1 MKKCTNNRTM
11 SFRRLLSL
19 LLGLVL
25 FMELL
30 PGGLTVVGDA
40 SDAVT
45 VTVDGAKTTQ
55 VTLPQ
60 SGRVTL
66 EAASET
72 GDTDYQ
78 WQIQLDG
85 DWVNIY
91 DATAATLTLT
101 YAMVSPA
108 LEGGSAAVR
117 CAVGGES
124 ASDAVRVTVS
134 YDVEADS
141 ADLNR
146 QKDELAQGMSAA
158 AAPRRTQRRSL
169 RSGAPEYI
177 NITVNYLDA
186 VTGLPIYTGF
196 SATINGGK
204 PYSQTVLSPTYLGY
218 APYWNPGDPDTTD
231 PGAATESAQSL
242 TLSVGADYTGE
253 TYTVNVY
260 YKAIAV
266 PYAVRYYFQNIH
278 DDMYTENVDY
288 YRQSSDL
295 TGTIIANDDLKL
307 DEDRARGFTK
317 LYHYPEAVAADGSTV
332 FECYYDRNYYQ
343 VKLDANGGYGSEHVY
358 ARYGTPFVA
367 TTPTR
372 HGYRFAGWDKLG
384 EDGKGDGKADNPLP
398 TTVPAE
404 NASYI
409 ALWESADTTYTVV
422 YWLKKPES
430 NSKLTAECTAE
441 DMTYITS
448 VTVDAKAGDIVNP
461 RNDPDH
467 MGIYSPKLEE
477 STYICDNRDHMADPN
492 KHTDAC
498 KLGSTLRHYVYD
510 GTQMQVEVQGD
521 GSTVINT
528 VYSRREYTLRFYYGC
543 ASNDSGTPHYYV
555 VGGST
560 YNFGNKDE
568 KTHPCPD
575 VSDYNDMTLL
585 ERVKSVWGEVQVPD
599 GEDMS
604 SLISEEHRA
613 AYKLGTLPED
623 GSYNSSQR
631 KYYYLEFTAPYGAD
645 ISDLWPSEVF
655 DNVPLTDAEKV
666 KHTSNGGSSHLDNDG
681 WGNYAYFA
689 GWNGE
694 FNIKYTQDHSNST
707 IKCYYPLL
715 DDTLLYDESR
725 ISTYGDHSQVS
736 FLAFFDN
743 GANVKWSIP
752 RQWIYKLYVE
762 VLPGHE
768 EDAGVVPRTVDGVPR
783 YYMLYD
789 TVFANDDNT
798 TIGHQTDPP
807 LPGFTC
813 MRDKTGGSEPETNE
827 PLADGRES
835 YTANFYYNRNSY
847 TLTAQNYDEII
858 QYNDVLY
865 QADLD
870 RRMYDLLLMPYPK
883 PLEKYAYE
891 LGGWYTS
898 PGCFPGSEYVPG
910 STMPAHN
917 VALYAGWKPVQ
928 RTVKMFLS
936 LADMREYQAKG
947 DDAQVHYYTQVVDH
961 GSTLGEIADPTDPSG
976 HEYTFG
982 GWFYEKSGKKVAL
995 TPTDTAVKEDLLV
1008 YAEWSHLTAQPYL
1021 IHYVL
1026 KETADAEWK
1035 ALLGHA
1041 SLFSPEDG
1049 KAYTVTNGSGESRT
1063 YIYYAGEGGGY
1074 HQQIAA
1080 DSRGYA
1086 NQGSTRT
1093 FYPKAGDPYNQLY
1106 SGFNT
1111 GHYPTLASHSITM
1124 EEDTPSNPTV
1134 NVFTFY
1140 YVHAATV
1147 SYKVEYR
1154 YHDTGE
1160 LIESE
1165 STGTGSVEKE
1175 TSKAVVTERFAVVKD
1190 CVPDAFYKRL
1200 VLAVVRGED
1209 GTYVGS
1215 PDNVVTFYYTKNIEN
1230 AYYAIH
1236 YMLQNVDAATDVP
1249 QSEGSGTYSNYTES
1263 TVYTEGIGQISA
1275 TISITPQKF
1284 SGFTM
1289 RDTAVVRWGNSSNT
1303 VPVNAGAFSL
1313 TVQKEGTELYVFY
1326 TRNTQN
1332 YVVRYLRY
1340 GSNPHTTRPEDEL
1353 AASKTSSGKY
1363 GAVVSEKAAT
1373 IEGYNCVSNLSQ
1385 SIVLRPDNSQNEI
1398 IFYYEPLQYT
1408 VEYRVWAY
1416 GGGTLNNTL
1425 EVVEGKNS
1433 FKGATPAAKSGY
1445 TFDGWY
1451 QNAECTI
1458 PVREKGTMDDATGKL
1473 TPKRSELLPAP
1484 QTNVF
1489 YARFKAVYGNV
1500 TITREATEDESNGVG
1515 TYVYRLTSED
1525 NPAYVVEVTVAKG
1538 GSTTVY
1544 DLPCGSYKVEQVNSW
1559 SWRYADGAQTVEI
1572 QQDKPKTVTF
1582 DGAAVKEKWLTGSSD
1597 AVVNRRE
1604 A

>member
-124 ASDAVRVTVS
+124 VSDAVRVTVS

-146 QKDELAQGMSAA
+146 QKEALAQGMSAA

-169 RSGAPEYI
+169 RSGAPEYVHV
-177 NITVNYLDA
+177 TVNYLDA
-186 VTGLPIYTGF
+186 VTSLPIYTGF
-196 SATINGGK
+196 SATIKGGEL
-204 PYSQTVLSPTYLGY
+204 YSQTVLSPTYLGY
-218 APYWNPGDPDTTD
+218 APYWNPADPATTD
-231 PGAATESAQSL
+231 PNTATESAQSL
-242 TLSVGADYTGE
+242 TLSVGDDYTGE

-266 PYAVRYYFQNIH
+266 PYAVRYYFQNIN

-307 DEDRARGFTK
+307 DEEQTRGFTK

-372 HGYRFAGWDKLG
+372 HGYRFVGWDKLDENG
-384 EDGKGDGKADNPLP
+384 VGDGEADTLP

-422 YWLKKPES
+422 YWLKNAEGTEYDYMGSQKRSAVAGEVVSGDASWLTADSYICGLTEDAGHTHNEGCKPELFRHS
-430 NSKLTAECTAE
+430 QYEKADEN
-441 DMTYITS
+441 
-448 VTVDAKAGDIVNP
+448 VTI
-461 RNDPDH
+461 
-467 MGIYSPKLEE
+467 E
-477 STYICDNRDHMADPN
+477 
-492 KHTDAC
+492 
-498 KLGSTLRHYVYD
+498 
-510 GTQMQVEVQGD
+510 GD
-521 GSTVINT
+521 GSTT
-528 VYSRREYTLRFYYGC
+528 VNIYYTRKSYTLRFYY
-543 ASNDSGTPHYYV
+543 AKEYVPANDTVNSPANPSDTPVYSV

-560 YNFGNKDE
+560 RPFGFYQETGACARPQKDGKTVNDVESLLYN
-568 KTHPCPD
+568 
-575 VSDYNDMTLL
+575 
-585 ERVKSVWGEVQVPD
+585 VKSGDWGEVAELPTIQQPTGTAYTYTLGTYPD
-599 GEDMS
+599 G
-604 SLISEEHRA
+604 
-613 AYKLGTLPED
+613 G
-623 GSYNSSQR
+623 GYNAKGDR
-631 KYYYLEFTAPYGAD
+631 FHYLEFTVPYGTD
-645 ISDLWPSEVF
+645 LLHLWPTEEVF
-655 DNVPLTDAEKV
+655 GQIKTARSGYDANKANE
-666 KHTSNGGSSHLDNDG
+666 HLG
-681 WGNYAYFA
+681 EGQWGHYAYFA

-694 FNIKYTQDHSNST
+694 YNVKYTQEKTNST
-707 IKCYYPLL
+707 IKCLYPVLN
-715 DDTLLYDESR
+715 DDLLYAKELIGQWGDA
-725 ISTYGDHSQVS
+725 STVN
-736 FLAFFDN
+736 FLGFFDN
-743 GANVKWSIP
+743 GADVSWSIP

-768 EDAGVVPRTVDGVPR
+768 TDEGVAARTVDGVTR

-789 TVFANDDNT
+789 TVFANDDNKD
-798 TIGHQTDPP
+798 IEHQTDPP

-813 MRDKTGGSEPETNE
+813 MRDKVGGSEQEPNE

-847 TLTAQNYDEII
+847 TLTAHNYDQII
-858 QYNDVLY
+858 PYNDVLY
-865 QADLD
+865 QDSLD
-870 RRMYDLLLMPYPK
+870 RRMYDLLLMPYPET
-883 PLEKYAYE
+883 LEKGAYTQ
-891 LGGWYTS
+891 GGWYTS

-910 STMPAHN
+910 STMPEHDIS
-917 VALYAGWKPVQ
+917 LYAKWEPVTYTVRLFKNREAMETYQ
-928 RTVKMFLS
+928 TTGDETLVLEKRTVNHGLV
-936 LADMREYQAKG
+936 LDEI
-947 DDAQVHYYTQVVDH
+947 DDPID
-961 GSTLGEIADPTDPSG
+961 DWSG
-976 HEYTFG
+976 HGYSFN
-982 GWFYEKSGKKVAL
+982 GWFYLKNGKKTAF
-995 TPTDTAVKEDLLV
+995 TPADTAVKDDLLV
-1008 YAEWSHLTAQPYL
+1008 YADWGSHKAQPYL

-1026 KETADAEWK
+1026 KETADEEWK
-1035 ALLGHA
+1035 ALLDDA

-1049 KAYTVTNGSGESRT
+1049 KAYTVTSASGESRT

-1074 HQQIAA
+1074 HRQIAA

-1093 FYPKAGDPYNQLY
+1093 FYPKAGDPYNQMY

-1111 GHYPTLASHSITM
+1111 GYYPTLASHSITM
-1124 EEDTPSNPTV
+1124 GEEPNVAAPTV

-1160 LIESE
+1160 LIVSE
-1165 STGTGSVEKE
+1165 STGTGFVEKE

-1200 VLAVVRGED
+1200 VLAVVED
-1209 GTYVGS
+1209 GNGGYVGS
-1215 PDNVVTFYYTKNIEN
+1215 PDNLVTFYYTKDDKN
-1230 AYYAIH
+1230 AFCAVH
-1236 YMLQNVDAATDVP
+1236 YMLQNIDAASDEP
-1249 QSEGSGTYSNYTES
+1249 SLRPDGTYANYTES
-1263 TVYTEGIGQISA
+1263 TVHTEGIGEIGA
-1275 TISITPQKF
+1275 TLSITPQTF
-1284 SGFTM
+1284 GGFTM
-1289 RDTAVVRWGNSSNT
+1289 RSTASVRWGDSSDT
-1303 VPVNAGAFSL
+1303 VQVNAGAFSL

-1340 GSNPHTTRPEDEL
+1340 GSDPNSAQEGDVLHAPVNG
-1353 AASKTSSGKY
+1353 KGKY
-1363 GAVVSEKAAT
+1363 GAVVTAAAES
-1373 IEGYNCVSNLSQ
+1373 IDGYHCVSTVSQ

-1408 VEYRVWAY
+1408 VEYRVWSY

-1425 EVVEGKNS
+1425 EVVEEKNP
-1433 FKGATPAAKSGY
+1433 FEGAMPTAKSGY
-1445 TFDGWY
+1445 TFVGWY
-1451 QNAECTI
+1451 QDAECTI
-1458 PVREKGTMDDATGKL
+1458 PAGEKGTVDDATGKL
-1473 TPKRSELLPAP
+1473 TPERSKLLPAP

-1489 YARFKAVYGNV
+1489 YARFKAVYGSV
-1500 TITREATEDESNGVG
+1500 TITREVTEDESNGDG
-1515 TYVYRLTSED
+1515 TYVYRLTSKD
-1525 NPAYVVEVTVAKG
+1525 NPAYVVEVTVPKG

-1544 DLPCGSYKVEQVNSW
+1544 DLPCGSYTVEQVNSW
-1559 SWRYADGAQTVEI
+1559 SWRYADGAQTVTVE
-1572 QQDKPKTVTF
+1572 DGKTETVTF
-1582 DGAAVKEKWLTGSSD
+1582 DRAAVKEKWLTGSSA

>member
-45 VTVDGAKTTQ
+45 VTVDGAKTAQ

-85 DWVNIY
+85 AWVNIY

-124 ASDAVRVTVS
+124 ASDPVKVTVS

-146 QKDELAQGMSAA
+146 QRDELTQETSAA
-158 AAPRRTQRRSL
+158 AAASRRTPRRASRS
-169 RSGAPEYI
+169 SAPEYI
-177 NITVNYLDA
+177 NVTVNYLDA
-186 VTGLPIYTGF
+186 VTRLPIYTGF
-196 SATINGGK
+196 SATIKSGE
-204 PYSQTVLSPTYLGY
+204 PYSQKVLSPTYLGY
-218 APYWNPGDPDTTD
+218 APYWNPDDPATTD

-242 TLSVGADYTGE
+242 ALTVGAAYTGE

-278 DDMYTENVDY
+278 DDMYSENVDY
-288 YRQSSDL
+288 YRRDSAL

-307 DEDRARGFTK
+307 DEVRARGFTK

-343 VKLDANGGYGSEHVY
+343 VKLDANGGYGSEYVY

-372 HGYRFAGWDKLG
+372 HGYRFAGWDKLNEKG
-384 EDGKGDGKADNPLP
+384 EGDGKVDELP

-422 YWLKKPES
+422 YWLKNAAGTEYDYMGSQKRSAVAGEVVSGDASWLTADSYICGLTEDAGHTHNEGCKPE
-430 NSKLTAECTAE
+430 LFRH
-441 DMTYITS
+441 S
-448 VTVDAKAGDIVNP
+448 VYEKA
-461 RNDPDH
+461 
-467 MGIYSPKLEE
+467 
-477 STYICDNRDHMADPN
+477 
-492 KHTDAC
+492 
-498 KLGSTLRHYVYD
+498 D
-510 GTQMQVEVQGD
+510 GNVTIEGD
-521 GSTVINT
+521 GSTT
-528 VYSRREYTLRFYYGC
+528 VNIYYTRKSYTLRFYYGH
-543 ASNDSGTPHYYV
+543 AWNDSGTPRYYV

-568 KTHPCPD
+568 KSHPCPD
-575 VSDYNDMTLL
+575 ADSYSDMTLL
-585 ERVKSVWGEVQVPD
+585 EKVQGEWGEVQVPD

-613 AYKLGTLPED
+613 AYTLGTLPED
-623 GSYNSSQR
+623 GSYNSNQH

-655 DNVPLTDAEKV
+655 NKVPLTDAEKAT
-666 KHTSNGGSSHLDNDG
+666 HTSNGGSDHLDNDG

-768 EDAGVVPRTVDGVPR
+768 EDAGVVPRTVDGVTR

-798 TIGHQTDPP
+798 TIGHQTAPP

-813 MRDKTGGSEPETNE
+813 MRDKDGGSEPEPNE

-835 YTANFYYNRNSY
+835 YTANFYHNRNSY

-870 RRMYDLLLMPYPK
+870 RKMYDLLLMPYPK
-883 PLEKYAYE
+883 PLEKYAYK

-910 STMPAHN
+910 STMPEHDIS
-917 VALYAGWKPVQ
+917 LYAKWEPVTY
-928 RTVKMFLS
+928 TVRLFKNRN
-936 LADMREYQAKG
+936 DMETYQTTGKEEL
-947 DDAQVHYYTQVVDH
+947 VYHTQVVNH
-961 GSTLGEIADPTDPSG
+961 GSTLGEIADPIDPSG

-1026 KETADAEWK
+1026 KETADEEWK
-1035 ALLGHA
+1035 ALLDEA
-1041 SLFSPEDG
+1041 SLYSPEDG

-1074 HQQIAA
+1074 HWQIAA

-1106 SGFNT
+1106 SDFNT

-1160 LIESE
+1160 LIESDA
-1165 STGTGSVEKE
+1165 TGGTGVVEKE

-1190 CVPDAFYKRL
+1190 YVPDAFYKRL
-1200 VLAVVRGED
+1200 VLAVVED
-1209 GTYVGS
+1209 GKGGYVGS

-1249 QSEGSGTYSNYTES
+1249 QSVEPGIYSNYTES
-1263 TVYTEGIGQISA
+1263 TVYTEGIGEIGA

-1289 RDTAVVRWGNSSNT
+1289 RSTASVRCGGSSGT
-1303 VPVNAGAFSL
+1303 VQVNDAGAFSL

-1326 TRNTQN
+1326 TRNTQS

-1340 GSNPHTTRPEDEL
+1340 GSDPHTTRPGDVL
-1353 AASKTSSGKY
+1353 HAPVSGTGKY

-1373 IEGYNCVSNLSQ
+1373 IDGYNCVSNLSQ

-1416 GGGTLNNTL
+1416 NGGTLDNTL

-1445 TFDGWY
+1445 TFVGWY
-1451 QNAECTI
+1451 QDAECTI
-1458 PVREKGTMDDATGKL
+1458 PVGEKGTVDDATGKL
-1473 TPKRSELLPAP
+1473 TPERSELLPAP
-1484 QTNVF
+1484 RTNVF

-1500 TITREATEDESNGVG
+1500 TIERKATEDESNGVG
-1515 TYVYRLTSED
+1515 TYVYRLTSKD
-1525 NPAYVVEVTVAKG
+1525 NPAYVVEVTVPAG
-1538 GSTTVY
+1538 DSTTVY
-1544 DLPCGSYKVEQVNSW
+1544 DLPCGDYTVEQVNSW
-1559 SWRYADGAQTVEI
+1559 SWRYADGAQTVTVEDS
-1572 QQDKPKTVTF
+1572 QTKTVTF
-1582 DGAAVKEKWLTGSSD
+1582 AGAAVKEKWLTGSSD
-1597 AVVNRRE
+1597 TVVNRRE

>member
-72 GDTDYQ
+72 GGADYQ

-91 DATAATLTLT
+91 DATAASLTLT

-108 LEGGSAAVR
+108 LEKGSAMVR

-124 ASDAVRVTVS
+124 ASDPVKVTVS
-134 YDVEADS
+134 YDVEAD
-141 ADLNR
+141 AAALNR
-146 QKDELAQGMSAA
+146 QRDELTQETSAAA
-158 AAPRRTQRRSL
+158 AAPRRTPRRAS
-169 RSGAPEYI
+169 RSSAPEYI
-177 NITVNYLDA
+177 NVTVNYLDA
-186 VTGLPIYTGF
+186 VTSLPIYTGF
-196 SATINGGK
+196 SATIKSGE
-204 PYSQTVLSPTYLGY
+204 PYSQKVLSPTYLGY
-218 APYWNPGDPDTTD
+218 APYWNPDDPATAD

-242 TLSVGADYTGE
+242 ALSVGAGYTGE

-266 PYAVRYYFQNIH
+266 SYAVRYYFQNIH
-278 DDMYTENVDY
+278 DDMYSENVDY
-288 YRQSSDL
+288 YRRGSAL
-295 TGTIIANDDLKL
+295 TGTIIANEALGL
-307 DEDRARGFTK
+307 DEEQTRGFTK

-384 EDGKGDGKADNPLP
+384 EDGKGDGKADTPP
-398 TTVPAE
+398 STVPAE

-441 DMTYITS
+441 DMTYITN

-461 RNDPDH
+461 SSDPDRT
-467 MGIYSPKLEE
+467 GTYSPKLEE
-477 STYICDNRDHMADPN
+477 STYICDNRDHMADPSQ
-492 KHTDAC
+492 HTDAC

-510 GTQMQVEVQGD
+510 STQMQVEVQGD

-528 VYSRREYTLRFYYGC
+528 VYSRRAYTLRFYYGH
-543 ASNDSGTPHYYV
+543 AWNDSGTPHYYV

-568 KTHPCPD
+568 KTHPCPAPGVD
-575 VSDYNDMTLL
+575 SYNDMTLL
-585 ERVKSVWGEVQVPD
+585 ERVKGVWGEVQVLD

-623 GSYNSSQR
+623 GSYNSNQR

-655 DNVPLTDAEKV
+655 DKVPLTDAEKAT
-666 KHTSNGGSSHLDNDG
+666 HTLNGGSSHLDNNG

-725 ISTYGDHSQVS
+725 ISTYGDHDRVS

-743 GANVKWSIP
+743 GANVGWSIP
-752 RQWIYKLYVE
+752 IAWHYELYLPTLDNENTEGSVLKNGVYYTLYKTVE
-762 VLPGHE
+762 
-768 EDAGVVPRTVDGVPR
+768 
-783 YYMLYD
+783 
-789 TVFANDDNT
+789 ANDNNYGIDQ
-798 TIGHQTDPP
+798 QTCPP
-807 LPGFTC
+807 LPGFTAPASKDGTRIVHEEG
-813 MRDKTGGSEPETNE
+813 MS
-827 PLADGRES
+827 DGRPS
-835 YTANFYYNRNSY
+835 I
-847 TLTAQNYDEII
+847 TAQYYYTRNEYKLTLQNHNQIEMKTVPYGD
-858 QYNDVLY
+858 
-865 QADLD
+865 DLD
-870 RRMYDLLLMPYPK
+870 GWVDSTRVQYPDT
-883 PLEKYAYE
+883 LERDAYTFS
-891 LGGWYTS
+891 GWYTS
-898 PGCFPGSEYVPG
+898 SGHYEGSEYVRG

-936 LADMREYQAKG
+936 LADMREYQSNG
-947 DDAQVHYYTQVVDH
+947 DEALVHYTQVVDH

-976 HEYTFG
+976 HGYTFG

-1026 KETADAEWK
+1026 KETADAEWRT
-1035 ALLGHA
+1035 LLDDA

-1049 KAYTVTNGSGESRT
+1049 KAYTVTSASGESRT
-1063 YIYYAGEGGGY
+1063 YIYYAGEDGGY

-1093 FYPKAGDPYNQLY
+1093 FYPKAGDPYNQMY
-1106 SGFNT
+1106 SGFNS
-1111 GHYPTLASHSITM
+1111 GYYPTLASHSITM

-1165 STGTGSVEKE
+1165 STGTGSVAKS

-1200 VLAVVRGED
+1200 VLAVVED
-1209 GTYVGS
+1209 GSGGYVGS
-1215 PDNVVTFYYTKNIEN
+1215 PDNLVTFYYTKDDKN
-1230 AYYAIH
+1230 AFCAVH
-1236 YMLQNVDAATDVP
+1236 YMLQNIDAASDEP
-1249 QSEGSGTYSNYTES
+1249 SLQPDGTYANYTES
-1263 TVYTEGIGQISA
+1263 TVHTEGIGEIGA
-1275 TISITPQKF
+1275 TLSITPQTF
-1284 SGFTM
+1284 GGFTM
-1289 RDTAVVRWGNSSNT
+1289 RSTASVRWGDSSDT
-1303 VPVNAGAFSL
+1303 VQVNAGAFSL

-1326 TRNTQN
+1326 TRNTQS

-1340 GSNPHTTRPEDEL
+1340 GSDPHSTQPGDVLHAPVSGT
-1353 AASKTSSGKY
+1353 GKY
-1363 GAVVSEKAAT
+1363 GAVVTAAAES
-1373 IEGYNCVSNLSQ
+1373 IDGYHCVSTVSQ
-1385 SIVLRPDNSQNEI
+1385 SIVLRPDDRQNEI

-1416 GGGTLNNTL
+1416 GGGTLDNTL
-1425 EVVEGKNS
+1425 EVVVEKNP
-1433 FKGATPAAKSGY
+1433 FKGATPTAKSGY

-1458 PVREKGTMDDATGKL
+1458 PAGEKGTMDATGKL

-1500 TITREATEDESNGVG
+1500 TIERKATEDESNGVG
-1515 TYVYRLTSED
+1515 TYVYRLTSQAD
-1525 NPAYVVEVTVAKG
+1525 PTYIVEVTVPAG
-1538 GSTTVY
+1538 RSTTVY
-1544 DLPCGSYKVEQVNSW
+1544 DLPCGDYTVEQVNSW
-1559 SWRYADGAQTVEI
+1559 SWRYADGAQTVTVEDS
-1572 QQDKPKTVTF
+1572 QTKTVTF
-1582 DGAAVKEKWLTGSSD
+1582 DRAAVKEKWLTGSSD

>member
-11 SFRRLLSL
+11 SFRRLLAL

-101 YAMVSPA
+101 YAMVSPT

-124 ASDAVRVTVS
+124 ASDPVKVTVS
-134 YDVEADS
+134 YDVEAD
-141 ADLNR
+141 AAALNR
-146 QKDELAQGMSAA
+146 QRDELTQETSAAA
-158 AAPRRTQRRSL
+158 AAPRRTQRRVS
-169 RSGAPEYI
+169 RSSAPEYI
-177 NITVNYLDA
+177 NVTVNYLDA
-186 VTGLPIYTGF
+186 VTRLPIYTGF
-196 SATINGGK
+196 SATIKSGE
-204 PYSQTVLSPTYLGY
+204 PYSQKVLSPTYLGY
-218 APYWNPGDPDTTD
+218 APYWNPDDPDTAD

-242 TLSVGADYTGE
+242 DLSVGKDYTGE

-266 PYAVRYYFQNIH
+266 SYAVRYYFQNIH
-278 DDMYTENVDY
+278 DDMYSENVDY
-288 YRQSSDL
+288 YRRDSAL
-295 TGTIIANDDLKL
+295 TGTIIANEALGL
-307 DEDRARGFTK
+307 GEEQTRGFTK

-372 HGYRFAGWDKLG
+372 HGYRFAGWDKLNENG
-384 EDGKGDGKADNPLP
+384 VGDGEEDELP

-430 NSKLTAECTAE
+430 NSKLTEDCTAE

-467 MGIYSPKLEE
+467 TGNYSPKLEE
-477 STYICDNRDHMADPN
+477 GTYICDNRDHMADPS

-543 ASNDSGTPHYYV
+543 ASNDSGTPRYYV

-575 VSDYNDMTLL
+575 AGSYSDMTLL
-585 ERVKSVWGEVQVPD
+585 ERVKGVWGEVQVPD
-599 GEDMS
+599 GADMS
-604 SLISEEHRA
+604 SLISEEHKK
-613 AYKLGTLPED
+613 AYTLGTLQAEGD
-623 GSYNSSQR
+623 SYNSNQR

-655 DNVPLTDAEKV
+655 DRVPLTEAEKE
-666 KHTSNGGSSHLDNDG
+666 KHKSNGGSDHLKDDG

-743 GANVKWSIP
+743 GANVGWSIP
-752 RQWIYKLYVE
+752 IAWHYELYLPTLDNKETEGSVLKNGVYYTLYKTVE
-762 VLPGHE
+762 
-768 EDAGVVPRTVDGVPR
+768 
-783 YYMLYD
+783 
-789 TVFANDDNT
+789 ANDNNYD
-798 TIGHQTDPP
+798 IGQQTCPP
-807 LPGFTC
+807 LPGFTAPASKDGTKIVHEEG
-813 MRDKTGGSEPETNE
+813 MS
-827 PLADGRES
+827 DGRPS
-835 YTANFYYNRNSY
+835 I
-847 TLTAQNYDEII
+847 TAQYYYTRNEYKLTLQNHNQIETETVPYGD
-858 QYNDVLY
+858 
-865 QADLD
+865 DLD
-870 RRMYDLLLMPYPK
+870 GRVDSTRVQYPDT
-883 PLEKYAYE
+883 LERDAYTFS
-891 LGGWYTS
+891 GWYTS
-898 PGCFPGSEYVPG
+898 SGHYGGSEYVPG
-910 STMPAHN
+910 STMPANN

-936 LADMREYQAKG
+936 LADMETYQTTGNEAL
-947 DDAQVHYYTQVVDH
+947 VYHTQVVDH

-995 TPTDTAVKEDLLV
+995 TPTDTAVKENLLV

-1026 KETADAEWK
+1026 KETADEEWR
-1035 ALLGHA
+1035 ALLGEA
-1041 SLFSPEDG
+1041 SLYRPEDG

-1063 YIYYAGEGGGY
+1063 YIYYAGEDGGY
-1074 HQQIAA
+1074 HRQIAA

-1140 YVHAATV
+1140 YVHAAKV

-1165 STGTGSVEKE
+1165 STGTGFVEKE

-1230 AYYAIH
+1230 AYYAVH

-1249 QSEGSGTYSNYTES
+1249 SLRTDGTYANYTES
-1263 TVYTEGIGQISA
+1263 TVYTEGIGQIGA
-1275 TISITPQKF
+1275 TISITPQEF

-1289 RDTAVVRWGNSSNT
+1289 RDTASVRWGDNSGT
-1303 VPVNAGAFSL
+1303 VQVNAGAFSL

-1340 GSNPHTTRPEDEL
+1340 GSDPHSTQPGDVLHAPVNGT
-1353 AASKTSSGKY
+1353 GKY
-1363 GAVVSEKAAT
+1363 GAVVTAAAES
-1373 IEGYNCVSNLSQ
+1373 IDGYHCVSTVSQ
-1385 SIVLRPDNSQNEI
+1385 SIVLRPDDRQNEI

-1416 GGGTLNNTL
+1416 NGGTLDNTL
-1425 EVVEGKNS
+1425 EVVEGNNAFRGS
-1433 FKGATPAAKSGY
+1433 VPTAKSGY

-1451 QNAECTI
+1451 QDAACTI
-1458 PVREKGTMDDATGKL
+1458 PVGEKGTVDDATGKL
-1473 TPKRSELLPAP
+1473 TPERSELLPAP

-1515 TYVYRLTSED
+1515 TYVYRLTSQAD
-1525 NPAYVVEVTVAKG
+1525 PTYIVEVTVPAG

-1544 DLPCGSYKVEQVNSW
+1544 DLPCGGYTVEQVNSW
-1559 SWRYADGAQTVEI
+1559 SWRYSDREQTVEI
-1572 QQDKPKTVTF
+1572 QQDKTKTVTF
-1582 DGAAVKEKWLTGSSD
+1582 DGAAVKKKWLTGSSD
-1597 AVVNRRE
+1597 AVVNRSRRE

>member
-85 DWVNIY
+85 DWVSIY
-91 DATAATLTLT
+91 NATAATLTLT

-124 ASDAVRVTVS
+124 VSDAVRVTVS

-141 ADLNR
+141 TDLNR
-146 QKDELAQGMSAA
+146 QKEALAQGMSAA

-186 VTGLPIYTGF
+186 VTSLPIYTGF

-218 APYWNPGDPDTTD
+218 APYWNPTDPATTD
-231 PGAATESAQSL
+231 PNTATVSAQSL
-242 TLSVGADYTGE
+242 TLSVREDYTGE

-288 YRQSSDL
+288 YRRGSAL

-307 DEDRARGFTK
+307 GEEQARGFTK

-372 HGYRFAGWDKLG
+372 HGYRFVGWDKLNEKG
-384 EDGKGDGKADNPLP
+384 EGDGKVDELP

-430 NSKLTAECTAE
+430 NSKPTEDCTAK
-441 DMTYITS
+441 DMTYITN

-461 RNDPDH
+461 RSDPDQT
-467 MGIYSPKLEE
+467 GIYSPKLEE
-477 STYICDNRDHMADPN
+477 STYICDNRDHMADPT

-510 GTQMQVEVQGD
+510 STQMQVEVQGD

-528 VYSRREYTLRFYYGC
+528 VYSRREYTLRFYYGH
-543 ASNDSGTPHYYV
+543 AWNDNGTPHYYV

-560 YNFGNKDE
+560 YNFGNIA
-568 KTHPCPD
+568 HQCPD

-585 ERVKSVWGEVQVPD
+585 ERVKGEWGEVQVPD

-613 AYKLGTLPED
+613 AYTLGTLPED
-623 GSYNSSQR
+623 GSYNSNQH

-655 DNVPLTDAEKV
+655 NKVPLTDAEKAT
-666 KHTSNGGSSHLDNDG
+666 HTSNGGSGHLDNDG

-694 FNIKYTQDHSNST
+694 FNIKYTQDNSNST

-725 ISTYGDHSQVS
+725 ISTYGDSDRVS

-752 RQWIYKLYVE
+752 IAWHYELYLPTLHNENTEGSVLKNGVYYTRYKTVE
-762 VLPGHE
+762 
-768 EDAGVVPRTVDGVPR
+768 
-783 YYMLYD
+783 
-789 TVFANDDNT
+789 ANDNNED
-798 TIGHQTDPP
+798 IGQQTCPP
-807 LPGFTC
+807 LPGFTAPASKDGTKIVHAEG
-813 MRDKTGGSEPETNE
+813 MS
-827 PLADGRES
+827 DGRPS
-835 YTANFYYNRNSY
+835 I
-847 TLTAQNYDEII
+847 TAQYYYTRNEYKLTLQNHNQIETETVPYGD
-858 QYNDVLY
+858 
-865 QADLD
+865 DLD
-870 RRMYDLLLMPYPK
+870 GRVDSTRVQYPDT
-883 PLEKYAYE
+883 LERDAYTFS
-891 LGGWYTS
+891 GWYTS
-898 PGCFPGSEYVPG
+898 SGHYGGSEYVPG
-910 STMPAHN
+910 STMPANN

-936 LADMREYQAKG
+936 LADMETYQTTGKEAL
-947 DDAQVHYYTQVVDH
+947 VYRTQVVDH
-961 GSTLGEIADPTDPSG
+961 GSTLGEIADPTDPSEHG
-976 HEYTFG
+976 YTFG

-1026 KETADAEWK
+1026 KETADAEWR
-1035 ALLGHA
+1035 ALLDDA
-1041 SLFSPEDG
+1041 SLFNPEDG

-1063 YIYYAGEGGGY
+1063 YIYSGKDGGY
-1074 HQQIAA
+1074 HRQIAA

-1106 SGFNT
+1106 SDFNT
-1111 GHYPTLASHSITM
+1111 GYYPTLASHSITM

-1154 YHDTGE
+1154 YHGTGE
-1160 LIESE
+1160 LIESDA
-1165 STGTGSVEKE
+1165 TGGTGVVEKE

-1190 CVPDAFYKRL
+1190 YVPDAFYKRL
-1200 VLAVVRGED
+1200 VLAVVED
-1209 GTYVGS
+1209 GNGGYMGS
-1215 PDNVVTFYYTKNIEN
+1215 PDNVVTFYYTKNTGN
-1230 AYYAIH
+1230 AYYAVH
-1236 YMLQNVDAATDVP
+1236 YMLQNVDAATDEP
-1249 QSEGSGTYSNYTES
+1249 QRVGPGIYSNYTES
-1263 TVYTEGIGQISA
+1263 NVYTEGISEIGA
-1275 TISITPQKF
+1275 TLSITPQKF

-1289 RDTAVVRWGNSSNT
+1289 RDTAVVRWGTDDTNRREDKLENGT
-1303 VPVNAGAFSL
+1303 FTFKVRD
-1313 TVQKEGTELYVFY
+1313 EGTELFVFY
-1326 TRNTQN
+1326 TRNTQT
-1332 YVVRYLRY
+1332 YTTYYLRY
-1340 GSNPHTTRPEDEL
+1340 GADINKLTAGDVL
-1353 AASKTSSGKY
+1353 AASKTGSGKY

-1373 IEGYNCVSNLSQ
+1373 IDGYNCVSNLSQ

-1416 GGGTLNNTL
+1416 NGGTLDNTL
-1425 EVVEGKNS
+1425 EVVEEKNP
-1433 FKGATPAAKSGY
+1433 FEGATPAAKSGY

-1458 PVREKGTMDDATGKL
+1458 PVGEKGKVDTDTKKL
-1473 TPKRSELLPAP
+1473 MPERSELLPAP

-1500 TITREATEDESNGVG
+1500 TIERKATEDESNGNG
-1515 TYVYRLTSED
+1515 TYVYRLTSKD
-1525 NPAYVVEVTVAKG
+1525 NPAYVVEVTVPKG

-1544 DLPCGSYKVEQVNSW
+1544 DLPCGSYTVEQVNSW

-1572 QQDKPKTVTF
+1572 ERDQTRTVTF
-1582 DGAAVKEKWLTGSSD
+1582 DGTAVKKKWLTGSSD

>member
-45 VTVDGAKTTQ
+45 VTVDGAKTAQ

-72 GDTDYQ
+72 GDTGYQ

-91 DATAATLTLT
+91 DATAASLTLT

-108 LEGGSAAVR
+108 LEKGSAMVR

-124 ASDAVRVTVS
+124 VSDAVRVTVS

-146 QKDELAQGMSAA
+146 QKEALAQETSAA
-158 AAPRRTQRRSL
+158 AAPRRTPRRAS
-169 RSGAPEYI
+169 RSSAPEYI
-177 NITVNYLDA
+177 NVTVNYLDA
-186 VTGLPIYTGF
+186 VTSLPIYTGF
-196 SATINGGK
+196 SATIKSGE
-204 PYSQTVLSPTYLGY
+204 PYSQKVLSPTYLGY
-218 APYWNPGDPDTTD
+218 APYWNPDDPATTD
-231 PGAATESAQSL
+231 PNTATVSAQSL
-242 TLSVGADYTGE
+242 ALSVGTDYTE
-253 TYTVNVY
+253 ATYTVNVY

-266 PYAVRYYFQNIH
+266 PYAVRYYFQNIN
-278 DDMYTENVDY
+278 DDMYSENVDY
-288 YRQSSDL
+288 YRQDSAL
-295 TGTIIANDDLKL
+295 TGTIIANEALGL
-307 DEDRARGFTK
+307 GEEQTRGFTK

-372 HGYRFAGWDKLG
+372 HGYRFVGWDKLG
-384 EDGKGDGKADNPLP
+384 ENGEGDGKADTPP
-398 TTVPAE
+398 SAVPAE

-409 ALWESADTTYTVV
+409 ALWKSADTTYTVV

-430 NSKLTAECTAE
+430 NSKLTEDCTAE
-441 DMTYITS
+441 DMTYIAN

-461 RNDPDH
+461 RSDPDH
-467 MGIYSPKLEE
+467 TGIYSPKLEE
-477 STYICDNRDHMADPN
+477 STYICDNRDHMADPSQ
-492 KHTDAC
+492 HTDAC
-498 KLGSTLRHYVYD
+498 KLGSTLRHYVYES
-510 GTQMQVEVQGD
+510 TQMQVEVQGD

-528 VYSRREYTLRFYYGC
+528 VYSRRAYTLRFYYGH
-543 ASNDSGTPHYYV
+543 AWNDNGTPHYYV

-560 YNFGNKDE
+560 YNFGNIA
-568 KTHPCPD
+568 HQCPD

-585 ERVKSVWGEVQVPD
+585 ERVKGVWGEVQVPD

-623 GSYNSSQR
+623 GSYNSNQR

-655 DNVPLTDAEKV
+655 DRVPLTEAEKAT
-666 KHTSNGGSSHLDNDG
+666 HTLNGGSSHLDKDG

-694 FNIKYTQDHSNST
+694 FNIKYTRDHSNST

-725 ISTYGDHSQVS
+725 ISTYGDHDRVS

-743 GANVKWSIP
+743 GANVSWSIP
-752 RQWIYKLYVE
+752 IAWHYELYLPTLDNKETEGSVLKNGVYYTRYKTVE
-762 VLPGHE
+762 
-768 EDAGVVPRTVDGVPR
+768 
-783 YYMLYD
+783 
-789 TVFANDDNT
+789 ANDNNED
-798 TIGHQTDPP
+798 IGQQTCPP
-807 LPGFTC
+807 LPGFTAPASKDGTKIVHAEG
-813 MRDKTGGSEPETNE
+813 MS
-827 PLADGRES
+827 DGRPS
-835 YTANFYYNRNSY
+835 I
-847 TLTAQNYDEII
+847 TAQYYYTRNEYKLTLQNHNQIETETVPYGD
-858 QYNDVLY
+858 
-865 QADLD
+865 DLD
-870 RRMYDLLLMPYPK
+870 GRVDSTRVQYPDT
-883 PLEKYAYE
+883 LERDAYTFS
-891 LGGWYTS
+891 GWYTTS
-898 PGCFPGSEYVPG
+898 GHYEGSEYVRG

-936 LADMREYQAKG
+936 LADMRAYQTNG
-947 DDAQVHYYTQVVDH
+947 DDALVHYTQVVDH
-961 GSTLGEIADPTDPSG
+961 GSTLGEIADPIDPSG

-1026 KETADAEWK
+1026 KETADAEWR
-1035 ALLGHA
+1035 ALLDEA
-1041 SLFSPEDG
+1041 SLYSPEDG

-1074 HQQIAA
+1074 HRQIAA
-1080 DSRGYA
+1080 DTRGYA

-1093 FYPKAGDPYNQLY
+1093 FYPKAGDPYNQMY
-1106 SGFNT
+1106 SGFNS
-1111 GHYPTLASHSITM
+1111 GYYPTLASHSITM
-1124 EEDTPSNPTV
+1124 GEEPNVAAPTV

-1165 STGTGSVEKE
+1165 STGTGVVEKE
-1175 TSKAVVTERFAVVKD
+1175 TPKAVVTERFAVVKD

-1200 VLAVVRGED
+1200 VLAVVED
-1209 GTYVGS
+1209 GKGGYVGS
-1215 PDNVVTFYYTKNIEN
+1215 PDNVVTFYYTKNTGN

-1236 YMLQNVDAATDVP
+1236 YMLQNVDAATDEP
-1249 QSEGSGTYSNYTES
+1249 QCEEPGIYSNYTES
-1263 TVYTEGIGQISA
+1263 TVHTEGIGEIGA
-1275 TISITPQKF
+1275 TLSITPQTF
-1284 SGFTM
+1284 GGFTM
-1289 RDTAVVRWGNSSNT
+1289 RSTASVRWGDSSGT
-1303 VPVNAGAFSL
+1303 VQVNAGAFSL
-1313 TVQKEGTELYVFY
+1313 TVQKEGTELFVFY
-1326 TRNTQN
+1326 TRNTQS
-1332 YVVRYLRY
+1332 YTTYYLRY
-1340 GSNPHTTRPEDEL
+1340 GADINKLTAGDKLL
-1353 AASKTSSGKY
+1353 APKTGTGKY
-1363 GAVVSEKAAT
+1363 GAVVTETAES
-1373 IEGYNCVSNLSQ
+1373 IDGYHCVSTVSQ

-1416 GGGTLNNTL
+1416 GGGVLDNTL
-1425 EVVEGKNS
+1425 EVVEGNNAFRGS
-1433 FKGATPAAKSGY
+1433 VPTAKSGY
-1445 TFDGWY
+1445 TFNGWY
-1451 QNAECTI
+1451 LDAECTI
-1458 PVREKGTMDDATGKL
+1458 PVEEKGTVDTDTKKLMPERGKL
-1473 TPKRSELLPAP
+1473 TPAP

-1489 YARFKAVYGNV
+1489 YAQFKAVYGSV
-1500 TITREATEDESNGVG
+1500 TITREATADESNGVG
-1515 TYVYRLTSED
+1515 TYVYRLTSKD
-1525 NPAYVVEVTVAKG
+1525 NPAYVVEVTVPKG

-1544 DLPCGSYKVEQVNSW
+1544 DLPCGSYTVEQVNSW
-1559 SWRYADGAQTVEI
+1559 SWRYSDSAQTVEI
-1572 QQDKPKTVTF
+1572 EQDQTKTVTF
-1582 DGAAVKEKWLTGSSD
+1582 DRAAVKEKWLTGSSD

>member
-1 MKKCTNNRTM
+1 MKKCINNRTM

-45 VTVDGAKTTQ
+45 VTVDGAKTAQ

-78 WQIQLDG
+78 WQILLDG
-85 DWVNIY
+85 AWVSIY

-101 YAMVSPA
+101 YAMVSPT
-108 LEGGSAAVR
+108 LEKGSAMVR

-124 ASDAVRVTVS
+124 VSDAVRVTVS
-134 YDVEADS
+134 YDVEAD
-141 ADLNR
+141 AAALNR
-146 QKDELAQGMSAA
+146 QRDELTQETSAA
-158 AAPRRTQRRSL
+158 AAPRRTQRRAS
-169 RSGAPEYI
+169 RSSAPEYI
-177 NITVNYLDA
+177 NVTVNYLDA
-186 VTGLPIYTGF
+186 VTRLPIYTGF
-196 SATINGGK
+196 SATIKSGE
-204 PYSQTVLSPTYLGY
+204 PYSQKVLSPTYLGY
-218 APYWNPGDPDTTD
+218 APYWNPDDPATAD

-242 TLSVGADYTGE
+242 DLSVGKDYTGE
-253 TYTVNVY
+253 SYPVNVY

-266 PYAVRYYFQNIH
+266 PYAVRYYFQNIN

-288 YRQSSDL
+288 YRQDRAL
-295 TGTIIANDDLKL
+295 TGTIIANEALGL
-307 DEDRARGFTK
+307 GEAQTRGFTK

-343 VKLDANGGYGSEHVY
+343 VKLDANGGYGSEHIY
-358 ARYGTPFVA
+358 ARFGTPFVA

-372 HGYRFAGWDKLG
+372 HGYRFAGWDKLDENG
-384 EDGKGDGKADNPLP
+384 VGDGKVDALP
-398 TTVPAE
+398 STVPAE

-430 NSKLTAECTAE
+430 NSKPTAECTAE
-441 DMTYITS
+441 DMTYITN

-461 RNDPDH
+461 RSDPDQT
-467 MGIYSPKLEE
+467 GNYSPKLEE
-477 STYICDNRDHMADPN
+477 STYICDNRDHMADPSQ
-492 KHTDAC
+492 HTDAC

-510 GTQMQVEVQGD
+510 STQMQVEVQGD

-528 VYSRREYTLRFYYGC
+528 VYSRRAYTLRFYYGH
-543 ASNDSGTPHYYV
+543 AWNDSGTPHYYV

-568 KTHPCPD
+568 KAHPCPD
-575 VSDYNDMTLL
+575 AGSYNDMTLL
-585 ERVKSVWGEVQVPD
+585 EKVKGEWGEVQVPD

-604 SLISEEHRA
+604 SLISEEHKA
-613 AYKLGTLPED
+613 AYTLGTLPED
-623 GSYNSSQR
+623 GSYNSNQH

-655 DNVPLTDAEKV
+655 DRVPLTDAEKAT
-666 KHTSNGGSSHLDNDG
+666 HTLNGGSSHLDKDG

-694 FNIKYTQDHSNST
+694 FNIKYTRDHSNST

-725 ISTYGDHSQVS
+725 ISTYGDHDRVS

-743 GANVKWSIP
+743 GANVSWSIP
-752 RQWIYKLYVE
+752 IAWHYELYLPTLDNENTEGSVLKNGVYYTLYKTVE
-762 VLPGHE
+762 
-768 EDAGVVPRTVDGVPR
+768 
-783 YYMLYD
+783 
-789 TVFANDDNT
+789 ANDNNEGID
-798 TIGHQTDPP
+798 HQTCPP
-807 LPGFTC
+807 LPGFTAPASKDGTKIDHKEG
-813 MRDKTGGSEPETNE
+813 MS
-827 PLADGRES
+827 DGRPS
-835 YTANFYYNRNSY
+835 I
-847 TLTAQNYDEII
+847 TAQYYYTRNEYKLTLQNHNQIETETVPYGD
-858 QYNDVLY
+858 
-865 QADLD
+865 DLD
-870 RRMYDLLLMPYPK
+870 GRVDSTRVQYPDT
-883 PLEKYAYE
+883 LERDAYTFS
-891 LGGWYTS
+891 GWYTS
-898 PGCFPGSEYVPG
+898 SGHYGGSEYVPG

-928 RTVKMFLS
+928 RTVKMFRS
-936 LADMREYQAKG
+936 LADMREYQSTGNEAL
-947 DDAQVHYYTQVVDH
+947 VHYTQVVDH

-976 HEYTFG
+976 HGYTFG

-1026 KETADAEWK
+1026 KETADPEWK
-1035 ALLGHA
+1035 ALLDEA
-1041 SLFSPEDG
+1041 SLYSPQDR

-1074 HQQIAA
+1074 HRQIAA

-1093 FYPKAGDPYNQLY
+1093 FYPKAGDPYNQMY

-1111 GHYPTLASHSITM
+1111 GYYPTLASHSITM
-1124 EEDTPSNPTV
+1124 GEEPNVAAPTV

-1160 LIESE
+1160 LIVSE
-1165 STGTGSVEKE
+1165 STGTGSAAKS
-1175 TSKAVVTERFAVVKD
+1175 TSKAVVTERFAVVQD

-1200 VLAVVRGED
+1200 VLAVVED
-1209 GTYVGS
+1209 GNGGYVGS
-1215 PDNVVTFYYTKNIEN
+1215 PDNLVTFYYTKDDKN
-1230 AYYAIH
+1230 AFCAVH
-1236 YMLQNVDAATDVP
+1236 YMLQNIDAASDEP
-1249 QSEGSGTYSNYTES
+1249 SLQPDGTYDNYTES
-1263 TVYTEGIGQISA
+1263 TVHTEGIGEIGA
-1275 TISITPQKF
+1275 TLSITPQTF
-1284 SGFTM
+1284 GGFTM
-1289 RDTAVVRWGNSSNT
+1289 RSTASVRWGDSSDT
-1303 VPVNAGAFSL
+1303 VQVNAGAFSL

-1326 TRNTQN
+1326 TRNTQS

-1340 GSNPHTTRPEDEL
+1340 GSNPNSAQEGDVLHAPVNGT
-1353 AASKTSSGKY
+1353 GKY
-1363 GAVVSEKAAT
+1363 GAVVTAAAES
-1373 IEGYNCVSNLSQ
+1373 IDGYHCVSTVSQ

-1408 VEYRVWAY
+1408 VEYRVWSY
-1416 GGGTLNNTL
+1416 GGGTLNKTL
-1425 EVVEGKNS
+1425 EVVEEKNP
-1433 FKGATPAAKSGY
+1433 FEGATPAAKSGY

-1458 PVREKGTMDDATGKL
+1458 PVGEKGTVDDATGKL

-1500 TITREATEDESNGVG
+1500 TIERKATEDESNGVG
-1515 TYVYRLTSED
+1515 TYVYRLTSKD
-1525 NPAYVVEVTVAKG
+1525 NPAYVVEVTVPKG

-1544 DLPCGSYKVEQVNSW
+1544 DLPCGDYTVEQVNSW
-1559 SWRYADGAQTVEI
+1559 SWRYADGAQTVTVEDS
-1572 QQDKPKTVTF
+1572 QTKTVTF
-1582 DGAAVKEKWLTGSSD
+1582 DRAAVKEKWLTGSSD

>member
-45 VTVDGAKTTQ
+45 VTVNGAKTAQ

-60 SGRVTL
+60 SGRVTM

-85 DWVNIY
+85 AWVSIY

-108 LEGGSAAVR
+108 LEKGSAMVR

-124 ASDAVRVTVS
+124 ASDPVKVTVA
-134 YDVEADS
+134 YDVEAD
-141 ADLNR
+141 AAALNR
-146 QKDELAQGMSAA
+146 QRDELTQETSAA
-158 AAPRRTQRRSL
+158 AAPRRTPRRAS
-169 RSGAPEYI
+169 RSSAPEYI
-177 NITVNYLDA
+177 NVTVNYLDA
-186 VTGLPIYTGF
+186 VTRLPIYTGF
-196 SATINGGK
+196 SATIKGGEL
-204 PYSQTVLSPTYLGY
+204 YSQTVLSPTYLGY
-218 APYWNPGDPDTTD
+218 APYWNPGDPDTND
-231 PGAATESAQSL
+231 PDTATESAQSL
-242 TLSVGADYTGE
+242 ALSVGKDYTGE

-266 PYAVRYYFQNIH
+266 SYAVRYYFQNIH
-278 DDMYTENVDY
+278 DDMYSENVDY
-288 YRQSSDL
+288 YRRGSAL
-295 TGTIIANDDLKL
+295 TGTIIANEALGL
-307 DEDRARGFTK
+307 DEEKTRGFTK

-372 HGYRFAGWDKLG
+372 HGYRFVGWDKLDENG
-384 EDGKGDGKADNPLP
+384 VGDGKTDELP

-422 YWLKKPES
+422 YWLKNAAGTEYDYMGSQKRSAVAGEVVSGDASWLTADSYICGLTGDAGHTHNEGCKPE
-430 NSKLTAECTAE
+430 LFRH
-441 DMTYITS
+441 S
-448 VTVDAKAGDIVNP
+448 VYE
-461 RNDPDH
+461 R
-467 MGIYSPKLEE
+467 
-477 STYICDNRDHMADPN
+477 ADKN
-492 KHTDAC
+492 VTI
-498 KLGSTLRHYVYD
+498 
-510 GTQMQVEVQGD
+510 EGD
-521 GSTVINT
+521 GSTT
-528 VYSRREYTLRFYYGC
+528 VNIYYTRKSYTLRFYYGH
-543 ASNDSGTPHYYV
+543 AWNDSGTPRYYV

-568 KTHPCPD
+568 KGHPCPD
-575 VSDYNDMTLL
+575 ADSYSDMTLL
-585 ERVKSVWGEVQVPD
+585 EKVKGEWGEVQVPD

-623 GSYNSSQR
+623 GSYNSNQR

-655 DNVPLTDAEKV
+655 DKVPLTDAEKAT
-666 KHTSNGGSSHLDNDG
+666 HTSNGGSGHLDNDG

-725 ISTYGDHSQVS
+725 ISTYGDHDRVS

-752 RQWIYKLYVE
+752 IAWHYELYLPTLDNENTEGSVLKNGVYYTLYKTVE
-762 VLPGHE
+762 
-768 EDAGVVPRTVDGVPR
+768 
-783 YYMLYD
+783 
-789 TVFANDDNT
+789 ANDNNEGID
-798 TIGHQTDPP
+798 HQTCPP
-807 LPGFTC
+807 LPGFTAPASKDGTRIVHEEG
-813 MRDKTGGSEPETNE
+813 MS
-827 PLADGRES
+827 DGRLS
-835 YTANFYYNRNSY
+835 I
-847 TLTAQNYDEII
+847 TAQYYYTRNEYKLTLQNHNQIETETVPYGD
-858 QYNDVLY
+858 
-865 QADLD
+865 DLD
-870 RRMYDLLLMPYPK
+870 GRVDSTRVQYPDT
-883 PLEKYAYE
+883 LERDAYTFS
-891 LGGWYTS
+891 GWYTS
-898 PGCFPGSEYVPG
+898 SGHYGGSEYVPG

-928 RTVKMFLS
+928 RTVKMFRS
-936 LADMREYQAKG
+936 LADMREYQSNG
-947 DDAQVHYYTQVVDH
+947 DEALVHYTRVVDH
-961 GSTLGEIADPTDPSG
+961 GSTLGEIADPTDPSEHG
-976 HEYTFG
+976 YTFG

-1026 KETADAEWK
+1026 KETADEEWK
-1035 ALLGHA
+1035 ALLDEA
-1041 SLFSPEDG
+1041 SLYSPEDG

-1074 HQQIAA
+1074 HRQIAT

-1111 GHYPTLASHSITM
+1111 GYYPTLASHSITM
-1124 EEDTPSNPTV
+1124 GEEPNVAAPTV

-1165 STGTGSVEKE
+1165 STGTGVVEKE
-1175 TSKAVVTERFAVVKD
+1175 TPKAVVTERFAVVKD

-1200 VLAVVRGED
+1200 VLAVVED
-1209 GTYVGS
+1209 GKGGYVGS

-1230 AYYAIH
+1230 AYYAVH
-1236 YMLQNVDAATDVP
+1236 YMLQNVDAVTDVP
-1249 QSEGSGTYSNYTES
+1249 SLRTDGTYANYTES
-1263 TVYTEGIGQISA
+1263 TVYTEGIGQIGA
-1275 TISITPQKF
+1275 TLSITPQTF
-1284 SGFTM
+1284 GGFTM
-1289 RDTAVVRWGNSSNT
+1289 RSTASVRWGDSSGT
-1303 VPVNAGAFSL
+1303 VQVNDAGAFPL

-1326 TRNTQN
+1326 TRNTQS

-1340 GSNPHTTRPEDEL
+1340 GSDPHSAQPSDVLHAPVNGT
-1353 AASKTSSGKY
+1353 GKY
-1363 GAVVSEKAAT
+1363 GAVVTAAAES
-1373 IEGYNCVSNLSQ
+1373 IDGYHCVSTVSQ
-1385 SIVLRPDNSQNEI
+1385 SIVLRPDDRQNEI

-1416 GGGTLNNTL
+1416 NGGTLDNTL
-1425 EVVEGKNS
+1425 EVVEGNNAFRGS
-1433 FKGATPAAKSGY
+1433 VPTAKSGY
-1445 TFDGWY
+1445 TFVGWY
-1451 QNAECTI
+1451 QDAACTI
-1458 PVREKGTMDDATGKL
+1458 PVGEKGTVDATGQL

-1500 TITREATEDESNGVG
+1500 TIERKATEDESNGVG
-1515 TYVYRLTSED
+1515 TYVYRLTSKD
-1525 NPAYVVEVTVAKG
+1525 NPAYVVEVTVPKG

-1544 DLPCGSYKVEQVNSW
+1544 DLPCGDYTVEQVNSW
-1559 SWRYADGAQTVEI
+1559 SWRYADGAQTVTVEDS
-1572 QQDKPKTVTF
+1572 QTKTVTF
-1582 DGAAVKEKWLTGSSD
+1582 DRSAVKEKWLTGGSD

>member
-45 VTVDGAKTTQ
+45 VTVNGAKTAQ

-60 SGRVTL
+60 SGRVTM

-85 DWVNIY
+85 AWVNIY
-91 DATAATLTLT
+91 DATAASLTLT

-108 LEGGSAAVR
+108 LEKGSAMVR

-124 ASDAVRVTVS
+124 ASDPVKVTVA
-134 YDVEADS
+134 YDVEAD
-141 ADLNR
+141 AAALNR
-146 QKDELAQGMSAA
+146 QRDELTQETSAAA
-158 AAPRRTQRRSL
+158 AAPRRTPRRAS
-169 RSGAPEYI
+169 RSSAPEYI
-177 NITVNYLDA
+177 NVTVNYLDA
-186 VTGLPIYTGF
+186 VTRLPIYTGF
-196 SATINGGK
+196 SATIKSGE

-218 APYWNPGDPDTTD
+218 APYWNPDDPDTTD
-231 PGAATESAQSL
+231 PNTATVSAQSL
-242 TLSVGADYTGE
+242 ALTVGADYTGE

-266 PYAVRYYFQNIH
+266 SYAVRYYFQNIH
-278 DDMYTENVDY
+278 DDMYSENVDY
-288 YRQSSDL
+288 YRRDRAL
-295 TGTIIANDDLKL
+295 TGTIIANEALGL
-307 DEDRARGFTK
+307 GEEQTRGFTK

-372 HGYRFAGWDKLG
+372 HGYRFAGWDKLDENG
-384 EDGKGDGKADNPLP
+384 VGDGKVDALSS
-398 TTVPAE
+398 TVPAE

-422 YWLKKPES
+422 YWLKNAAGTEYDYMGSQKRPAVAGQVVSGDASWLTADSYICGLTEDAGHTHNEGCKPE
-430 NSKLTAECTAE
+430 LFRH
-441 DMTYITS
+441 S
-448 VTVDAKAGDIVNP
+448 VYEKAD
-461 RNDPDH
+461 
-467 MGIYSPKLEE
+467 
-477 STYICDNRDHMADPN
+477 RDV
-492 KHTDAC
+492 TI
-498 KLGSTLRHYVYD
+498 
-510 GTQMQVEVQGD
+510 EGD
-521 GSTVINT
+521 GSTT
-528 VYSRREYTLRFYYGC
+528 VNIYYTRKSYTLRFYYGH
-543 ASNDSGTPHYYV
+543 AWNDSGTPRYYV

-568 KTHPCPD
+568 KGHPCPD
-575 VSDYNDMTLL
+575 ADSYSDMTLL
-585 ERVKSVWGEVQVPD
+585 EKVKGEWGEVQVPD

-613 AYKLGTLPED
+613 AYTLGTLPED
-623 GSYNSSQR
+623 GSYNSNQH

-645 ISDLWPSEVF
+645 ISALWPSEVF
-655 DNVPLTDAEKV
+655 NKVPLTDAEKAT
-666 KHTSNGGSSHLDNDG
+666 HTSNGGSGHLDNDG

-725 ISTYGDHSQVS
+725 ISTYGDHDRVS

-743 GANVKWSIP
+743 GANVRWSIP

-768 EDAGVVPRTVDGVPR
+768 KDDGVAERTVDGVTR

-789 TVFANDDNT
+789 TVFANDDNKD
-798 TIGHQTDPP
+798 IEHQTDPP

-813 MRDKTGGSEPETNE
+813 MRDKVGGSEQEPNE

-835 YTANFYYNRNSY
+835 YTAIFYYNRNSY
-847 TLTAQNYDEII
+847 TLTAHNYDEII

-910 STMPAHN
+910 STMPEHDIS
-917 VALYAGWKPVQ
+917 LYAKWEPVTYTVRLFKNREAMETYQ
-928 RTVKMFLS
+928 RTGDKTLVLYERTVNHG
-936 LADMREYQAKG
+936 LAME
-947 DDAQVHYYTQVVDH
+947 
-961 GSTLGEIADPTDPSG
+961 EIDDPTDDWSG
-976 HEYTFG
+976 HGYSFN
-982 GWFYEKSGKKVAL
+982 GWFYLKNGKKTAF
-995 TPTDTAVKEDLLV
+995 TPEDTAVKEDLLV
-1008 YAEWSHLTAQPYL
+1008 YADWGSHKAQPYL

-1035 ALLGHA
+1035 ALLDDA

-1074 HQQIAA
+1074 HRQIAA

-1093 FYPKAGDPYNQLY
+1093 FYPKAGDPYNQMY
-1106 SGFNT
+1106 SGFNS
-1111 GHYPTLASHSITM
+1111 GYYPTLASHSITM
-1124 EEDTPSNPTV
+1124 GEEPNVAAPTV

-1140 YVHAATV
+1140 YVHAAAV

-1160 LIESE
+1160 LIA
-1165 STGTGSVEKE
+1165 STTADGTGQVTKS

-1200 VLAVVRGED
+1200 VLAVVED
-1209 GTYVGS
+1209 GNGGYVGS
-1215 PDNVVTFYYTKNIEN
+1215 PDNVVTFYYTKNTKN
-1230 AYYAIH
+1230 TYYAIH
-1236 YMLQNVDAATDVP
+1236 YMLQNVDAATDEP
-1249 QSEGSGTYSNYTES
+1249 QRVGPGTYSNYTES
-1263 TVYTEGIGQISA
+1263 TVYTEGISEIGAYINV
-1275 TISITPQKF
+1275 TPQKF

-1289 RDTAVVRWGNSSNT
+1289 RDTAVVRWGTDDANRREDTLENGT
-1303 VPVNAGAFSL
+1303 FTFKVRD
-1313 TVQKEGTELYVFY
+1313 EGTELFVFY

-1340 GSNPHTTRPEDEL
+1340 GSDPHHNPQPGDEL
-1353 AASKTSSGKY
+1353 HAPASGTGKY
-1363 GAVVSEKAAT
+1363 GAVVTAT
-1373 IEGYNCVSNLSQ
+1373 AESIDGYHCVSTVSQ
-1385 SIVLRPDNSQNEI
+1385 SIVLRPDDRQNEI

-1425 EVVEGKNS
+1425 EVVEEKNP
-1433 FKGATPAAKSGY
+1433 FEGAMPTAKSGY

-1458 PVREKGTMDDATGKL
+1458 PVGEKGKVDTDTKKL
-1473 TPKRSELLPAP
+1473 MPERSKLLPAP

-1500 TITREATEDESNGVG
+1500 TITREAKEDESNGVG
-1515 TYVYRLTSED
+1515 TYVYRLISQAEPT
-1525 NPAYVVEVTVAKG
+1525 YIVEVTVPKG

-1544 DLPCGSYKVEQVNSW
+1544 DLPCGSYTVEQVNSW
-1559 SWRYADGAQTVEI
+1559 SWRYDADGAQMVTVEDS
-1572 QQDKPKTVTF
+1572 QTKTVTF
-1582 DGAAVKEKWLTGSSD
+1582 AGASTKDKWLTGSSD

>member
-108 LEGGSAAVR
+108 LEKGSAMVR

-124 ASDAVRVTVS
+124 ASDPVKVTVS
-134 YDVEADS
+134 YDVEAD
-141 ADLNR
+141 AAALNR
-146 QKDELAQGMSAA
+146 QRDELTQETSAAA
-158 AAPRRTQRRSL
+158 AAPRRTPRRAS
-169 RSGAPEYI
+169 RSSAPEYI
-177 NITVNYLDA
+177 NVTVNYLDA
-186 VTGLPIYTGF
+186 VTRLPIYTGF
-196 SATINGGK
+196 SATIKGGEL
-204 PYSQTVLSPTYLGY
+204 YSQKVLSPTYLGY
-218 APYWNPGDPDTTD
+218 APYWNPDDPDTND
-231 PGAATESAQSL
+231 PGAAAESAQSL
-242 TLSVGADYTGE
+242 DLSVGKDYTGE
-253 TYTVNVY
+253 SYTVNVY

-266 PYAVRYYFQNIH
+266 SYAVRYYFQNIH

-288 YRQSSDL
+288 YRQDRAL
-295 TGTIIANDDLKL
+295 TGTIIANEALGL
-307 DEDRARGFTK
+307 GEEQARGFTK

-358 ARYGTPFVA
+358 ARFGTPFVA

-372 HGYRFAGWDKLG
+372 HGYSFAGWDKLNEKG
-384 EDGKGDGKADNPLP
+384 EGDGKVDELP

-409 ALWESADTTYTVV
+409 ALWKSADTTYTVV

-430 NSKLTAECTAE
+430 NSKPTAECTAE
-441 DMTYITS
+441 DMTYITN

-461 RNDPDH
+461 RSDPDQT
-467 MGIYSPKLEE
+467 GNYSPKLEE
-477 STYICDNRDHMADPN
+477 STYICDNRDHMADPSQ
-492 KHTDAC
+492 HTDAC

-510 GTQMQVEVQGD
+510 STQMQVEVQGD

-528 VYSRREYTLRFYYGC
+528 VYSRREYTLRFYYGH
-543 ASNDSGTPHYYV
+543 AWNDSGTLHYYV

-560 YNFGNKDE
+560 YNFGNIA
-568 KTHPCPD
+568 HQCPD

-585 ERVKSVWGEVQVPD
+585 ERVKGVWGEVQVPD
-599 GEDMS
+599 GADMS

-623 GSYNSSQR
+623 GSYNSNQR

-655 DNVPLTDAEKV
+655 DKVPLTDAEKAT
-666 KHTSNGGSSHLDNDG
+666 HTLNGGSGHLDNDG

-752 RQWIYKLYVE
+752 IAWHYELYLPTLDNKETEGSVLKNGVYYTLYKTVE
-762 VLPGHE
+762 
-768 EDAGVVPRTVDGVPR
+768 
-783 YYMLYD
+783 
-789 TVFANDDNT
+789 ANDNNED
-798 TIGHQTDPP
+798 IGQQTCPP
-807 LPGFTC
+807 LPGFTAPASKDGTKIVHEEG
-813 MRDKTGGSEPETNE
+813 MS
-827 PLADGRES
+827 DGRPS
-835 YTANFYYNRNSY
+835 I
-847 TLTAQNYDEII
+847 TAQYYYTRNEYKLTLQNHSQIDAETPP
-858 QYNDVLY
+858 YGD
-865 QADLD
+865 DLD
-870 RRMYDLLLMPYPK
+870 GWVVAFTPVQYPDT
-883 PLEKYAYE
+883 LERGAYTFS
-891 LGGWYTS
+891 GWYTS
-898 PGCFPGSEYVPG
+898 SGHYEGSEYVPG

-928 RTVKMFLS
+928 RTVKMFRS
-936 LADMREYQAKG
+936 LADMREYQSNG
-947 DDAQVHYYTQVVDH
+947 DEALVHRTQVVDH

-976 HEYTFG
+976 HGYTFG

-1026 KETADAEWK
+1026 KETADKEWK
-1035 ALLGHA
+1035 ALLDEA
-1041 SLFSPEDG
+1041 SLYSPEDG

-1063 YIYYAGEGGGY
+1063 YIYSGKDGGY
-1074 HQQIAA
+1074 HRQIAA

-1106 SGFNT
+1106 SDFNT
-1111 GHYPTLASHSITM
+1111 GYYPTLASHSITM
-1124 EEDTPSNPTV
+1124 GEEPNVAAPTV

-1154 YHDTGE
+1154 YHGTGE
-1160 LIESE
+1160 LIVSE
-1165 STGTGSVEKE
+1165 STGTGFVEKE

-1200 VLAVVRGED
+1200 VLAVVED
-1209 GTYVGS
+1209 GSGGYVGS

-1236 YMLQNVDAATDVP
+1236 HMLQNVDAATDEP
-1249 QSEGSGTYSNYTES
+1249 QCVEPGTYSNYTES
-1263 TVYTEGIGQISA
+1263 TVYTEGIGQIGA
-1275 TISITPQKF
+1275 TISITPQEF

-1289 RDTAVVRWGNSSNT
+1289 RDTASVRWGDSSDT
-1303 VPVNAGAFSL
+1303 VQVNAGAFSL
-1313 TVQKEGTELYVFY
+1313 TVQKEGTELFVFY

-1340 GSNPHTTRPEDEL
+1340 GSDPHSAQPGDVLHAPVNGT
-1353 AASKTSSGKY
+1353 GKY
-1363 GAVVSEKAAT
+1363 GAVVTAAAES
-1373 IEGYNCVSNLSQ
+1373 IGGYHCVSTVSQ
-1385 SIVLRPDNSQNEI
+1385 SIVLRPDNRQNEI

-1416 GGGTLNNTL
+1416 NGGTLDNTL
-1425 EVVEGKNS
+1425 EVVEGNNAFRGS
-1433 FKGATPAAKSGY
+1433 VPTAKSGY

-1458 PVREKGTMDDATGKL
+1458 PVGEKGTVDDATGQL
-1473 TPKRSELLPAP
+1473 TPERSELLPAP

-1500 TITREATEDESNGVG
+1500 TITREAREDESNGDG
-1515 TYVYRLTSED
+1515 TYVYRLTSKD
-1525 NPAYVVEVTVAKG
+1525 NPAYVVEVTVPKG

-1544 DLPCGSYKVEQVNSW
+1544 DLPCGSYTVEQVKSW
-1559 SWRYADGAQTVEI
+1559 SWRYADGAQTV
-1572 QQDKPKTVTF
+1572 TVKDSETQTVKF
-1582 DGAAVKEKWLTGSSD
+1582 DGAAVKKKWLTGSSD

>member
-124 ASDAVRVTVS
+124 VSDAVRVTVS
-134 YDVEADS
+134 YDVEAD
-141 ADLNR
+141 AAALNR
-146 QKDELAQGMSAA
+146 QRDELTQGMSAA
-158 AAPRRTQRRSL
+158 AAPRRTQRRSP

-186 VTGLPIYTGF
+186 VTRLPIYTGF

-204 PYSQTVLSPTYLGY
+204 LYSQTVLSPTYLGY
-218 APYWNPGDPDTTD
+218 APYWYPDDPDTTD
-231 PGAATESAQSL
+231 PGAATVSAQSL

-260 YKAIAV
+260 YKAIEV
-266 PYAVRYYFQNIH
+266 PYAVRYYFQNIN
-278 DDMYTENVDY
+278 DDMYSENVDY
-288 YRQSSDL
+288 YGRGSAL

-307 DEDRARGFTK
+307 DEEQASGFTK

-384 EDGKGDGKADNPLP
+384 EDGVGDGEEDELP

-422 YWLKKPES
+422 YWLKNAEGTEYDYMGSQKRSAVAGQVVSGDASWLTADSYICGLTEDAGHTHNEGCKPELFRHS
-430 NSKLTAECTAE
+430 QYEKADEN
-441 DMTYITS
+441 
-448 VTVDAKAGDIVNP
+448 VTI
-461 RNDPDH
+461 
-467 MGIYSPKLEE
+467 E
-477 STYICDNRDHMADPN
+477 
-492 KHTDAC
+492 
-498 KLGSTLRHYVYD
+498 
-510 GTQMQVEVQGD
+510 GD
-521 GSTVINT
+521 GSTT
-528 VYSRREYTLRFYYGC
+528 VNIYYTRKSYTLRFYYGH
-543 ASNDSGTPHYYV
+543 AWNDSGTPRYYV

-560 YNFGNKDE
+560 YNFGNIA
-568 KTHPCPD
+568 HQCPD

-585 ERVKSVWGEVQVPD
+585 ERVKGEWGEVQVPD

-613 AYKLGTLPED
+613 AYTLGTLPED
-623 GSYNSSQR
+623 GSYNSNQH

-655 DNVPLTDAEKV
+655 NKVPLTDAEKAT
-666 KHTSNGGSSHLDNDG
+666 HTSNGGSGHLDNDG

-694 FNIKYTQDHSNST
+694 FNIKYTQDNSNST

-725 ISTYGDHSQVS
+725 ISTYGDSDRVS

-813 MRDKTGGSEPETNE
+813 MRDKDGGSEPEPNE

-883 PLEKYAYE
+883 PLEKYAYK

-910 STMPAHN
+910 STMPEHDIS
-917 VALYAGWKPVQ
+917 LYAKWEPVTY
-928 RTVKMFLS
+928 TVRLFKNRK
-936 LADMREYQAKG
+936 DMETYQTTGKEEL
-947 DDAQVHYYTQVVDH
+947 VYHTQVVDH

-1026 KETADAEWK
+1026 KETADPEWK
-1035 ALLGHA
+1035 ALLDEA
-1041 SLFSPEDG
+1041 SLYSPEDG

-1074 HQQIAA
+1074 HRQIAA

-1106 SGFNT
+1106 SGFNS
-1111 GHYPTLASHSITM
+1111 GYYPTLASHSITM

-1154 YHDTGE
+1154 YHGTGE
-1160 LIESE
+1160 LIESDA
-1165 STGTGSVEKE
+1165 TGGTGVVEKE

-1190 CVPDAFYKRL
+1190 YVPDAFYKRL
-1200 VLAVVRGED
+1200 VLAVVED
-1209 GTYVGS
+1209 GNGGYMGS
-1215 PDNVVTFYYTKNIEN
+1215 PDNVVTFYYTKNTKN
-1230 AYYAIH
+1230 TYYAIH
-1236 YMLQNVDAATDVP
+1236 YMLQNVDAATDEP
-1249 QSEGSGTYSNYTES
+1249 SLQPDGTYANYTES
-1263 TVYTEGIGQISA
+1263 TVYTEGISEIGA

-1289 RDTAVVRWGNSSNT
+1289 RDTAVVRWGTDDANRREDTLENGT
-1303 VPVNAGAFSL
+1303 FTFKVRD
-1313 TVQKEGTELYVFY
+1313 EGTELFVFY
-1326 TRNTQN
+1326 TRNTQT
-1332 YVVRYLRY
+1332 YTTYYLRY
-1340 GSNPHTTRPEDEL
+1340 GSDPHSTQPGDVLHEPVSGT
-1353 AASKTSSGKY
+1353 GKY
-1363 GAVVSEKAAT
+1363 GAVVTAAAKS
-1373 IEGYNCVSNLSQ
+1373 IDGYNCVSNLSQ

-1425 EVVEGKNS
+1425 EVVEEKNP
-1433 FKGATPAAKSGY
+1433 FEGATPAAKSGY

-1458 PVREKGTMDDATGKL
+1458 PVGEKGTMDATGKL
-1473 TPKRSELLPAP
+1473 TPERSKLLPAP

-1500 TITREATEDESNGVG
+1500 TIERKTTEDESNGVG

-1525 NPAYVVEVTVAKG
+1525 NPAYVVEVTVPAG

-1544 DLPCGSYKVEQVNSW
+1544 DLPCGSYTVEQVNSW
-1559 SWRYADGAQTVEI
+1559 SWRYSDREQTVEI
-1572 QQDKPKTVTF
+1572 EKDETKTVTF
-1582 DGAAVKEKWLTGSSD
+1582 DRAAVKEKWLTGSSD

>member
-117 CAVGGES
+117 CAAGDES

-134 YDVEADS
+134 YDVEAD
-141 ADLNR
+141 AAALNR
-146 QKDELAQGMSAA
+146 QKEALAQGMSAA
-158 AAPRRTQRRSL
+158 AAPRRTQRRSP
-169 RSGAPEYI
+169 RSGTPEYI
-177 NITVNYLDA
+177 NVTVNYLDA
-186 VTGLPIYTGF
+186 VTSLPIYTGF
-196 SATINGGK
+196 SATIKGGEL
-204 PYSQTVLSPTYLGY
+204 YSQTVLSPTYLGY
-218 APYWNPGDPDTTD
+218 APYWNPTDPATTD
-231 PGAATESAQSL
+231 PNTATVSAQSL
-242 TLSVGADYTGE
+242 ALSVGDDYTGE

-266 PYAVRYYFQNIH
+266 PYAVRYYFQNIN

-288 YRQSSDL
+288 YRRDSAL
-295 TGTIIANDDLKL
+295 TGTIIANEALGL
-307 DEDRARGFTK
+307 GEEQTRGFTK
-317 LYHYPEAVAADGSTV
+317 LYHYPETVAADGSTV

-372 HGYRFAGWDKLG
+372 HGYRFAGWDKLDENG
-384 EDGKGDGKADNPLP
+384 VGDGKADTPP
-398 TTVPAE
+398 STVPAE

-422 YWLKKPES
+422 YWLKNAAGTEYDYMGSQKRSAVAGEVVSGDASWLTADSYICGLTEDAGHTHNEGCKPE
-430 NSKLTAECTAE
+430 LFRH
-441 DMTYITS
+441 S
-448 VTVDAKAGDIVNP
+448 VYEKADENVTI
-461 RNDPDH
+461 
-467 MGIYSPKLEE
+467 K
-477 STYICDNRDHMADPN
+477 
-492 KHTDAC
+492 
-498 KLGSTLRHYVYD
+498 
-510 GTQMQVEVQGD
+510 GD
-521 GSTVINT
+521 GSTT
-528 VYSRREYTLRFYYGC
+528 VNIYYTRKSYTLRFYYGH
-543 ASNDSGTPHYYV
+543 AWNDSGTPRYYV

-568 KTHPCPD
+568 KGHPCPD
-575 VSDYNDMTLL
+575 ADSYNDMTLL
-585 ERVKSVWGEVQVPD
+585 EKVKGEWGEVQVPD

-604 SLISEEHRA
+604 SLISEEHKA
-613 AYKLGTLPED
+613 AYRLGTLPED
-623 GSYNSSQR
+623 GSYSNQH

-655 DNVPLTDAEKV
+655 NKVPLTDAEKE
-666 KHTSNGGSSHLDNDG
+666 KHTLNGGSGHLDNDG

-725 ISTYGDHSQVS
+725 ISTYGDHDRVS

-743 GANVKWSIP
+743 GANVRWSIP

-768 EDAGVVPRTVDGVPR
+768 EDEGVAARTVDGVTR

-789 TVFANDDNT
+789 TVFADDDNKD
-798 TIGHQTDPP
+798 IEHQTDPP

-813 MRDKTGGSEPETNE
+813 MRNKTGGSERE
-827 PLADGRES
+827 PNGTLADGRES
-835 YTANFYYNRNSY
+835 YTANFYYNRNRY

-910 STMPAHN
+910 STMPEHDIS
-917 VALYAGWKPVQ
+917 LYAKWKPVTYTVRLFKNREAMETYQ
-928 RTVKMFLS
+928 RTGDKTLVLYERTVNHG
-936 LADMREYQAKG
+936 LALDEI
-947 DDAQVHYYTQVVDH
+947 DDPID
-961 GSTLGEIADPTDPSG
+961 DWSG
-976 HEYTFG
+976 HGYSFN
-982 GWFYEKSGKKVAL
+982 GWFYLKNGKKTAF
-995 TPTDTAVKEDLLV
+995 TPEDTAVKDNLLV
-1008 YAEWSHLTAQPYL
+1008 YADWGSHKAQPYL

-1035 ALLGHA
+1035 ELLDDA

-1074 HQQIAA
+1074 HRQIAG
-1080 DSRGYA
+1080 DTRGYA

-1093 FYPKAGDPYNQLY
+1093 FYPKAGDPYNQMY
-1106 SGFNT
+1106 SGFNS
-1111 GHYPTLASHSITM
+1111 GYYPTLASHSITM
-1124 EEDTPSNPTV
+1124 GEEPNVAVPTV

-1160 LIESE
+1160 LIVSE
-1165 STGTGSVEKE
+1165 STGTGFVEKE

-1190 CVPDAFYKRL
+1190 YVPDAFYKRL
-1200 VLAVVRGED
+1200 VLAVVED
-1209 GTYVGS
+1209 GKGGYVGS

-1230 AYYAIH
+1230 AYYAVH

-1249 QSEGSGTYSNYTES
+1249 SLRTDGTYANYTES
-1263 TVYTEGIGQISA
+1263 TVYTEGIGQIGA
-1275 TISITPQKF
+1275 TISITPQTF
-1284 SGFTM
+1284 GGFTM
-1289 RDTAVVRWGNSSNT
+1289 RSTASVRWGDSSGT
-1303 VPVNAGAFSL
+1303 VQVNAGAFSL
-1313 TVQKEGTELYVFY
+1313 TVQKEGTELFVFY

-1340 GSNPHTTRPEDEL
+1340 GSNPNSAQEGDVLHAPVNGT
-1353 AASKTSSGKY
+1353 GKY
-1363 GAVVSEKAAT
+1363 GAVVTAAAES
-1373 IEGYNCVSNLSQ
+1373 IDGYHCVSTVSQ
-1385 SIVLRPDNSQNEI
+1385 SIVLRPDDSQNEI

-1425 EVVEGKNS
+1425 EVVEEKNP
-1433 FKGATPAAKSGY
+1433 FEGAMPTAKSGY
-1445 TFDGWY
+1445 TFVGWY
-1451 QNAECTI
+1451 QDAACTI
-1458 PVREKGTMDDATGKL
+1458 PVGEKGTVDDATGKL
-1473 TPKRSELLPAP
+1473 TPERSELLPAP

-1515 TYVYRLTSED
+1515 TYVYRLTSKD
-1525 NPAYVVEVTVAKG
+1525 NPAYVVEVTVPKG

-1544 DLPCGSYKVEQVNSW
+1544 DLPCGDYTVEQVKSW
-1559 SWRYADGAQTVEI
+1559 SWRYSDREQTVEI
-1572 QQDKPKTVTF
+1572 EKDQTKTVTF
-1582 DGAAVKEKWLTGSSD
+1582 DRAAVKEKWLTGSSD

>member
-108 LEGGSAAVR
+108 LEKGSAMVR

-134 YDVEADS
+134 YDVEAD
-141 ADLNR
+141 AAALNR
-146 QKDELAQGMSAA
+146 QRDELTQETSAA
-158 AAPRRTQRRSL
+158 AAPRRTPRRAS
-169 RSGAPEYI
+169 RSSAPEYI
-177 NITVNYLDA
+177 NVTVNYLDA

-196 SATINGGK
+196 SATIKSGE
-204 PYSQTVLSPTYLGY
+204 PYSQKVLSPTYLGY
-218 APYWNPGDPDTTD
+218 APYWNPADPATAD
-231 PGAATESAQSL
+231 PGAAAESAQSL
-242 TLSVGADYTGE
+242 DLSVGKDYTRE

-266 PYAVRYYFQNIH
+266 PYAVRYYFQNIN
-278 DDMYTENVDY
+278 DDMYTENVDL
-288 YRQSSDL
+288 YRRDSAL
-295 TGTIIANDDLKL
+295 TGTIIANEALGL
-307 DEDRARGFTK
+307 GEEQTRGFTK

-372 HGYRFAGWDKLG
+372 HGYRFVGWDKLG
-384 EDGKGDGKADNPLP
+384 ENGEGDGKADTPP
-398 TTVPAE
+398 STVPAE

-422 YWLKKPES
+422 YWLKNAAGTEYDYMGSQKRSAVAGEVVSGDASWLTADSYICGLTEDAGHTHNESCKPELFRHS
-430 NSKLTAECTAE
+430 QYEKADEN
-441 DMTYITS
+441 
-448 VTVDAKAGDIVNP
+448 VTI
-461 RNDPDH
+461 
-467 MGIYSPKLEE
+467 E
-477 STYICDNRDHMADPN
+477 
-492 KHTDAC
+492 
-498 KLGSTLRHYVYD
+498 
-510 GTQMQVEVQGD
+510 GD
-521 GSTVINT
+521 GSTT
-528 VYSRREYTLRFYYGC
+528 VNIYYTRKSYTLRFYYGH
-543 ASNDSGTPHYYV
+543 AWNDSGTPRYYV

-568 KTHPCPD
+568 KSHPCPD
-575 VSDYNDMTLL
+575 AGSYSDMTLL
-585 ERVKSVWGEVQVPD
+585 EKVKGEWGEVQVPD

-604 SLISEEHRA
+604 SLISEEHKA
-613 AYKLGTLPED
+613 AYTLGTLPED
-623 GSYNSSQR
+623 GSYNSNQH

-655 DNVPLTDAEKV
+655 NKVPLTDAERE
-666 KHTSNGGSSHLDNDG
+666 KHTLNGGLDHLKDDG

-725 ISTYGDHSQVS
+725 ISAYGDPDRVS

-743 GANVKWSIP
+743 GANVRWSIP

-768 EDAGVVPRTVDGVPR
+768 EDEGVAARTVDGVTR

-813 MRDKTGGSEPETNE
+813 MRNKTGGSERE
-827 PLADGRES
+827 PNGTLADGRES

-847 TLTAQNYDEII
+847 TLTAHNYDEINTFDNI
-858 QYNDVLY
+858 PYQYS
-865 QADLD
+865 LD
-870 RRMYDLLLMPYPK
+870 RKMYDLLLMPYPGT
-883 PLEKYAYE
+883 LEKGAYT

-898 PGCFPGSEYVPG
+898 PGCFPGSKYVSG
-910 STMPAHN
+910 STMPEHDIS
-917 VALYAGWKPVQ
+917 LYAKWEPVTYTVRLFKNRKDMETYQ
-928 RTVKMFLS
+928 TTGDETLVIEKRTVN
-936 LADMREYQAKG
+936 
-947 DDAQVHYYTQVVDH
+947 H
-961 GSTLGEIADPTDPSG
+961 GLVLDEIDDPTDDWSG
-976 HEYTFG
+976 HGYSFN
-982 GWFYEKSGKKVAL
+982 GWFYLKNGKKTAF
-995 TPTDTAVKEDLLV
+995 TPADTAVKDNLLV
-1008 YAEWSHLTAQPYL
+1008 YADWGSHKAQPYL

-1026 KETADAEWK
+1026 KETANEEWK
-1035 ALLGHA
+1035 ALLDEA
-1041 SLFSPEDG
+1041 SLYSPEDG

-1074 HQQIAA
+1074 HRQIAA

-1093 FYPKAGDPYNQLY
+1093 FYPKAGDPYNQMY
-1106 SGFNT
+1106 SGFNS
-1111 GHYPTLASHSITM
+1111 GYYPTLASHSITM
-1124 EEDTPSNPTV
+1124 GEEPNVAAPTV

-1160 LIESE
+1160 LIVSE
-1165 STGTGSVEKE
+1165 STGTGFVEKE

-1200 VLAVVRGED
+1200 VLAVVED
-1209 GTYVGS
+1209 GSGGYVGS
-1215 PDNVVTFYYTKNIEN
+1215 PDNLVTFYYTKDDKN
-1230 AYYAIH
+1230 AFCAVH
-1236 YMLQNVDAATDVP
+1236 YMLQNIDAASDEP
-1249 QSEGSGTYSNYTES
+1249 SLQPDGTYANYTES
-1263 TVYTEGIGQISA
+1263 TVHTEGIGEIGA
-1275 TISITPQKF
+1275 TLSITPQTF
-1284 SGFTM
+1284 GGFTM
-1289 RDTAVVRWGNSSNT
+1289 RSTASVRWGDSSDT
-1303 VPVNAGAFSL
+1303 VRVNAGAFSL

-1340 GSNPHTTRPEDEL
+1340 GSDPHKPQPGDVLHAPVNGT
-1353 AASKTSSGKY
+1353 GKY
-1363 GAVVSEKAAT
+1363 GAVVTAAAES
-1373 IEGYNCVSNLSQ
+1373 IDGYHCVSTVSQ

-1416 GGGTLNNTL
+1416 GGGALDNTL
-1425 EVVEGKNS
+1425 EVVVEKNP

-1458 PVREKGTMDDATGKL
+1458 PVGEKGTVDDATDKL

-1500 TITREATEDESNGVG
+1500 TIERKATEDESNGVG
-1515 TYVYRLTSED
+1515 TYVYRLTSKD
-1525 NPAYVVEVTVAKG
+1525 NPAYVVEVTVPAG

-1559 SWRYADGAQTVEI
+1559 SWRYSDREQTVEI
-1572 QQDKPKTVTF
+1572 EKDQTKTVTF

>member
-1 MKKCTNNRTM
+1 MKKCINNRTM

-45 VTVDGAKTTQ
+45 VTVDGTKTTQ

-108 LEGGSAAVR
+108 LEKGSAMVR

-124 ASDAVRVTVS
+124 ASDPVKVTVS
-134 YDVEADS
+134 YDVEAD
-141 ADLNR
+141 AAALNR
-146 QKDELAQGMSAA
+146 QRDELAQETSAAA
-158 AAPRRTQRRSL
+158 AAPRRTQRRAS
-169 RSGAPEYI
+169 RSSAPEYI
-177 NITVNYLDA
+177 NVTVNYLDA
-186 VTGLPIYTGF
+186 VTRLPIYTGF
-196 SATINGGK
+196 SATIKSGE

-218 APYWNPGDPDTTD
+218 APYWNPADPATTD

-242 TLSVGADYTGE
+242 ALTVGAAYTGE

-288 YRQSSDL
+288 YRRDSAL
-295 TGTIIANDDLKL
+295 TGTIIANEALGL
-307 DEDRARGFTK
+307 GEEQTRGFTK

-372 HGYRFAGWDKLG
+372 HGYRFAGWDKLDENG
-384 EDGKGDGKADNPLP
+384 VGDGKADTPP
-398 TTVPAE
+398 STVPAE

-422 YWLKKPES
+422 YWLQNAEGTEYDYMGSQKRSAVAGQVVSGDASWLTADSYICGLTEDAGHTHDEGCKPE
-430 NSKLTAECTAE
+430 LFRH
-441 DMTYITS
+441 S
-448 VTVDAKAGDIVNP
+448 VYEKA
-461 RNDPDH
+461 
-467 MGIYSPKLEE
+467 
-477 STYICDNRDHMADPN
+477 
-492 KHTDAC
+492 
-498 KLGSTLRHYVYD
+498 D
-510 GTQMQVEVQGD
+510 GNVTIEGD
-521 GSTVINT
+521 GSTT
-528 VYSRREYTLRFYYGC
+528 VNIYYTRKSYTLRFYY
-543 ASNDSGTPHYYV
+543 AKEYVPANDTVNSPANPSDTPVYSV

-560 YNFGNKDE
+560 RPFGFYQETGSCARPKKDGKTVNDVESLLYN
-568 KTHPCPD
+568 
-575 VSDYNDMTLL
+575 
-585 ERVKSVWGEVQVPD
+585 VKSGDWGEVAELPTIQQPTGTEYTYTLGTYPD
-599 GEDMS
+599 G
-604 SLISEEHRA
+604 
-613 AYKLGTLPED
+613 G
-623 GSYNSSQR
+623 GYNAKGDR
-631 KYYYLEFTAPYGAD
+631 FHYLEFTVPYGTD
-645 ISDLWPSEVF
+645 LLHLWPTEEVF
-655 DNVPLTDAEKV
+655 GQIQTARSGYNANKANE
-666 KHTSNGGSSHLDNDG
+666 HRGDG
-681 WGNYAYFA
+681 QWGNYAYFA

-694 FNIKYTQDHSNST
+694 YNVKYTQEKTNST
-707 IKCYYPLL
+707 IKCLYPVLN
-715 DDTLLYDESR
+715 DDLLYAKELIGQWGDA
-725 ISTYGDHSQVS
+725 STVN
-736 FLAFFDN
+736 FLGFFDN
-743 GANVKWSIP
+743 GADVSWSIP

-768 EDAGVVPRTVDGVPR
+768 TDEGVAARTVDGVTR

-798 TIGHQTDPP
+798 TIKDQTDPP

-813 MRDKTGGSEPETNE
+813 MRDKDGGSEREINGT
-827 PLADGRES
+827 LADGRES

-847 TLTAQNYDEII
+847 TLTAQNYDEIFT
-858 QYNDVLY
+858 YNDVLY
-865 QADLD
+865 QDGLD
-870 RRMYDLLLMPYPK
+870 GRMHDLLLMPYPK
-883 PLEKYAYE
+883 PLEDHAYKP
-891 LGGWYTS
+891 GGWYTS

-910 STMPAHN
+910 STMPEHDIS
-917 VALYAGWKPVQ
+917 LYAKWEPVTYTVRLFKNRKDMETYQ
-928 RTVKMFLS
+928 TTGDETLVIEKRTVNHG
-936 LADMREYQAKG
+936 LAME
-947 DDAQVHYYTQVVDH
+947 
-961 GSTLGEIADPTDPSG
+961 EIDDPTDDWSG
-976 HEYTFG
+976 HGYSFN
-982 GWFYEKSGKKVAL
+982 GWFYLKNGKKTAF

-1008 YAEWSHLTAQPYL
+1008 YADWGSHKAQPYL

-1026 KETADAEWK
+1026 KETADAEWRK
-1035 ALLGHA
+1035 LLDDA
-1041 SLFSPEDG
+1041 SLYSPEDG

-1074 HQQIAA
+1074 HRQIAG
-1080 DSRGYA
+1080 DTRGYA

-1106 SGFNT
+1106 SGFNNS
-1111 GHYPTLASHSITM
+1111 GYYPTLASHSITM
-1124 EEDTPSNPTV
+1124 GEEPNVAAPTV

-1154 YHDTGE
+1154 YHGTGE

-1165 STGTGSVEKE
+1165 STGTGSVAKS

-1190 CVPDAFYKRL
+1190 YVPDAFYKRL
-1200 VLAVVRGED
+1200 VLAVVED
-1209 GTYVGS
+1209 GKGGYVGS

-1236 YMLQNVDAATDVP
+1236 YMLQNVDAATDEP
-1249 QSEGSGTYSNYTES
+1249 QRVGPGTYSNYTES
-1263 TVYTEGIGQISA
+1263 TVYTEGISEIGAYINV
-1275 TISITPQKF
+1275 TPQKF

-1289 RDTAVVRWGNSSNT
+1289 RDTAVVRWGTDDANRREDTLENGT
-1303 VPVNAGAFSL
+1303 FTFKVRD
-1313 TVQKEGTELYVFY
+1313 EGTELYVFY
-1326 TRNTQN
+1326 TRNTQG

-1340 GSNPHTTRPEDEL
+1340 GSDPHSTQQGDVLHAPVNGT
-1353 AASKTSSGKY
+1353 GKY
-1363 GAVVSEKAAT
+1363 GAVVTAAAES
-1373 IEGYNCVSNLSQ
+1373 IDGYHCVSTVSQ
-1385 SIVLRPDNSQNEI
+1385 SIVLRPDNRQNEI

-1425 EVVEGKNS
+1425 EVVEGDNAFRGS
-1433 FKGATPAAKSGY
+1433 VPTAKSGY
-1445 TFDGWY
+1445 TFVGWY
-1451 QNAECTI
+1451 QDAECTI
-1458 PVREKGTMDDATGKL
+1458 PVREKGTVDDATGKL
-1473 TPKRSELLPAP
+1473 TPERSELLPAP

-1489 YARFKAVYGNV
+1489 YAQFKAVYGNV
-1500 TITREATEDESNGVG
+1500 TITREATEDESNGDG
-1515 TYVYRLTSED
+1515 TYVYRLTSKD
-1525 NPAYVVEVTVAKG
+1525 NPAYVVEVTVPKG

-1544 DLPCGSYKVEQVNSW
+1544 DLPCGSYTVEQVNSW
-1559 SWRYADGAQTVEI
+1559 SWRYSDREQTVEI
-1572 QQDKPKTVTF
+1572 EKDETKTVKF
-1582 DGAAVKEKWLTGSSD
+1582 DGAAVKKKWLTGSSD
-1597 AVVNRRE
+1597 AVVNRKGD
-1604 A
+1604 

>member
-55 VTLPQ
+55 VTLLQ

-108 LEGGSAAVR
+108 LEKGSAMVR

-124 ASDAVRVTVS
+124 ASDPVKVTVS

-146 QKDELAQGMSAA
+146 QKDELTQGMSAA
-158 AAPRRTQRRSL
+158 AAAPRRTPRRVS
-169 RSGAPEYI
+169 RSSAPEYI
-177 NITVNYLDA
+177 NVTVNYLDA

-196 SATINGGK
+196 SATIKSGE

-218 APYWNPGDPDTTD
+218 APYWSAEDPATTD

-242 TLSVGADYTGE
+242 ALSVGADYTGE

-288 YRQSSDL
+288 YRRGSAL
-295 TGTIIANDDLKL
+295 TGTIIANEALGL
-307 DEDRARGFTK
+307 DEEQTRGFTK

-384 EDGKGDGKADNPLP
+384 ENGEGDGKADALP
-398 TTVPAE
+398 STVPAE

-422 YWLKKPES
+422 YWLKNAAGTEYDYMGSQKRSAVAGEVVSGDASWLTADSYICGLTGDGGHTHNEGCKPELFRHS
-430 NSKLTAECTAE
+430 EYEKADGN
-441 DMTYITS
+441 
-448 VTVDAKAGDIVNP
+448 VTI
-461 RNDPDH
+461 
-467 MGIYSPKLEE
+467 E
-477 STYICDNRDHMADPN
+477 
-492 KHTDAC
+492 
-498 KLGSTLRHYVYD
+498 
-510 GTQMQVEVQGD
+510 GD
-521 GSTVINT
+521 GSTT
-528 VYSRREYTLRFYYGC
+528 VNIYYTRKSYTLRFYYGH
-543 ASNDSGTPHYYV
+543 AWNDSGTPRYYV

-568 KTHPCPD
+568 KGHPCPD
-575 VSDYNDMTLL
+575 AGSYNDMTLL
-585 ERVKSVWGEVQVPD
+585 EKVKGEWGEVQVPD

-613 AYKLGTLPED
+613 AYTLGTLPED
-623 GSYNSSQR
+623 GSYNSNQH

-645 ISDLWPSEVF
+645 ISNLWPSEVF
-655 DNVPLTDAEKV
+655 NKVPLTDAEKE
-666 KHTSNGGSSHLDNDG
+666 KHTLNGGSDHLDNDG

-725 ISTYGDHSQVS
+725 ISTYGDPDRVS

-743 GANVKWSIP
+743 GANVRWSIP

-768 EDAGVVPRTVDGVPR
+768 GDEGVAARTVDGVTR

-789 TVFANDDNT
+789 TVFANDDNKD
-798 TIGHQTDPP
+798 IEHQTDPP

-813 MRDKTGGSEPETNE
+813 MRNKTGGSERETNGT
-827 PLADGRES
+827 LADGRES

-910 STMPAHN
+910 STMPEHDIS
-917 VALYAGWKPVQ
+917 LYAKWEPVTYTVRLFKNREAMETYQTTGDEGLVLWK
-928 RTVKMFLS
+928 RTVNHGLV
-936 LADMREYQAKG
+936 LDEI
-947 DDAQVHYYTQVVDH
+947 DDPID
-961 GSTLGEIADPTDPSG
+961 DWSG
-976 HEYTFG
+976 HGYSFN
-982 GWFYEKSGKKVAL
+982 GWFYLKNGKKTAF
-995 TPTDTAVKEDLLV
+995 TPEDTAVKDDLLV
-1008 YAEWSHLTAQPYL
+1008 YADWGSHKAQPYL

-1035 ALLGHA
+1035 ALLDEA
-1041 SLFSPEDG
+1041 SLFSPKDG

-1074 HQQIAA
+1074 HRQIAA
-1080 DSRGYA
+1080 DTRGYA

-1165 STGTGSVEKE
+1165 STGTGVVEKE
-1175 TSKAVVTERFAVVKD
+1175 TPKAVVTERFAVVKD

-1200 VLAVVRGED
+1200 VLAVVED
-1209 GTYVGS
+1209 GNGGYMGS

-1230 AYYAIH
+1230 AYYAVH

-1249 QSEGSGTYSNYTES
+1249 SLRTDGTYANYTES
-1263 TVYTEGIGQISA
+1263 TVYTEGIGQIGA
-1275 TISITPQKF
+1275 TISITPQEF

-1289 RDTAVVRWGNSSNT
+1289 RDTASVRWGDSSDT
-1303 VPVNAGAFSL
+1303 VQVNAGAFSL
-1313 TVQKEGTELYVFY
+1313 TVQKEGTELFVFY
-1326 TRNTQN
+1326 TRNTQS

-1340 GSNPHTTRPEDEL
+1340 GSDPHKPQPGDVLHAPVNGT
-1353 AASKTSSGKY
+1353 GKY
-1363 GAVVSEKAAT
+1363 GAVVTAAAES
-1373 IEGYNCVSNLSQ
+1373 IDGYHCVSTVSQ

-1408 VEYRVWAY
+1408 VEYRVWSY

-1425 EVVEGKNS
+1425 EVVEEKNP
-1433 FKGATPAAKSGY
+1433 FEGATPAAKSGY
-1445 TFDGWY
+1445 TFVGWY
-1451 QNAECTI
+1451 QDAECTI
-1458 PVREKGTMDDATGKL
+1458 PVGEKGTVDDATDKL

-1500 TITREATEDESNGVG
+1500 TITREAREDESNGDG
-1515 TYVYRLTSED
+1515 TYVYRLTSKD
-1525 NPAYVVEVTVAKG
+1525 NPAYVVEVTVPAG

-1544 DLPCGSYKVEQVNSW
+1544 DLPCGSYKVEQVDSW
-1559 SWRYADGAQTVEI
+1559 SWRYSDREQTVEI
-1572 QQDKPKTVTF
+1572 EKDQTKTVTF
-1582 DGAAVKEKWLTGSSD
+1582 DGAAVKKKWLTGSSD

>member
-11 SFRRLLSL
+11 SFRRLLAL

-45 VTVDGAKTTQ
+45 VTVDGVKTAQ

-60 SGRVTL
+60 SGRVTM

-85 DWVNIY
+85 AWVSIY
-91 DATAATLTLT
+91 DATAASLTLT

-108 LEGGSAAVR
+108 LEKGSAMVR

-124 ASDAVRVTVS
+124 ASDPVKVTVS
-134 YDVEADS
+134 YDVEAD
-141 ADLNR
+141 AAALNR
-146 QKDELAQGMSAA
+146 QRDELTQETSAAA
-158 AAPRRTQRRSL
+158 AAPRRTPRRAS
-169 RSGAPEYI
+169 RSSAPEYI
-177 NITVNYLDA
+177 NVTVNYLDA

-196 SATINGGK
+196 SATINGDK
-204 PYSQTVLSPTYLGY
+204 PYSQKVLSPTYLGY
-218 APYWNPGDPDTTD
+218 APYWNPDDPDTTD
-231 PGAATESAQSL
+231 PNTATVSAQSL
-242 TLSVGADYTGE
+242 DLSVGEGYTE
-253 TYTVNVY
+253 ATYTVNVY

-266 PYAVRYYFQNIH
+266 SYAVRYYFQNIH

-288 YRQSSDL
+288 YRQDRAL
-295 TGTIIANDDLKL
+295 TGTIIANEALGL
-307 DEDRARGFTK
+307 GEEQARGFTK

-372 HGYRFAGWDKLG
+372 HGYLFAGWDKLG
-384 EDGKGDGKADNPLP
+384 ENGEGDGKADPLP

-409 ALWESADTTYTVV
+409 ALWVSADTTYTVV
-422 YWLKKPES
+422 YWLKNAEGTEYDYMGSQKRSAVAGEVVSGDASWLTADSYICGLTEEDGHTHNEGCKPE
-430 NSKLTAECTAE
+430 LFRH
-441 DMTYITS
+441 S
-448 VTVDAKAGDIVNP
+448 VYEKA
-461 RNDPDH
+461 
-467 MGIYSPKLEE
+467 
-477 STYICDNRDHMADPN
+477 
-492 KHTDAC
+492 
-498 KLGSTLRHYVYD
+498 D
-510 GTQMQVEVQGD
+510 GNVTIEGD
-521 GSTVINT
+521 GSTT
-528 VYSRREYTLRFYYGC
+528 VNIYYTRKSYTLRFYYGH
-543 ASNDSGTPHYYV
+543 AWNDKGTPRYYV

-568 KTHPCPD
+568 KGHPCPD
-575 VSDYNDMTLL
+575 ASSYSDMTLL
-585 ERVKSVWGEVQVPD
+585 EKVKGEWGEVQVPD

-604 SLISEEHRA
+604 SLISEEHKA
-613 AYKLGTLPED
+613 AYTLGTLPED
-623 GSYNSSQR
+623 GSYNSNQH

-655 DNVPLTDAEKV
+655 DRVPLTEAEKAT
-666 KHTSNGGSSHLDNDG
+666 HTLNGGSSHLDNDG

-725 ISTYGDHSQVS
+725 ISTYGDSAQVS

-752 RQWIYKLYVE
+752 IAWHYELYLPTLDNKETEGSVLKNGVYYTLYKTVE
-762 VLPGHE
+762 
-768 EDAGVVPRTVDGVPR
+768 T
-783 YYMLYD
+783 
-789 TVFANDDNT
+789 NDNNEGID
-798 TIGHQTDPP
+798 HQTCPP
-807 LPGFTC
+807 LPGFTAPASKDGTRIVHEEG
-813 MRDKTGGSEPETNE
+813 MS
-827 PLADGRES
+827 DGRLS
-835 YTANFYYNRNSY
+835 I
-847 TLTAQNYDEII
+847 TAQYYYTRNEYKLTLQNHNQIETETL
-858 QYNDVLY
+858 LY
-865 QADLD
+865 GDDLD
-870 RRMYDLLLMPYPK
+870 GWVDSTRVQYPDT
-883 PLEKYAYE
+883 LERDAYTF
-891 LGGWYTS
+891 GGWYTS

-910 STMPAHN
+910 STMPEHDIS
-917 VALYAGWKPVQ
+917 LYAKWEPVTYTVRLFKNREAMETYQ
-928 RTVKMFLS
+928 RTGDKTLVLYERTVNHG
-936 LADMREYQAKG
+936 LAME
-947 DDAQVHYYTQVVDH
+947 
-961 GSTLGEIADPTDPSG
+961 EIDDPTDDWSG
-976 HEYTFG
+976 HSYNFN
-982 GWFYEKSGKKVAL
+982 GWFYLKNGKKTAF
-995 TPTDTAVKEDLLV
+995 TPADTAVKDDLLV
-1008 YAEWSHLTAQPYL
+1008 YADWGSHKAQPYL

-1026 KETADAEWK
+1026 KETADEEWR
-1035 ALLGHA
+1035 ALLDKA

-1074 HQQIAA
+1074 HRQIAG
-1080 DSRGYA
+1080 DTRGYA

-1106 SGFNT
+1106 SGFNS
-1111 GHYPTLASHSITM
+1111 GYYPTLASHSITM
-1124 EEDTPSNPTV
+1124 GEEPNVAAPTV

-1165 STGTGSVEKE
+1165 STGTGSVAKS

-1215 PDNVVTFYYTKNIEN
+1215 PDNVVTFYYTKNTKN
-1230 AYYAIH
+1230 TYYAIH
-1236 YMLQNVDAATDVP
+1236 YMLQNVDAATDEP
-1249 QSEGSGTYSNYTES
+1249 QRVGPGTYSNYTES
-1263 TVYTEGIGQISA
+1263 TVYTEGISEIGAYINV
-1275 TISITPQKF
+1275 TPQKF

-1289 RDTAVVRWGNSSNT
+1289 RDTAVVRWGTDDANRREDTLENGT
-1303 VPVNAGAFSL
+1303 FTFKVRD
-1313 TVQKEGTELYVFY
+1313 EGTELYVFY
-1326 TRNTQN
+1326 TRNTQS

-1340 GSNPHTTRPEDEL
+1340 GSDPHSTQQGDEL
-1353 AASKTSSGKY
+1353 HAPVSGTGKY
-1363 GAVVSEKAAT
+1363 GAVVTAAAKS
-1373 IEGYNCVSNLSQ
+1373 IDGYHCVSTVSQ
-1385 SIVLRPDNSQNEI
+1385 SIVLRPDDRQNEI

-1416 GGGTLNNTL
+1416 GGGTLDNTL

-1433 FKGATPAAKSGY
+1433 FEGTTPAAKSGY

-1451 QNAECTI
+1451 QDAACTI
-1458 PVREKGTMDDATGKL
+1458 PVREKGTVDATGKL
-1473 TPKRSELLPAP
+1473 TPERSELLPAP
-1484 QTNVF
+1484 RTNVF

-1515 TYVYRLTSED
+1515 TYVYRLTSKD
-1525 NPAYVVEVTVAKG
+1525 NPAYVVEVTVPKG

-1544 DLPCGSYKVEQVNSW
+1544 DLPCGSYMVEQVYSW
-1559 SWRYADGAQTVEI
+1559 SWRYADGAQTVTVKES
-1572 QQDKPKTVTF
+1572 QTETVTF
-1582 DGAAVKEKWLTGSSD
+1582 DGVAVKEKWLTGSSA

>member
-45 VTVDGAKTTQ
+45 VTVDGAKATQ

-85 DWVNIY
+85 AWVNIY

-108 LEGGSAAVR
+108 LEKGSAAVR

-124 ASDAVRVTVS
+124 ASDPVKVTVS
-134 YDVEADS
+134 YDVEAD
-141 ADLNR
+141 AAALNR
-146 QKDELAQGMSAA
+146 QRDELTQETSAAA
-158 AAPRRTQRRSL
+158 AAPRRTQRRVS
-169 RSGAPEYI
+169 RSSAPEYI
-177 NITVNYLDA
+177 NVTVNYLDA
-186 VTGLPIYTGF
+186 VTRLPIYTGF
-196 SATINGGK
+196 SATIKSGE

-218 APYWNPGDPDTTD
+218 APYWSADDPATTD
-231 PGAATESAQSL
+231 PGAATVSAQSL
-242 TLSVGADYTGE
+242 ALSVGADYTGA

-266 PYAVRYYFQNIH
+266 SYAVRYYFQNIN

-288 YRQSSDL
+288 YRQDRAL
-295 TGTIIANDDLKL
+295 TGTIIANEALGL
-307 DEDRARGFTK
+307 GEEQTRGFTK

-384 EDGKGDGKADNPLP
+384 EDGEGDGKADTPP
-398 TTVPAE
+398 STVPAE

-409 ALWESADTTYTVV
+409 ALWKSADTTYTVV
-422 YWLKKPES
+422 YWLKNAAGTEYDYMGSQKRSAVAGEVVSGDASWLTADSYICGLTEDGGHTHDEGCKPELFRHS
-430 NSKLTAECTAE
+430 EYEKADEN
-441 DMTYITS
+441 
-448 VTVDAKAGDIVNP
+448 VTI
-461 RNDPDH
+461 
-467 MGIYSPKLEE
+467 E
-477 STYICDNRDHMADPN
+477 
-492 KHTDAC
+492 
-498 KLGSTLRHYVYD
+498 
-510 GTQMQVEVQGD
+510 GD
-521 GSTVINT
+521 GSTT
-528 VYSRREYTLRFYYGC
+528 VNIYYTRKSYTLRFYYGH
-543 ASNDSGTPHYYV
+543 AWNDSGTPRYYV

-568 KTHPCPD
+568 KGHPCPD
-575 VSDYNDMTLL
+575 AGSYSDMTLL
-585 ERVKSVWGEVQVPD
+585 EKVKGEWGEVQVLD

-623 GSYNSSQR
+623 GSYNSNQR

-645 ISDLWPSEVF
+645 ISNLWPSEVF
-655 DNVPLTDAEKV
+655 DKVPLTDAEKE
-666 KHTSNGGSSHLDNDG
+666 KHTLNGGSSHLDNNG

-725 ISTYGDHSQVS
+725 ISTYGDHDRVS

-752 RQWIYKLYVE
+752 IAWHYELYLPTLDNKETEGSVQENGVYYTLYKTVE
-762 VLPGHE
+762 
-768 EDAGVVPRTVDGVPR
+768 
-783 YYMLYD
+783 
-789 TVFANDDNT
+789 ANDNNED
-798 TIGHQTDPP
+798 IGQQTCPP
-807 LPGFTC
+807 LPGFTAPASKDGTKIVHAEG
-813 MRDKTGGSEPETNE
+813 MS
-827 PLADGRES
+827 DGRPS
-835 YTANFYYNRNSY
+835 I
-847 TLTAQNYDEII
+847 TAQYYYTRNEYKLTLQNHNQIETETVPYGD
-858 QYNDVLY
+858 
-865 QADLD
+865 DLD
-870 RRMYDLLLMPYPK
+870 GRVDSTRVQYPDT
-883 PLEKYAYE
+883 LERDAYTFS
-891 LGGWYTS
+891 GWYTS
-898 PGCFPGSEYVPG
+898 SGHYEGSEYVPG

-928 RTVKMFLS
+928 RTVKMFRS
-936 LADMREYQAKG
+936 LADMREYQSTGNEALV
-947 DDAQVHYYTQVVDH
+947 DDTRVVDH

-976 HEYTFG
+976 HGYTFD

-1035 ALLGHA
+1035 KLLDDA
-1041 SLFSPEDG
+1041 SLYSPEDG

-1063 YIYYAGEGGGY
+1063 YIYYAGEDGGY
-1074 HQQIAA
+1074 HRQIAA

-1106 SGFNT
+1106 SGFNS
-1111 GHYPTLASHSITM
+1111 GYYPTLASHSITM

-1154 YHDTGE
+1154 YHHTGE
-1160 LIESE
+1160 LIESDA
-1165 STGTGSVEKE
+1165 TGGTGVVEKE

-1190 CVPDAFYKRL
+1190 YVPDAFYKRL
-1200 VLAVVRGED
+1200 VLAVVED
-1209 GTYVGS
+1209 GNGGYVGS

-1230 AYYAIH
+1230 AYYAVH
-1236 YMLQNVDAATDVP
+1236 YMLQNVDAATDEP
-1249 QSEGSGTYSNYTES
+1249 SLQPDGTYANYTES
-1263 TVYTEGIGQISA
+1263 TVYTEGIGQIGA

-1289 RDTAVVRWGNSSNT
+1289 RDTASVRWGNSSNT

-1340 GSNPHTTRPEDEL
+1340 GSDPHSTQPGDVLHAPVSGT
-1353 AASKTSSGKY
+1353 GKY
-1363 GAVVSEKAAT
+1363 GAVVTVAAES
-1373 IEGYNCVSNLSQ
+1373 IDGYHCVSNLSQ

-1416 GGGTLNNTL
+1416 NGGTLNNTL

-1433 FKGATPAAKSGY
+1433 FEGTTPTAKSGY
-1445 TFDGWY
+1445 TFVGWY
-1451 QNAECTI
+1451 QDAECTI
-1458 PVREKGTMDDATGKL
+1458 PVGEKGTVDDATGKL
-1473 TPKRSELLPAP
+1473 TPERSELLPAP

-1515 TYVYRLTSED
+1515 TYVYRLTSKD
-1525 NPAYVVEVTVAKG
+1525 NPAYVVEVTVPAG

-1544 DLPCGSYKVEQVNSW
+1544 DLPCGEYTVEQVNSW
-1559 SWRYADGAQTVEI
+1559 SWRYADGAQTVTVEDS
-1572 QQDKPKTVTF
+1572 QTKTVTF
-1582 DGAAVKEKWLTGSSD
+1582 DRAAVKEKWLTGSSD

>member
-60 SGRVTL
+60 SSRVTL

-124 ASDAVRVTVS
+124 VSDAVRVTVS

-146 QKDELAQGMSAA
+146 QKEALAQGMSAA
-158 AAPRRTQRRSL
+158 AAPRRTQRRAS

-186 VTGLPIYTGF
+186 VTSLPIYTGF

-204 PYSQTVLSPTYLGY
+204 PYSQKVLSPTYLGY
-218 APYWNPGDPDTTD
+218 APYWNPDDPDTAD
-231 PGAATESAQSL
+231 PGTATESAQSL
-242 TLSVGADYTGE
+242 ALSVGADYTE
-253 TYTVNVY
+253 ATYTVNVY

-288 YRQSSDL
+288 YRQGSAL

-307 DEDRARGFTK
+307 DEEQARGFTK

-372 HGYRFAGWDKLG
+372 HGYRFAGWDKLDENG
-384 EDGKGDGKADNPLP
+384 VGDGKFDALP

-409 ALWESADTTYTVV
+409 ALWKSADTTYTVV
-422 YWLKKPES
+422 YWLKNAAGTEYDYMGSQKRPAVAGEVVSGDASWLTADSYICGLTEDGGHIHNEGCKPE
-430 NSKLTAECTAE
+430 LFRH
-441 DMTYITS
+441 S
-448 VTVDAKAGDIVNP
+448 VYEKAD
-461 RNDPDH
+461 
-467 MGIYSPKLEE
+467 
-477 STYICDNRDHMADPN
+477 RDVTI
-492 KHTDAC
+492 K
-498 KLGSTLRHYVYD
+498 
-510 GTQMQVEVQGD
+510 GD
-521 GSTVINT
+521 GSTT
-528 VYSRREYTLRFYYGC
+528 VNIYYTRKSYTLRFYY
-543 ASNDSGTPHYYV
+543 AKEYVPAEDTVNSPANPSDTPVYSV

-560 YNFGNKDE
+560 RPFGFYQETGSCARPKKDGNTVNDVESLLYN
-568 KTHPCPD
+568 
-575 VSDYNDMTLL
+575 
-585 ERVKSVWGEVQVPD
+585 VKSGDWGEVAALPTIQQPTGTAYTYTIGTYPD
-599 GEDMS
+599 G
-604 SLISEEHRA
+604 
-613 AYKLGTLPED
+613 G
-623 GSYNSSQR
+623 GYNAKGDR
-631 KYYYLEFTAPYGAD
+631 FHYLEFTVPYGTD
-645 ISDLWPSEVF
+645 LLHLWPTEEVF
-655 DNVPLTDAEKV
+655 GQIKTARSGYNANKANE
-666 KHTSNGGSSHLDNDG
+666 HLGDG
-681 WGNYAYFA
+681 QWGNYAYFA

-694 FNIKYTQDHSNST
+694 YNVKYTQEKTNST
-707 IKCYYPLL
+707 IKCLYPVLN
-715 DDTLLYDESR
+715 DDLLYAEKLIGQWGDA
-725 ISTYGDHSQVS
+725 STVN
-736 FLAFFDN
+736 FLGFFDN
-743 GANVKWSIP
+743 GANVSWSIP

-768 EDAGVVPRTVDGVPR
+768 TDEGVAARTVDGVTR

-798 TIGHQTDPP
+798 TIEHQTDPP

-813 MRDKTGGSEPETNE
+813 MRNKTGGSEPEPNGT
-827 PLADGRES
+827 LADGRES
-835 YTANFYYNRNSY
+835 YTANFYYNRNRY

-910 STMPAHN
+910 STMPEHDIS
-917 VALYAGWKPVQ
+917 LYAKWEPVTY
-928 RTVKMFLS
+928 TVRLFKNRK
-936 LADMREYQAKG
+936 DMETYQTTGNEAL
-947 DDAQVHYYTQVVDH
+947 VYHTQVVNH

-976 HEYTFG
+976 HGYTFG

-995 TPTDTAVKEDLLV
+995 TPTDTAVKENLLV

-1026 KETADAEWK
+1026 KEAADEEWK
-1035 ALLGHA
+1035 ALLDEA
-1041 SLFSPEDG
+1041 SLYSPEDG

-1063 YIYYAGEGGGY
+1063 YIYYAGEDGGY
-1074 HQQIAA
+1074 HRQIAA
-1080 DSRGYA
+1080 DSHGYA

-1106 SGFNT
+1106 SGFNS
-1111 GHYPTLASHSITM
+1111 GYYPTLASHSITM

-1160 LIESE
+1160 LIESDA
-1165 STGTGSVEKE
+1165 TGGTGVVEKE

-1190 CVPDAFYKRL
+1190 YVPDAFYKRL
-1200 VLAVVRGED
+1200 VLAVVED
-1209 GTYVGS
+1209 GNGGYMGS

-1230 AYYAIH
+1230 ACYAIH
-1236 YMLQNVDAATDVP
+1236 YMLQNVDAATDEP
-1249 QSEGSGTYSNYTES
+1249 SLQPDGTYANYTES
-1263 TVYTEGIGQISA
+1263 TVYTEGIGAINA
-1275 TISITPQKF
+1275 DINVTPQKF

-1289 RDTAVVRWGNSSNT
+1289 RNTAVVRWGGSSGT
-1303 VPVNAGAFSL
+1303 VQVNDAGAFSL

-1340 GSNPHTTRPEDEL
+1340 GSDPHTTRPEDEL
-1353 AASKTSSGKY
+1353 AASKTDSGKY

-1373 IEGYNCVSNLSQ
+1373 IDGYNCVSNLSQ
-1385 SIVLRPDNSQNEI
+1385 SIVLRPDDKQNYI

-1425 EVVEGKNS
+1425 EVVEEKNS
-1433 FKGATPAAKSGY
+1433 FEGATPAAKSGY

-1458 PVREKGTMDDATGKL
+1458 PVGEKGKVDTDTKKL
-1473 TPKRSELLPAP
+1473 MPERSKLLPAP

-1500 TITREATEDESNGVG
+1500 TIERKATEDESNGNG
-1515 TYVYRLTSED
+1515 TYVYRLTSKD
-1525 NPAYVVEVTVAKG
+1525 NPAYVVEVTVPAG

-1544 DLPCGSYKVEQVNSW
+1544 DLPCGSYTVEQVDSW
-1559 SWRYADGAQTVEI
+1559 SWRYSDREQTVEI
-1572 QQDKPKTVTF
+1572 EKDETKTVKF
-1582 DGAAVKEKWLTGSSD
+1582 DGAAVKKKWLTGSSD

>member
-45 VTVDGAKTTQ
+45 VTVDGAKTAQ

-60 SGRVTL
+60 SGRVTM

-72 GDTDYQ
+72 GETDYQ

-85 DWVNIY
+85 DWVSIY
-91 DATAATLTLT
+91 DATAASLTLT

-108 LEGGSAAVR
+108 LEKGSAMVR

-124 ASDAVRVTVS
+124 ISDPVKVTVS
-134 YDVEADS
+134 YDVEAD
-141 ADLNR
+141 AAALNR
-146 QKDELAQGMSAA
+146 QRDELTQETSAA
-158 AAPRRTQRRSL
+158 AAPRRTPRRAS
-169 RSGAPEYI
+169 RSSAPEYI
-177 NITVNYLDA
+177 NVTVNYLDA
-186 VTGLPIYTGF
+186 VTKLPIYTGF
-196 SATINGGK
+196 SATIKSGE

-218 APYWNPGDPDTTD
+218 APYWNPADPATTD
-231 PGAATESAQSL
+231 PGAATVSAQSL
-242 TLSVGADYTGE
+242 ALTVGAGYTGE

-266 PYAVRYYFQNIH
+266 SYAVRYYFQNIH
-278 DDMYTENVDY
+278 DDMYSENVDY
-288 YRQSSDL
+288 YRQDSAL
-295 TGTIIANDDLKL
+295 TGTIIANEALGL
-307 DEDRARGFTK
+307 GEEQTRGFTK

-367 TTPTR
+367 TVPTR
-372 HGYRFAGWDKLG
+372 HGYRFAGWDKLDENG
-384 EDGKGDGKADNPLP
+384 VGDGKAETTLP

-404 NASYI
+404 NASYK

-422 YWLKKPES
+422 YWLKNAEGTEYDYMGSQKRSAVAGEVVSGDASWLTADSYICGLTEGAGHTHNEGCKPE
-430 NSKLTAECTAE
+430 LFRH
-441 DMTYITS
+441 S
-448 VTVDAKAGDIVNP
+448 VYEKADENVTI
-461 RNDPDH
+461 
-467 MGIYSPKLEE
+467 K
-477 STYICDNRDHMADPN
+477 
-492 KHTDAC
+492 
-498 KLGSTLRHYVYD
+498 
-510 GTQMQVEVQGD
+510 GD
-521 GSTVINT
+521 GSTT
-528 VYSRREYTLRFYYGC
+528 VNVYYTRKSYTLRFYYGH
-543 ASNDSGTPHYYV
+543 AWNDKGTPRYYV

-568 KTHPCPD
+568 KGHPCPD
-575 VSDYNDMTLL
+575 VRDYSDMTLL
-585 ERVKSVWGEVQVPD
+585 EKVKGEWGEVQVPD

-613 AYKLGTLPED
+613 AYTLGTLPED
-623 GSYNSSQR
+623 GSYNSNQH

-655 DNVPLTDAEKV
+655 DRVPLTEAEKAT
-666 KHTSNGGSSHLDNDG
+666 HTLNGGSSHLDNDG

-768 EDAGVVPRTVDGVPR
+768 TDEGVAARTVDGVTR
-783 YYMLYD
+783 YYMLYN
-789 TVFANDDNT
+789 TVFANDDNK
-798 TIGHQTDPP
+798 TIKDQTDPP

-813 MRDKTGGSEPETNE
+813 MRDKDGGSKPETNE

-847 TLTAQNYDEII
+847 TLTAQNYDEIYTYDNI
-858 QYNDVLY
+858 PY

-870 RRMYDLLLMPYPK
+870 RRMYDLLLMPYPET
-883 PLEKYAYE
+883 LEKYAYTP
-891 LGGWYTS
+891 GGWYTS
-898 PGCFPGSEYVPG
+898 PGCFPGSKYVSG
-910 STMPAHN
+910 STMPEHDIS
-917 VALYAGWKPVQ
+917 LYAKWEPKTYTVRLFKNQKDMETYQTTGEEALVLYE
-928 RTVKMFLS
+928 RTVNHG
-936 LADMREYQAKG
+936 LAMD
-947 DDAQVHYYTQVVDH
+947 
-961 GSTLGEIADPTDPSG
+961 EIDDPTDDWSG
-976 HEYTFG
+976 HGYSFN
-982 GWFYEKSGKKVAL
+982 GWFYLKNGKKTAF
-995 TPTDTAVKEDLLV
+995 TPADTAVKEDLLV
-1008 YAEWSHLTAQPYL
+1008 YADWGSHKAQPYL

-1026 KETADAEWK
+1026 KETADAEWRK
-1035 ALLGHA
+1035 LLDDA
-1041 SLFSPEDG
+1041 SLYSPQDG
-1049 KAYTVTNGSGESRT
+1049 KAYTVTDGSGESRT

-1074 HQQIAA
+1074 HRQIAG
-1080 DSRGYA
+1080 DTRGYA

-1093 FYPKAGDPYNQLY
+1093 FYPKAGDPYNQMY
-1106 SGFNT
+1106 SGFNS
-1111 GHYPTLASHSITM
+1111 GYYPTLASHSITM
-1124 EEDTPSNPTV
+1124 GEEPNVAAPTV

-1154 YHDTGE
+1154 YHGTGE
-1160 LIESE
+1160 LIVSDA
-1165 STGTGSVEKE
+1165 TGTGFVEKE

-1190 CVPDAFYKRL
+1190 YVPDAFYKRL

-1215 PDNVVTFYYTKNIEN
+1215 PDNVVTFYYTKDDKN
-1230 AYYAIH
+1230 AFCAVH
-1236 YMLQNVDAATDVP
+1236 YMLQNIDAASDEP
-1249 QSEGSGTYSNYTES
+1249 SLRPDGTSANYTES
-1263 TVYTEGIGQISA
+1263 TVYTEGIGQIGA
-1275 TISITPQKF
+1275 TLSITPQTF
-1284 SGFTM
+1284 GGFTM
-1289 RDTAVVRWGNSSNT
+1289 RSTASVRWGDSSDT
-1303 VPVNAGAFSL
+1303 VQVNAGAFSL

-1326 TRNTQN
+1326 TRNTQR

-1340 GSNPHTTRPEDEL
+1340 GSDPHSPPQQGDVLHAPVNGT
-1353 AASKTSSGKY
+1353 GKY
-1363 GAVVSEKAAT
+1363 GAVVTAAAES
-1373 IEGYNCVSNLSQ
+1373 IDGYHCVSTVSQ
-1385 SIVLRPDNSQNEI
+1385 SIVLRPDDRQNEI

-1416 GGGTLNNTL
+1416 NGGTLDNTL
-1425 EVVEGKNS
+1425 EVVVGDNAFRGS
-1433 FKGATPAAKSGY
+1433 VPTAKSGY
-1445 TFDGWY
+1445 TFVGWY
-1451 QNAECTI
+1451 QDAECTI
-1458 PVREKGTMDDATGKL
+1458 PVREKGTVDGATGKL
-1473 TPKRSELLPAP
+1473 TPERGKLLPAP

-1515 TYVYRLTSED
+1515 TYVYRLTSKD
-1525 NPAYVVEVTVAKG
+1525 NPAYVVEVTVPKG

-1544 DLPCGSYKVEQVNSW
+1544 DLPCGDYTVEQVNSW
-1559 SWRYADGAQTVEI
+1559 SWRYADGAQTVTVENS
-1572 QQDKPKTVTF
+1572 QTKTVTF
-1582 DGAAVKEKWLTGSSD
+1582 AGASTKDKWLTGSSD
-1597 AVVNRRE
+1597 VVVNRRE

>member
-11 SFRRLLSL
+11 SFRRLLAL

-45 VTVDGAKTTQ
+45 VTVDGAKTAQ

-108 LEGGSAAVR
+108 LEKGSAMVR

-124 ASDAVRVTVS
+124 VSDPVKVTVS
-134 YDVEADS
+134 YDVEAD
-141 ADLNR
+141 AAALNR
-146 QKDELAQGMSAA
+146 QRDELTQETSAA
-158 AAPRRTQRRSL
+158 ASALRRTPRRVSRS
-169 RSGAPEYI
+169 SAPEYI
-177 NITVNYLDA
+177 NVTVNYLDA

-196 SATINGGK
+196 SATIKTGE
-204 PYSQTVLSPTYLGY
+204 PYSQKVLSPTYLGY
-218 APYWNPGDPDTTD
+218 APYWDPDDPATTD
-231 PGAATESAQSL
+231 PDAATESAQSL
-242 TLSVGADYTGE
+242 ALSVGADYTGE

-266 PYAVRYYFQNIH
+266 PYAVRYYFQNIN
-278 DDMYTENVDY
+278 DDMYSENVDY
-288 YRQSSDL
+288 YRRDSAL
-295 TGTIIANDDLKL
+295 TGTIIANEALGL
-307 DEDRARGFTK
+307 NEEQTRGFTK

-372 HGYRFAGWDKLG
+372 HGYRFAGWDKLDKNG
-384 EDGKGDGKADNPLP
+384 VGDGKTDALP
-398 TTVPAE
+398 STVPAE

-409 ALWESADTTYTVV
+409 ALWKSADTTYTVV

-430 NSKLTAECTAE
+430 NSKPTADCTAE
-441 DMTYITS
+441 DMTYITN

-461 RNDPDH
+461 RSDPDQT
-467 MGIYSPKLEE
+467 GIYSPKLEE

-492 KHTDAC
+492 QHTDAC
-498 KLGSTLRHYVYD
+498 KLGSTLRHYVYES
-510 GTQMQVEVQGD
+510 TQMQVEVQGD

-528 VYSRREYTLRFYYGC
+528 VYSRREYTLRFYYGH
-543 ASNDSGTPHYYV
+543 AWNDNGTPHYYV

-560 YNFGNKDE
+560 YNFGNIA
-568 KTHPCPD
+568 HQCPK
-575 VSDYNDMTLL
+575 VGDYNDMTLL
-585 ERVKSVWGEVQVPD
+585 ERVQGVWGEVKVPD
-599 GEDMS
+599 GEDMR
-604 SLISEEHRA
+604 SLISEEHKK
-613 AYKLGTLPED
+613 AYRLGTLPED

-655 DNVPLTDAEKV
+655 DRVPLTDAEKD
-666 KHTSNGGSSHLDNDG
+666 KHTLNGGSSHLDNDG

-743 GANVKWSIP
+743 GANVSWSIP
-752 RQWIYKLYVE
+752 IAWHYELYLPTLDNKETEGSVLKNGVYYTLYKTVE
-762 VLPGHE
+762 
-768 EDAGVVPRTVDGVPR
+768 
-783 YYMLYD
+783 
-789 TVFANDDNT
+789 ANDNNED
-798 TIGHQTDPP
+798 IGQQTCPP
-807 LPGFTC
+807 LPGFTAPASKDGTKIVHEEG
-813 MRDKTGGSEPETNE
+813 MS
-827 PLADGRES
+827 DGRPS
-835 YTANFYYNRNSY
+835 I
-847 TLTAQNYDEII
+847 TAQYYYTRNEYKLTLQNHNQIKTETL
-858 QYNDVLY
+858 LY
-865 QADLD
+865 GDDLD
-870 RRMYDLLLMPYPK
+870 GWVDSTRVQYPDT
-883 PLEKYAYE
+883 LERDAYTFS
-891 LGGWYTS
+891 GWYTS
-898 PGCFPGSEYVPG
+898 SGHYEGSEYVRG

-936 LADMREYQAKG
+936 LADMREYQSNG
-947 DDAQVHYYTQVVDH
+947 DEALVHRTQVVDH
-961 GSTLGEIADPTDPSG
+961 GSTLGEIADPTDPSEHG
-976 HEYTFG
+976 YTFG
-982 GWFYEKSGKKVAL
+982 GWFYEKSGKKTAF
-995 TPTDTAVKEDLLV
+995 TPTDTAVKDDLLV
-1008 YAEWSHLTAQPYL
+1008 YADWGSHKAQPYL

-1035 ALLGHA
+1035 ALLDDA

-1074 HQQIAA
+1074 HRQIAG
-1080 DSRGYA
+1080 DTRGYA

-1106 SGFNT
+1106 SGFNNS
-1111 GHYPTLASHSITM
+1111 GYYPTLASHSITM
-1124 EEDTPSNPTV
+1124 GEEPNVAAPTV

-1160 LIESE
+1160 LIVSE
-1165 STGTGSVEKE
+1165 STGTGFVKKE

-1215 PDNVVTFYYTKNIEN
+1215 PDNVVTFYYTKDDKN
-1230 AYYAIH
+1230 AFCAVH
-1236 YMLQNVDAATDVP
+1236 YMLQNIDAVSDEPSLRTD
-1249 QSEGSGTYSNYTES
+1249 GTYANYTES
-1263 TVYTEGIGQISA
+1263 TVHTEGIGEIGA
-1275 TISITPQKF
+1275 TLSITPQTF
-1284 SGFTM
+1284 GGFTM
-1289 RDTAVVRWGNSSNT
+1289 RSTASVRWGDSSDT
-1303 VPVNAGAFSL
+1303 VQVNAGAFSL

-1340 GSNPHTTRPEDEL
+1340 GSDPHKPQPGDVLHAPVNGT
-1353 AASKTSSGKY
+1353 GKY
-1363 GAVVSEKAAT
+1363 GAVVTAAAES
-1373 IEGYNCVSNLSQ
+1373 IDGYHCVSTVSQ
-1385 SIVLRPDNSQNEI
+1385 SIVLRPDDRQNEI

-1416 GGGTLNNTL
+1416 NGGTLDNTL
-1425 EVVEGKNS
+1425 EVVEGNNAFRGS
-1433 FKGATPAAKSGY
+1433 VPTAKSGY
-1445 TFDGWY
+1445 TFVGWY
-1451 QNAECTI
+1451 QDAECTI
-1458 PVREKGTMDDATGKL
+1458 PVREKGTVDATGKL
-1473 TPKRSELLPAP
+1473 TPERSELLPAP

-1515 TYVYRLTSED
+1515 TYVYRLTSKD
-1525 NPAYVVEVTVAKG
+1525 NPAYVVEVTVPKG

-1544 DLPCGSYKVEQVNSW
+1544 DLPCGSYTVEQVNSW
-1559 SWRYADGAQTVEI
+1559 SWRYADGAQTVTVEDR
-1572 QQDKPKTVTF
+1572 QTKTVTF
-1582 DGAAVKEKWLTGSSD
+1582 DRAAVKEKWLTGSSD

>member
-45 VTVDGAKTTQ
+45 VTVDGAKTAQ

-78 WQIQLDG
+78 WQILLDG

-91 DATAATLTLT
+91 DATAASVTLT

-108 LEGGSAAVR
+108 LEKGSAMVR
-117 CAVGGES
+117 CAAGDES
-124 ASDAVRVTVS
+124 VSDPVKVTVS

-141 ADLNR
+141 AALNR
-146 QKDELAQGMSAA
+146 QKDELTQETSAAA
-158 AAPRRTQRRSL
+158 AAPRRTPRRAS
-169 RSGAPEYI
+169 RSSAPEYI
-177 NITVNYLDA
+177 NVTVNYLDA
-186 VTGLPIYTGF
+186 VTRLPIYTGF
-196 SATINGGK
+196 SATIKSGE
-204 PYSQTVLSPTYLGY
+204 PYSQKVLSPTYLGY
-218 APYWNPGDPDTTD
+218 APYWNPDDPATTD

-242 TLSVGADYTGE
+242 ALSVGADYTGE

-266 PYAVRYYFQNIH
+266 PYAVRYYFQNIN
-278 DDMYTENVDY
+278 DDMYSENVDY
-288 YRQSSDL
+288 YRRDSAL

-307 DEDRARGFTK
+307 DEVRARGFTK

-384 EDGKGDGKADNPLP
+384 EDGKGDGKVDALP

-430 NSKLTAECTAE
+430 NSKLTEDCTAE
-441 DMTYITS
+441 DMTYITN

-461 RNDPDH
+461 HSDPDH
-467 MGIYSPKLEE
+467 TGIYSPKLEE
-477 STYICDNRDHMADPN
+477 STYICDNRDHMADPSQ
-492 KHTDAC
+492 HTDAC
-498 KLGSTLRHYVYD
+498 KLGSTLRHYVYES
-510 GTQMQVEVQGD
+510 TQMQVEVQGD

-528 VYSRREYTLRFYYGC
+528 VYSRREYTLRFYYGH
-543 ASNDSGTPHYYV
+543 AWNDNGTPHYYV

-560 YNFGNKDE
+560 YNFGNIA
-568 KTHPCPD
+568 HQCPD

-585 ERVKSVWGEVQVPD
+585 ERVKGEWGEVQVPD

-613 AYKLGTLPED
+613 AYTLGTLPED
-623 GSYNSSQR
+623 GSYNSNQH

-655 DNVPLTDAEKV
+655 NKVPLTDAEKAT
-666 KHTSNGGSSHLDNDG
+666 HTSNGGSGHLDNDG

-694 FNIKYTQDHSNST
+694 FNIKYTQDNSNST

-725 ISTYGDHSQVS
+725 ISTYGDSDRVS

-752 RQWIYKLYVE
+752 IAWHYELYLPTLHNENTEGSVLKNGVYYTRYKTVE
-762 VLPGHE
+762 
-768 EDAGVVPRTVDGVPR
+768 
-783 YYMLYD
+783 
-789 TVFANDDNT
+789 ANDNNED
-798 TIGHQTDPP
+798 IGQQTCPP
-807 LPGFTC
+807 LPGFTAPASKDGTKIVHAEG
-813 MRDKTGGSEPETNE
+813 MS
-827 PLADGRES
+827 DGRPS
-835 YTANFYYNRNSY
+835 I
-847 TLTAQNYDEII
+847 TAQYYYTRNEYKLTLQNHNQIETETVPYGD
-858 QYNDVLY
+858 
-865 QADLD
+865 DLD
-870 RRMYDLLLMPYPK
+870 GRVDSTRVQYPDT
-883 PLEKYAYE
+883 LERDAYTFS
-891 LGGWYTS
+891 GWYTS
-898 PGCFPGSEYVPG
+898 SGHYGGSEYVPG
-910 STMPAHN
+910 STMPANN

-936 LADMREYQAKG
+936 LADMETYQTTGKEAL
-947 DDAQVHYYTQVVDH
+947 VYRTQVVDH
-961 GSTLGEIADPTDPSG
+961 GSTLGEIADPTDPSEHG
-976 HEYTFG
+976 YTFG

-1026 KETADAEWK
+1026 KETADAEWR
-1035 ALLGHA
+1035 ALLDDA
-1041 SLFSPEDG
+1041 SLFNPEDG

-1063 YIYYAGEGGGY
+1063 YIYSGKDGGY
-1074 HQQIAA
+1074 HRQIAA

-1106 SGFNT
+1106 SDFNT
-1111 GHYPTLASHSITM
+1111 GYYPTLASHSITM

-1154 YHDTGE
+1154 YHGTGE
-1160 LIESE
+1160 LIESDA
-1165 STGTGSVEKE
+1165 TGGTGVVEKE

-1190 CVPDAFYKRL
+1190 YVPDAFYKRL
-1200 VLAVVRGED
+1200 VLAVVED
-1209 GTYVGS
+1209 GNGGYMGS
-1215 PDNVVTFYYTKNIEN
+1215 PDNVVTFYYTKNTGN
-1230 AYYAIH
+1230 AYYAVH
-1236 YMLQNVDAATDVP
+1236 YMLQNVDAATDEP
-1249 QSEGSGTYSNYTES
+1249 QRVGPGIYSNYTES
-1263 TVYTEGIGQISA
+1263 NVYTEGISEIGA
-1275 TISITPQKF
+1275 TLSITPQKF

-1289 RDTAVVRWGNSSNT
+1289 RDTAVVRWGTDDTNRREDKLENGT
-1303 VPVNAGAFSL
+1303 FTFKVRD
-1313 TVQKEGTELYVFY
+1313 EGTELFVFY
-1326 TRNTQN
+1326 TRNTQT
-1332 YVVRYLRY
+1332 YTTYYLRY
-1340 GSNPHTTRPEDEL
+1340 GADINKLTAGDVL
-1353 AASKTSSGKY
+1353 AASKTGSGKY

-1373 IEGYNCVSNLSQ
+1373 IDGYNCVSNLSQ

-1416 GGGTLNNTL
+1416 NGGTLDNTL
-1425 EVVEGKNS
+1425 EVVEEKNP
-1433 FKGATPAAKSGY
+1433 FEGATPAAKSGY

-1458 PVREKGTMDDATGKL
+1458 PVGEKGKVDTDTKKL
-1473 TPKRSELLPAP
+1473 MPERSELLPAP

-1500 TITREATEDESNGVG
+1500 TIERKATEDESNGNG
-1515 TYVYRLTSED
+1515 TYVYRLTSKD
-1525 NPAYVVEVTVAKG
+1525 NPAYVVEVTVPKG

-1544 DLPCGSYKVEQVNSW
+1544 DLPCGSYTVEQVNSW

-1572 QQDKPKTVTF
+1572 ERDQTRTVTF
-1582 DGAAVKEKWLTGSSD
+1582 DGTAVKKKWLTGSSD

>member
-124 ASDAVRVTVS
+124 VSDAVRVTVS

-146 QKDELAQGMSAA
+146 QRDELTQGMSAA

-177 NITVNYLDA
+177 NVTVNYLDA
-186 VTGLPIYTGF
+186 VTSLPIYTGF

-204 PYSQTVLSPTYLGY
+204 PYSQKVLSPTYLGY
-218 APYWNPGDPDTTD
+218 APYWNPADPATTD

-242 TLSVGADYTGE
+242 ALSVGAEYTGE

-266 PYAVRYYFQNIH
+266 PYAVRYYFQNIN

-372 HGYRFAGWDKLG
+372 HGYRFVGWDKLG
-384 EDGKGDGKADNPLP
+384 EDGKGDGKVDALP

-422 YWLKKPES
+422 YWLKNAAGTEYDYMGSQKRSAVAGEVVSGDASWLKADSYICGLTEDAGHTHNEGCKPELFRHS
-430 NSKLTAECTAE
+430 QYEKADEN
-441 DMTYITS
+441 
-448 VTVDAKAGDIVNP
+448 VTI
-461 RNDPDH
+461 
-467 MGIYSPKLEE
+467 E
-477 STYICDNRDHMADPN
+477 
-492 KHTDAC
+492 
-498 KLGSTLRHYVYD
+498 
-510 GTQMQVEVQGD
+510 GD
-521 GSTVINT
+521 GSTT
-528 VYSRREYTLRFYYGC
+528 VNIYYTRKSYTLRFYYGH
-543 ASNDSGTPHYYV
+543 AWNDSGTPRYYV

-560 YNFGNKDE
+560 YNFGNIA
-568 KTHPCPD
+568 HQCPD

-585 ERVKSVWGEVQVPD
+585 ERVKGEWGEVQVPD

-613 AYKLGTLPED
+613 AYTLGTLPED
-623 GSYNSSQR
+623 GSYNSNQH

-655 DNVPLTDAEKV
+655 NKVPLTDAEKAT
-666 KHTSNGGSSHLDNDG
+666 HTSNGGSGHLDNDG

-694 FNIKYTQDHSNST
+694 FNIKYTQDNSNST

-725 ISTYGDHSQVS
+725 ISTYGDSDRVS

-798 TIGHQTDPP
+798 TIEHQTDPP

-813 MRDKTGGSEPETNE
+813 MRDKDGGSEPETNE

-870 RRMYDLLLMPYPK
+870 RKMYDLLLMPYPK
-883 PLEKYAYE
+883 PLEKYAYK

-910 STMPAHN
+910 STMPEHDIS
-917 VALYAGWKPVQ
+917 LYAKWEPVTY
-928 RTVKMFLS
+928 TVRLFKNRN
-936 LADMREYQAKG
+936 DMETYQTTGNEAL
-947 DDAQVHYYTQVVDH
+947 VYHTQVVDH
-961 GSTLGEIADPTDPSG
+961 GSTLGEIADPIDPSG
-976 HEYTFG
+976 HGYTFG

-1026 KETADAEWK
+1026 KETADKEWK
-1035 ALLGHA
+1035 ALLDHA

-1093 FYPKAGDPYNQLY
+1093 FYPKAGDPYNQMY

-1140 YVHAATV
+1140 YVHAAKV

-1154 YHDTGE
+1154 YHGTGE
-1160 LIESE
+1160 LIKSE

-1190 CVPDAFYKRL
+1190 YVPDAFYKRL
-1200 VLAVVRGED
+1200 VLAVVED
-1209 GTYVGS
+1209 GNGGYKGS

-1230 AYYAIH
+1230 AYYAVH
-1236 YMLQNVDAATDVP
+1236 YMLQNVDAATDELSLK
-1249 QSEGSGTYSNYTES
+1249 QDGTYANYTES
-1263 TVYTEGIGQISA
+1263 TVYTEGISKIGAYINV
-1275 TISITPQKF
+1275 TPQKF

-1289 RDTAVVRWGNSSNT
+1289 RDTAVVRWGTDDANRREDTLENGT
-1303 VPVNAGAFSL
+1303 FTFKVRD
-1313 TVQKEGTELYVFY
+1313 EGTELYVFY

-1340 GSNPHTTRPEDEL
+1340 GSDPHSTKPGDVLHAPVSGT
-1353 AASKTSSGKY
+1353 GKY
-1363 GAVVSEKAAT
+1363 GAVVTAAAKS
-1373 IEGYNCVSNLSQ
+1373 IDGYHCVSNLSQ

-1416 GGGTLNNTL
+1416 NGGTLDNTL

-1458 PVREKGTMDDATGKL
+1458 PVGEKGTMDATGKL

-1500 TITREATEDESNGVG
+1500 TIERKATEDESNGDG
-1515 TYVYRLTSED
+1515 TYVYRLTSKD
-1525 NPAYVVEVTVAKG
+1525 NPAYVVEVTVPKG

-1544 DLPCGSYKVEQVNSW
+1544 DLPCGDYTVEQVNSW
-1559 SWRYADGAQTVEI
+1559 SWRYADGAQTVTVENS
-1572 QQDKPKTVTF
+1572 QTKTVTF

>member
-11 SFRRLLSL
+11 SFRRLLAL

-45 VTVDGAKTTQ
+45 VTVDGAKTAQ

-60 SGRVTL
+60 SGRVTM

-91 DATAATLTLT
+91 DATAASLTLT

-108 LEGGSAAVR
+108 LEKGSAMVR

-124 ASDAVRVTVS
+124 VSDPVKVTVS
-134 YDVEADS
+134 YDVEAD
-141 ADLNR
+141 AAALNR
-146 QKDELAQGMSAA
+146 QRDELTQETSAAA
-158 AAPRRTQRRSL
+158 AAPRRTQRRAS
-169 RSGAPEYI
+169 RSSAPEYI
-177 NITVNYLDA
+177 NVTVNYLDA

-196 SATINGGK
+196 SATIKGGE
-204 PYSQTVLSPTYLGY
+204 PYSQKVLSPTYLGY
-218 APYWNPGDPDTTD
+218 APYWDPDDPATTD
-231 PGAATESAQSL
+231 PDAATVSAQSL

-266 PYAVRYYFQNIH
+266 SYAVRYYFQNIN
-278 DDMYTENVDY
+278 DDMYSENVDY
-288 YRQSSDL
+288 YRRDSAL
-295 TGTIIANDDLKL
+295 TGTIIANEALGL
-307 DEDRARGFTK
+307 NEEQTRGFTK

-372 HGYRFAGWDKLG
+372 HGYRFVGWDKLNEKG
-384 EDGKGDGKADNPLP
+384 EGDGKVDELP

-430 NSKLTAECTAE
+430 NSKPTADCTAE
-441 DMTYITS
+441 DMTYIAN

-461 RNDPDH
+461 RSDPDQT
-467 MGIYSPKLEE
+467 GIYSPKLEE
-477 STYICDNRDHMADPN
+477 STYICDNRDHMADPSQ
-492 KHTDAC
+492 HTDAC
-498 KLGSTLRHYVYD
+498 KLGSTLRHYVYES
-510 GTQMQVEVQGD
+510 TQMQVEVQGD

-528 VYSRREYTLRFYYGC
+528 VYSRRAYTLRFYYGH
-543 ASNDSGTPHYYV
+543 AWNDNGTPHYYV

-560 YNFGNKDE
+560 YNFDNIA
-568 KTHPCPD
+568 HQCPD

-585 ERVKSVWGEVQVPD
+585 ERVKGVWGEVQVLD

-655 DNVPLTDAEKV
+655 DKVPLTDAEKAT
-666 KHTSNGGSSHLDNDG
+666 HTLNGGSSHLDNDG

-743 GANVKWSIP
+743 GANVSWSIP
-752 RQWIYKLYVE
+752 IAWHYELYLPTLDNKETEGSVLKNGVYYTLYKTVE
-762 VLPGHE
+762 
-768 EDAGVVPRTVDGVPR
+768 
-783 YYMLYD
+783 
-789 TVFANDDNT
+789 ANDNNYD
-798 TIGHQTDPP
+798 IGQQTCPP
-807 LPGFTC
+807 LPGFTAPASKDGTKIDHEAG
-813 MRDKTGGSEPETNE
+813 MS
-827 PLADGRES
+827 DGRPS
-835 YTANFYYNRNSY
+835 I
-847 TLTAQNYDEII
+847 TAQYYYTRNEYKLTLQNHNQIKTETLPYGD
-858 QYNDVLY
+858 
-865 QADLD
+865 DLD
-870 RRMYDLLLMPYPK
+870 GWVDSTRVQYPDT
-883 PLEKYAYE
+883 LERDAYTFS
-891 LGGWYTS
+891 GWYTS
-898 PGCFPGSEYVPG
+898 SGHYEGSEYVRG

-917 VALYAGWKPVQ
+917 VALYAGWMPVQ

-936 LADMREYQAKG
+936 LADMREYQSNG
-947 DDAQVHYYTQVVDH
+947 DEALVHRTQVVDH
-961 GSTLGEIADPTDPSG
+961 GSTLGEIADPTDPSEHG
-976 HEYTFG
+976 YTFG
-982 GWFYEKSGKKVAL
+982 GWFYEKSGKKTAF

-1008 YAEWSHLTAQPYL
+1008 YADWGSHKAQPYL

-1026 KETADAEWK
+1026 KETADAEWR
-1035 ALLGHA
+1035 ALLDDA

-1074 HQQIAA
+1074 HRQIAG
-1080 DSRGYA
+1080 DTRGYA

-1106 SGFNT
+1106 SDFNT
-1111 GHYPTLASHSITM
+1111 GYYPTLASHSITM
-1124 EEDTPSNPTV
+1124 GEEPNVAAPTV

-1160 LIESE
+1160 LIVSE
-1165 STGTGSVEKE
+1165 STGTGFVEKE

-1215 PDNVVTFYYTKNIEN
+1215 PDNVVTFYYTKDDKN
-1230 AYYAIH
+1230 AFCAVH
-1236 YMLQNVDAATDVP
+1236 YMLQNIDAASDEP
-1249 QSEGSGTYSNYTES
+1249 SLQPDGTYANYTES
-1263 TVYTEGIGQISA
+1263 TVHTEGIGEIG
-1275 TISITPQKF
+1275 TTLSITPQTF
-1284 SGFTM
+1284 GGFTM
-1289 RDTAVVRWGNSSNT
+1289 RDTAVVRWGTDDANRREDTLENGT
-1303 VPVNAGAFSL
+1303 FTFKVRD
-1313 TVQKEGTELYVFY
+1313 EGTELYVFY
-1326 TRNTQN
+1326 TRNTQS

-1340 GSNPHTTRPEDEL
+1340 GSDPHSTQEGDVLHEPVRDT
-1353 AASKTSSGKY
+1353 GKY
-1363 GAVVSEKAAT
+1363 GAVVTAAAES
-1373 IEGYNCVSNLSQ
+1373 IDGYHCVSTVSQ

-1416 GGGTLNNTL
+1416 NGGTLDNTL
-1425 EVVEGKNS
+1425 EVVVEKNP
-1433 FKGATPAAKSGY
+1433 FKGATPTAKSGY
-1445 TFDGWY
+1445 TFVGWY
-1451 QNAECTI
+1451 QDAECTI
-1458 PVREKGTMDDATGKL
+1458 PVREKGTVDATGKL
-1473 TPKRSELLPAP
+1473 TPERSELLPAP
-1484 QTNVF
+1484 QPNVF

-1500 TITREATEDESNGVG
+1500 TIEREATEDESNGVG
-1515 TYVYRLTSED
+1515 TYVYRLTSKD
-1525 NPAYVVEVTVAKG
+1525 NPAYVVEVTVPKG

-1544 DLPCGSYKVEQVNSW
+1544 DLPCGDYTVEQVNSW
-1559 SWRYADGAQTVEI
+1559 SWRYADGAQTVTVENS
-1572 QQDKPKTVTF
+1572 QTKTVTF
-1582 DGAAVKEKWLTGSSD
+1582 AGASTKDKWLTGSSD

>member
-108 LEGGSAAVR
+108 LEDGSAAVR

-124 ASDAVRVTVS
+124 VSDAVRVTVS
-134 YDVEADS
+134 YDVEAD
-141 ADLNR
+141 AAALNR
-146 QKDELAQGMSAA
+146 QRDELTQGMSAA

-186 VTGLPIYTGF
+186 VTSLPIYTGF

-204 PYSQTVLSPTYLGY
+204 PYSQKVLSPTYLGY
-218 APYWNPGDPDTTD
+218 APYWNPTDPATTD
-231 PGAATESAQSL
+231 PGTATVSAQSL
-242 TLSVGADYTGE
+242 DLSVGADYTE
-253 TYTVNVY
+253 ATYTVNVY

-288 YRQSSDL
+288 YRRDSAL

-307 DEDRARGFTK
+307 DEEQARGFTK

-372 HGYRFAGWDKLG
+372 HGYRFVGWDKLG
-384 EDGKGDGKADNPLP
+384 EDGMGDGKVEALP
-398 TTVPAE
+398 STVPAE
-404 NASYI
+404 NASYV

-422 YWLKKPES
+422 YWLKNAEGTEYDYMGSQKHSAVAGEVVSGDASWLTADSNICGLTEDGGHTHNKDCKPELFRHS
-430 NSKLTAECTAE
+430 QYEKADEN
-441 DMTYITS
+441 
-448 VTVDAKAGDIVNP
+448 VTI
-461 RNDPDH
+461 
-467 MGIYSPKLEE
+467 E
-477 STYICDNRDHMADPN
+477 
-492 KHTDAC
+492 
-498 KLGSTLRHYVYD
+498 
-510 GTQMQVEVQGD
+510 GD
-521 GSTVINT
+521 GSTT
-528 VYSRREYTLRFYYGC
+528 VNIYYTRKSYTLRFYY
-543 ASNDSGTPHYYV
+543 AKEYVPANDTVNSPANPSDTPVYSV

-560 YNFGNKDE
+560 RPFGFYQETGSCARPKKDGKTVNDVESLLYNVQSGD
-568 KTHPCPD
+568 
-575 VSDYNDMTLL
+575 
-585 ERVKSVWGEVQVPD
+585 WGVVAELPTIQQPTGTAYTYTIGTYPD
-599 GEDMS
+599 G
-604 SLISEEHRA
+604 
-613 AYKLGTLPED
+613 G
-623 GSYNSSQR
+623 GYNAKGDR
-631 KYYYLEFTAPYGAD
+631 FHYLEFTVPYGTD
-645 ISDLWPSEVF
+645 LLHLWPTEEVF
-655 DNVPLTDAEKV
+655 GQIKTARSGYNANKANE
-666 KHTSNGGSSHLDNDG
+666 HLG
-681 WGNYAYFA
+681 EGQWGNYAYFA

-694 FNIKYTQDHSNST
+694 YNVKYTQDHSNST
-707 IKCYYPLL
+707 IKCLYPVLN
-715 DDTLLYDESR
+715 DDLLYAEKLIGQWGDA
-725 ISTYGDHSQVS
+725 STVN
-736 FLAFFDN
+736 FLGFFDN
-743 GANVKWSIP
+743 GANVSWSIP

-768 EDAGVVPRTVDGVPR
+768 EDEGVAARTVDGVTR

-789 TVFANDDNT
+789 TVFANDDNKD
-798 TIGHQTDPP
+798 IEHQTDPP

-813 MRDKTGGSEPETNE
+813 MRDKTGGSEREINE

-883 PLEKYAYE
+883 PLEKYAYK

-910 STMPAHN
+910 STMPEHDIS
-917 VALYAGWKPVQ
+917 LYAKWEPVTY
-928 RTVKMFLS
+928 TVRLFKNRK
-936 LADMREYQAKG
+936 DMETYQTTGKEEL
-947 DDAQVHYYTQVVDH
+947 VYHTQVVDH

-976 HEYTFG
+976 HGYTFG

-1026 KETADAEWK
+1026 KETADPEWK
-1035 ALLGHA
+1035 ALLDEA
-1041 SLFSPEDG
+1041 SLFSPKDG

-1106 SGFNT
+1106 SGFNS
-1111 GHYPTLASHSITM
+1111 GYYPTLASHSITM

-1154 YHDTGE
+1154 YHGTGE

-1190 CVPDAFYKRL
+1190 YVPDAFYKRL
-1200 VLAVVRGED
+1200 VLAVVED
-1209 GTYVGS
+1209 GNGGYMGS

-1230 AYYAIH
+1230 AYYAVH
-1236 YMLQNVDAATDVP
+1236 YMLQNVDAATDELSLK
-1249 QSEGSGTYSNYTES
+1249 QDGTYANYTES
-1263 TVYTEGIGQISA
+1263 TVYTEGIGQIGA

-1289 RDTAVVRWGNSSNT
+1289 RDTASVRWGDSSDT
-1303 VPVNAGAFSL
+1303 VQVNAGAFSL

-1326 TRNTQN
+1326 TRNTQS

-1340 GSNPHTTRPEDEL
+1340 GSDPHSTKPGDVLHAPVSDT
-1353 AASKTSSGKY
+1353 GKY
-1363 GAVVSEKAAT
+1363 GEVVTAAAKS
-1373 IEGYNCVSNLSQ
+1373 IDGYNCVSNLSQ

-1416 GGGTLNNTL
+1416 NGGTLDNTL

-1445 TFDGWY
+1445 TFVGWY
-1451 QNAECTI
+1451 QDAACTI
-1458 PVREKGTMDDATGKL
+1458 PVGEKGKVDTDTKKL
-1473 TPKRSELLPAP
+1473 MPERSELLPAP

-1500 TITREATEDESNGVG
+1500 TITREAKEDESNGVG
-1515 TYVYRLTSED
+1515 TYVYRLTSQAD
-1525 NPAYVVEVTVAKG
+1525 PTYIVEVTVPKG

-1544 DLPCGSYKVEQVNSW
+1544 DLPCGSYTVEQVDSW
-1559 SWRYADGAQTVEI
+1559 SWRYSDREQTVEI
-1572 QQDKPKTVTF
+1572 EKDETKTVKF

>member
-117 CAVGGES
+117 CAAGGES
-124 ASDAVRVTVS
+124 VSDAVKVTVS

-146 QKDELAQGMSAA
+146 QRDELTQGMSAA

-186 VTGLPIYTGF
+186 VTRLPIYTGF
-196 SATINGGK
+196 SATIKSGK
-204 PYSQTVLSPTYLGY
+204 PYSQKVLSPTYLGY
-218 APYWNPGDPDTTD
+218 APYWDPDDPATTD
-231 PGAATESAQSL
+231 PNTATESAQSL
-242 TLSVGADYTGE
+242 ALSVGANYTGE

-266 PYAVRYYFQNIH
+266 SYAVRYYFQNIH
-278 DDMYTENVDY
+278 DDMYSENVDY
-288 YRQSSDL
+288 YRRDSAL
-295 TGTIIANDDLKL
+295 TGTIIANEALGL
-307 DEDRARGFTK
+307 GEEQTRGFTK

-367 TTPTR
+367 TVPTR

-384 EDGKGDGKADNPLP
+384 ENGEGDGKTDELP

-422 YWLKKPES
+422 YWLQNAEGTEYDYMGSQKRSAVAGEVVSGDASWLTADSYICGLTEDAGHTHGEGCKPE
-430 NSKLTAECTAE
+430 LFRH
-441 DMTYITS
+441 S
-448 VTVDAKAGDIVNP
+448 VYEKADENVTI
-461 RNDPDH
+461 
-467 MGIYSPKLEE
+467 E
-477 STYICDNRDHMADPN
+477 
-492 KHTDAC
+492 
-498 KLGSTLRHYVYD
+498 
-510 GTQMQVEVQGD
+510 GD
-521 GSTVINT
+521 GSTT
-528 VYSRREYTLRFYYGC
+528 VNIYYTRKSYTLRFYY
-543 ASNDSGTPHYYV
+543 AKEYVSAEDTVNSPANPSDTPVYSV

-560 YNFGNKDE
+560 RPFGFYQETGSCARPKKDGNTVNDVESLLYN
-568 KTHPCPD
+568 
-575 VSDYNDMTLL
+575 
-585 ERVKSVWGEVQVPD
+585 VKSGDWGEVAELPTIQQPTGTAYTYTLGTYPD
-599 GEDMS
+599 G
-604 SLISEEHRA
+604 
-613 AYKLGTLPED
+613 G
-623 GSYNSSQR
+623 GYNAKGDR
-631 KYYYLEFTAPYGAD
+631 FHYLEFTVPYGTD
-645 ISDLWPSEVF
+645 LLHLWPTEEVF
-655 DNVPLTDAEKV
+655 GQIQTARSGYNANKANE
-666 KHTSNGGSSHLDNDG
+666 HRGDG
-681 WGNYAYFA
+681 QWGNYAYFA

-694 FNIKYTQDHSNST
+694 YNVKYTQEKTNST
-707 IKCYYPLL
+707 IKCLYPVLN
-715 DDTLLYDESR
+715 DDLLYAKELIGQWGDA
-725 ISTYGDHSQVS
+725 STVN
-736 FLAFFDN
+736 FLGFFDN
-743 GANVKWSIP
+743 GADVSWSIP

-768 EDAGVVPRTVDGVPR
+768 TDEGVAARTVDGVTR

-798 TIGHQTDPP
+798 TIKDQTDPP

-813 MRDKTGGSEPETNE
+813 MRDKDGGSEREINGT
-827 PLADGRES
+827 LADGRES
-835 YTANFYYNRNSY
+835 YTANFYYNRNRY

-910 STMPAHN
+910 STMPEHDIS
-917 VALYAGWKPVQ
+917 LYAKWEPVTYTVRLFKNRKDMETYQ
-928 RTVKMFLS
+928 TTGDETLVWEKRTVNHG
-936 LADMREYQAKG
+936 LALD
-947 DDAQVHYYTQVVDH
+947 
-961 GSTLGEIADPTDPSG
+961 EIDEPTDDWSG
-976 HEYTFG
+976 HGYSFN
-982 GWFYEKSGKKVAL
+982 GWFYLKNGKKTAF
-995 TPTDTAVKEDLLV
+995 TPEDTAVKEDLLV
-1008 YAEWSHLTAQPYL
+1008 YADWGSHKAQPYL

-1026 KETADAEWK
+1026 KETADAEWRK
-1035 ALLGHA
+1035 LLDDA
-1041 SLFSPEDG
+1041 SLYSPEDG

-1074 HQQIAA
+1074 HRQIAG
-1080 DSRGYA
+1080 DTRGYA

-1106 SGFNT
+1106 SDFNNS
-1111 GHYPTLASHSITM
+1111 GYYPTLASHSITM
-1124 EEDTPSNPTV
+1124 GEEPNVAAPTV

-1140 YVHAATV
+1140 YVHAAEV

-1154 YHDTGE
+1154 YHGTGE
-1160 LIESE
+1160 LIKSE
-1165 STGTGSVEKE
+1165 STGTGVVEKE
-1175 TSKAVVTERFAVVKD
+1175 TSKAVVTERFAVVQD

-1200 VLAVVRGED
+1200 VLAVVED
-1209 GTYVGS
+1209 GKGGYVGS
-1215 PDNVVTFYYTKNIEN
+1215 PDNVVTFYYTKNTGN
-1230 AYYAIH
+1230 TYYAIH
-1236 YMLQNVDAATDVP
+1236 YMLQNVDAATDEP
-1249 QSEGSGTYSNYTES
+1249 QRVGPGTYSNYTES
-1263 TVYTEGIGQISA
+1263 TVYTEGISEIGAYINV
-1275 TISITPQKF
+1275 TPQKF

-1289 RDTAVVRWGNSSNT
+1289 RDTAVVRWGTDDENRREDTLENGT
-1303 VPVNAGAFSL
+1303 FTFKVRD
-1313 TVQKEGTELYVFY
+1313 EGTELYVFY
-1326 TRNTQN
+1326 TRNTQS

-1340 GSNPHTTRPEDEL
+1340 GSDPHSTQQGDVLHAPVNGT
-1353 AASKTSSGKY
+1353 GKY
-1363 GAVVSEKAAT
+1363 GAVVTAAAES
-1373 IEGYNCVSNLSQ
+1373 IDGYHCVSTVSQ
-1385 SIVLRPDNSQNEI
+1385 SIVLRPDNRQNEI

-1416 GGGTLNNTL
+1416 NGGTLDNTL
-1425 EVVEGKNS
+1425 EVVEGNNAFRGS
-1433 FKGATPAAKSGY
+1433 VPTAKSGY
-1445 TFDGWY
+1445 TFVGWY
-1451 QNAECTI
+1451 QDAACTI
-1458 PVREKGTMDDATGKL
+1458 PVGEKGTVDATGKL
-1473 TPKRSELLPAP
+1473 TPERSELLPAP

-1500 TITREATEDESNGVG
+1500 TITREATEDESNGDG
-1515 TYVYRLTSED
+1515 TYVYRLTSKD
-1525 NPAYVVEVTVAKG
+1525 NPAYVVEVTVPAG

-1544 DLPCGSYKVEQVNSW
+1544 DLPCGDYTVEQVKSW
-1559 SWRYADGAQTVEI
+1559 SWRYADGAQTVTVEDS
-1572 QQDKPKTVTF
+1572 QTKTVTF
-1582 DGAAVKEKWLTGSSD
+1582 AGASTKDKWLTGSSD

>member
-78 WQIQLDG
+78 WQILLDG
-85 DWVNIY
+85 AWVSIY
-91 DATAATLTLT
+91 DATAASLTLT

-108 LEGGSAAVR
+108 LEKGSAMVR

-124 ASDAVRVTVS
+124 ASDPVKVTVA
-134 YDVEADS
+134 YDVEAD
-141 ADLNR
+141 AAALNR
-146 QKDELAQGMSAA
+146 QRDELTQETSAAA
-158 AAPRRTQRRSL
+158 AAPRRTPRRAA
-169 RSGAPEYI
+169 RSSAPEYI
-177 NITVNYLDA
+177 NVTVNYLDA
-186 VTGLPIYTGF
+186 VTRLPIYTGF
-196 SATINGGK
+196 SATIKSGE
-204 PYSQTVLSPTYLGY
+204 PYSQKVLSPTYLGY
-218 APYWNPGDPDTTD
+218 APYWNPGDPDTND
-231 PGAATESAQSL
+231 PDTAAESAQSL
-242 TLSVGADYTGE
+242 DLSVGKDYTGE
-253 TYTVNVY
+253 SYTVNVY

-266 PYAVRYYFQNIH
+266 SYAVRYYFQNIH
-278 DDMYTENVDY
+278 DDMYTENVNL
-288 YRQSSDL
+288 YRRGSAL
-295 TGTIIANDDLKL
+295 TGTIIANEALGL
-307 DEDRARGFTK
+307 DEEQTRGFTK

-372 HGYRFAGWDKLG
+372 HGYRFAGWDKLDENG
-384 EDGKGDGKADNPLP
+384 VGDGKVDALSS
-398 TTVPAE
+398 TVPAE

-422 YWLKKPES
+422 YWLKNAAGTEYDYMGSQKRPAVAGQVVSGDASWLTADSYICGLTEDAGHTHNEGCKPE
-430 NSKLTAECTAE
+430 LFRH
-441 DMTYITS
+441 S
-448 VTVDAKAGDIVNP
+448 VYERAQENVTI
-461 RNDPDH
+461 
-467 MGIYSPKLEE
+467 E
-477 STYICDNRDHMADPN
+477 
-492 KHTDAC
+492 
-498 KLGSTLRHYVYD
+498 
-510 GTQMQVEVQGD
+510 GD
-521 GSTVINT
+521 GSTT
-528 VYSRREYTLRFYYGC
+528 VNIYYTRKSYTLRFYY
-543 ASNDSGTPHYYV
+543 AKEYVPANDTVNSSTNPSDTPVYSV

-560 YNFGNKDE
+560 RPFGFYQETGSCVRPQKDGKTVNDVESLLYNVQSGDWGVVDE
-568 KTHPCPD
+568 LPTIQQPTGTA
-575 VSDYNDMTLL
+575 YTYTL
-585 ERVKSVWGEVQVPD
+585 GTYPD
-599 GEDMS
+599 G
-604 SLISEEHRA
+604 
-613 AYKLGTLPED
+613 G
-623 GSYNSSQR
+623 GYNAKGDR
-631 KYYYLEFTAPYGAD
+631 FHYLEFTVPYGTD
-645 ISDLWPSEVF
+645 LLHLWPTEEVF
-655 DNVPLTDAEKV
+655 GQIQTARSGYNANKANE
-666 KHTSNGGSSHLDNDG
+666 HLG
-681 WGNYAYFA
+681 EGQWGHYAYFA

-694 FNIKYTQDHSNST
+694 YNVKYTQEKTNST
-707 IKCYYPLL
+707 IKCLYPVLN
-715 DDTLLYDESR
+715 DDLLYDEEL
-725 ISTYGDHSQVS
+725 IGQWGDASTVN
-736 FLAFFDN
+736 FLGFFDN
-743 GANVKWSIP
+743 GANVRWSIP

-768 EDAGVVPRTVDGVPR
+768 KDEGVAERTVDGVTR

-789 TVFANDDNT
+789 TVFANDDNKD
-798 TIGHQTDPP
+798 IEHQTDPP

-813 MRDKTGGSEPETNE
+813 MRNKTGGSERE
-827 PLADGRES
+827 PNGTLADGRES

-847 TLTAQNYDEII
+847 TLTAHNYDEII

-883 PLEKYAYE
+883 PLEEHAYT

-910 STMPAHN
+910 STMPEHDIS
-917 VALYAGWKPVQ
+917 LYAKWEPVTYTVRLFKNRKAMETYQ
-928 RTVKMFLS
+928 TTGDETLVIEKRTVN
-936 LADMREYQAKG
+936 
-947 DDAQVHYYTQVVDH
+947 H
-961 GSTLGEIADPTDPSG
+961 GLVLDEIDDPTDDWSG
-976 HEYTFG
+976 HGYSFN
-982 GWFYEKSGKKVAL
+982 GWFYLKNGKKTAF
-995 TPTDTAVKEDLLV
+995 TPEDTAVKEDLLV
-1008 YAEWSHLTAQPYL
+1008 YADWGSHKAQPYL

-1026 KETADAEWK
+1026 KETADTEWR
-1035 ALLGHA
+1035 ALLDDA
-1041 SLFSPEDG
+1041 SLFNPEDG

-1074 HQQIAA
+1074 HRQIAA

-1093 FYPKAGDPYNQLY
+1093 FYPKAGDPYNQMY
-1106 SGFNT
+1106 SGFNS
-1111 GHYPTLASHSITM
+1111 GYYPTLASHSITM
-1124 EEDTPSNPTV
+1124 GEEPNVAAPTV

-1165 STGTGSVEKE
+1165 STGTGSVAKS

-1190 CVPDAFYKRL
+1190 YVPDAFYKRL
-1200 VLAVVRGED
+1200 VLAVVED
-1209 GTYVGS
+1209 GKGGYVGS

-1230 AYYAIH
+1230 AYYAVH
-1236 YMLQNVDAATDVP
+1236 YMLQNVDAATDEP
-1249 QSEGSGTYSNYTES
+1249 SLKPDGTYANYTES
-1263 TVYTEGIGQISA
+1263 NVYTEGIGQIGT
-1275 TISITPQKF
+1275 TISITPQTF
-1284 SGFTM
+1284 GGFTM
-1289 RDTAVVRWGNSSNT
+1289 RSTASVRWGDNSAT
-1303 VPVNAGAFSL
+1303 VQVNAGAFSL

-1340 GSNPHTTRPEDEL
+1340 GSDPHTTRPEDEL
-1353 AASKTSSGKY
+1353 AASKTGNGKY
-1363 GAVVSEKAAT
+1363 GAVVTAAAES
-1373 IEGYNCVSNLSQ
+1373 IDGYHCVSTVSQ
-1385 SIVLRPDNSQNEI
+1385 SIVLRPDDRQNEI

-1416 GGGTLNNTL
+1416 NGGTLDNTL
-1425 EVVEGKNS
+1425 EVVVGDNAFRGS
-1433 FKGATPAAKSGY
+1433 VPTAKSGY

-1451 QNAECTI
+1451 QDAACTI
-1458 PVREKGTMDDATGKL
+1458 PVREKGTVDATGKL
-1473 TPKRSELLPAP
+1473 TPKHSELLPAP
-1484 QTNVF
+1484 RTNVF

-1500 TITREATEDESNGVG
+1500 TITREATGDESNGVG
-1515 TYVYRLTSED
+1515 TYVYRLTSKD
-1525 NPAYVVEVTVAKG
+1525 NPAYVVEVTVPKG

-1544 DLPCGSYKVEQVNSW
+1544 DLPCGSYTVEQVNSW
-1559 SWRYADGAQTVEI
+1559 SWRYADGVQTVTVEDS
-1572 QQDKPKTVTF
+1572 QTKTVTF
-1582 DGAAVKEKWLTGSSD
+1582 DRAAVKEKWLTGSSD

>member
-1 MKKCTNNRTM
+1 MKKWTNNRTM

-108 LEGGSAAVR
+108 LEKGSAMVR

-124 ASDAVRVTVS
+124 ASDPVKVTVS

-146 QKDELAQGMSAA
+146 QRDELTQGMSAA
-158 AAPRRTQRRSL
+158 AAPRRTQRRAS
-169 RSGAPEYI
+169 RSGASEYI
-177 NITVNYLDA
+177 NVTVNYLDA
-186 VTGLPIYTGF
+186 VTRLPIYTGF
-196 SATINGGK
+196 SATIKSGE
-204 PYSQTVLSPTYLGY
+204 PYSQKVLSPTYLGY
-218 APYWNPGDPDTTD
+218 APYWSAENPDTAD

-242 TLSVGADYTGE
+242 ALSVGADYTGE

-266 PYAVRYYFQNIH
+266 PYAVRYYFQNIN

-288 YRQSSDL
+288 YRQDRAL
-295 TGTIIANDDLKL
+295 TGTIIANEALGL
-307 DEDRARGFTK
+307 GEEQTRGFTK

-367 TTPTR
+367 TVPTR
-372 HGYRFAGWDKLG
+372 HGYRFAGWDKLDENG
-384 EDGKGDGKADNPLP
+384 VGDGKADTPP
-398 TTVPAE
+398 STVPAE

-422 YWLKKPES
+422 YWLKNAAGTEYDYMGSQKRSAVAGEVVSGDASWLTADSYICGLTEDAGHTHNEGCKPE
-430 NSKLTAECTAE
+430 LFRH
-441 DMTYITS
+441 S
-448 VTVDAKAGDIVNP
+448 VYEKA
-461 RNDPDH
+461 
-467 MGIYSPKLEE
+467 
-477 STYICDNRDHMADPN
+477 
-492 KHTDAC
+492 
-498 KLGSTLRHYVYD
+498 D
-510 GTQMQVEVQGD
+510 GNVTIEGD
-521 GSTVINT
+521 GSTT
-528 VYSRREYTLRFYYGC
+528 VNIYYTRKSYTLRFYYGH
-543 ASNDSGTPHYYV
+543 AWNDSGTPRYYV

-568 KTHPCPD
+568 KGHPCPD
-575 VSDYNDMTLL
+575 ADSYNDMTLL
-585 ERVKSVWGEVQVPD
+585 EKVKGEWGEVQVPD

-604 SLISEEHRA
+604 SLISEEHKA
-613 AYKLGTLPED
+613 AYTLGTLPED
-623 GSYNSSQR
+623 GSYNSNQR

-655 DNVPLTDAEKV
+655 DKVPLTDAEKAT
-666 KHTSNGGSSHLDNDG
+666 HTSNGGSSHLDNDG

-725 ISTYGDHSQVS
+725 ISTYGDHDRVS

-743 GANVKWSIP
+743 GANVRWSIP
-752 RQWIYKLYVE
+752 HQWTYKLYVE

-768 EDAGVVPRTVDGVPR
+768 KDEGVAARTVDGVTR

-789 TVFANDDNT
+789 TVFANDDNKD
-798 TIGHQTDPP
+798 IEHQTDPP

-813 MRDKTGGSEPETNE
+813 MRNKTGGSETETNGT
-827 PLADGRES
+827 LADGRES

-910 STMPAHN
+910 STMPEHDIS
-917 VALYAGWKPVQ
+917 LYAKWEPVTY
-928 RTVKMFLS
+928 TVRLFKN
-936 LADMREYQAKG
+936 REAMETYQTTGKEEL
-947 DDAQVHYYTQVVDH
+947 VYYTQVVNH

-976 HEYTFG
+976 HGYTFG

-1026 KETADAEWK
+1026 KETADAEWRT
-1035 ALLGHA
+1035 LLDDA

-1049 KAYTVTNGSGESRT
+1049 KAYTVTSASGESRT
-1063 YIYYAGEGGGY
+1063 YIYYAGEDGGY

-1093 FYPKAGDPYNQLY
+1093 FYPKAGDPYNQMY
-1106 SGFNT
+1106 SGFNS
-1111 GHYPTLASHSITM
+1111 GYYPTLASHSITM

-1165 STGTGSVEKE
+1165 STGTGSVAKS

-1200 VLAVVRGED
+1200 VLAVVED
-1209 GTYVGS
+1209 GSGGYVGS
-1215 PDNVVTFYYTKNIEN
+1215 PDNLVTFYYTKDDKN
-1230 AYYAIH
+1230 AFCAVH
-1236 YMLQNVDAATDVP
+1236 YMLQNIDAASDEP
-1249 QSEGSGTYSNYTES
+1249 SLQPDGTYANYTES
-1263 TVYTEGIGQISA
+1263 TVHTEGIGEIGA
-1275 TISITPQKF
+1275 TLSITPQTF
-1284 SGFTM
+1284 GGFTM
-1289 RDTAVVRWGNSSNT
+1289 RSTASVRWGDSSDT
-1303 VPVNAGAFSL
+1303 VQVNAGAFSL

-1326 TRNTQN
+1326 TRNTQS

-1340 GSNPHTTRPEDEL
+1340 GSDPHSTQPGDVLHAPVSGT
-1353 AASKTSSGKY
+1353 GKY
-1363 GAVVSEKAAT
+1363 GAVVTAAAES
-1373 IEGYNCVSNLSQ
+1373 IDGYHCVSTVSQ
-1385 SIVLRPDNSQNEI
+1385 SIVLRPDDRQNEI

-1416 GGGTLNNTL
+1416 GGGTLDNTL
-1425 EVVEGKNS
+1425 EVVVEKNP
-1433 FKGATPAAKSGY
+1433 FKGATPTAKSGY

-1458 PVREKGTMDDATGKL
+1458 PAGEKGTMDATGKL

-1500 TITREATEDESNGVG
+1500 TIERKATEDESNGVG
-1515 TYVYRLTSED
+1515 TYVYRLTSQAD
-1525 NPAYVVEVTVAKG
+1525 PTYIVEVTVPAG
-1538 GSTTVY
+1538 RSTTVY
-1544 DLPCGSYKVEQVNSW
+1544 DLPCGDYTVEQVNSW
-1559 SWRYADGAQTVEI
+1559 SWRYADGAQTVTVEDS
-1572 QQDKPKTVTF
+1572 QTKTVTF
-1582 DGAAVKEKWLTGSSD
+1582 DRAAVKEKWLTGSSD

>member
-85 DWVNIY
+85 DWVSIY

-101 YAMVSPA
+101 YAMVFPA
-108 LEGGSAAVR
+108 LEKGSAMVR

-124 ASDAVRVTVS
+124 ASDPVKVTVS
-134 YDVEADS
+134 YDVEAD
-141 ADLNR
+141 AAALNR
-146 QKDELAQGMSAA
+146 QRDELTQETSAAA
-158 AAPRRTQRRSL
+158 AAPRRTPRRVS

-177 NITVNYLDA
+177 NVTVNYLDA

-196 SATINGGK
+196 SATIKSGE
-204 PYSQTVLSPTYLGY
+204 PYSQKVLSPTYLGY
-218 APYWNPGDPDTTD
+218 APYWSAEDPDTAD

-242 TLSVGADYTGE
+242 ALSVGKDYTGE

-266 PYAVRYYFQNIH
+266 SYAVRYYFQNIH
-278 DDMYTENVDY
+278 DDMYSENVDF
-288 YRQSSDL
+288 YRRDSAL
-295 TGTIIANDDLKL
+295 TGTIIANEALGL
-307 DEDRARGFTK
+307 DEVRARGFTK

-372 HGYRFAGWDKLG
+372 HGYRFAGWDKLDENG
-384 EDGKGDGKADNPLP
+384 VGDGKADTPP
-398 TTVPAE
+398 STVPAE

-409 ALWESADTTYTVV
+409 ALWESANTTYTVV
-422 YWLKKPES
+422 YWLQNAAGTEYDYMGSQKRSAVAGEVVSGDASWLTADSYICGLTENDGHTHNEGCKPE
-430 NSKLTAECTAE
+430 LFRH
-441 DMTYITS
+441 S
-448 VTVDAKAGDIVNP
+448 VYEKAD
-461 RNDPDH
+461 
-467 MGIYSPKLEE
+467 
-477 STYICDNRDHMADPN
+477 RDV
-492 KHTDAC
+492 TI
-498 KLGSTLRHYVYD
+498 
-510 GTQMQVEVQGD
+510 EGD
-521 GSTVINT
+521 GSTT
-528 VYSRREYTLRFYYGC
+528 VNIYYTRKSYTLRFYYGH
-543 ASNDSGTPHYYV
+543 AWNDSGTPRYYV

-568 KTHPCPD
+568 KGHPCPD
-575 VSDYNDMTLL
+575 AGSYSDMTLL
-585 ERVKSVWGEVQVPD
+585 EKVKGEWGEVQVPD

-604 SLISEEHRA
+604 SLISEEHKA
-613 AYKLGTLPED
+613 AYTLGTLPED
-623 GSYNSSQR
+623 GSYNSNQH

-645 ISDLWPSEVF
+645 ISALWPSEVF
-655 DNVPLTDAEKV
+655 NKVPLTDAEKE
-666 KHTSNGGSSHLDNDG
+666 KHTLNGGSDHLDNDG

-725 ISTYGDHSQVS
+725 ISTYGDPDRVS

-768 EDAGVVPRTVDGVPR
+768 EDEGVAAREVDGVKR

-798 TIGHQTDPP
+798 TIKEQTAPP

-813 MRDKTGGSEPETNE
+813 MRDKTGGSEPGTNE

-847 TLTAQNYDEII
+847 TLTAHNYDQII
-858 QYNDVLY
+858 PYNDVLY
-865 QADLD
+865 QDSLD
-870 RRMYDLLLMPYPK
+870 RRMYDLLLMPYPET
-883 PLEKYAYE
+883 LEKGAYTQ
-891 LGGWYTS
+891 GGWYTS

-910 STMPAHN
+910 STMPEHDIS
-917 VALYAGWKPVQ
+917 LYAKWEPVTY
-928 RTVKMFLS
+928 TVRLFKNRN
-936 LADMREYQAKG
+936 DMETYQDTG
-947 DDAQVHYYTQVVDH
+947 DETLVLDKKTVNH
-961 GSTLGEIADPTDPSG
+961 GLVLDEIDDPTDDWSG
-976 HEYTFG
+976 HGYSFN
-982 GWFYEKSGKKVAL
+982 GWFYLKNGKKTAF
-995 TPTDTAVKEDLLV
+995 TPADTAVKDNLLV
-1008 YAEWSHLTAQPYL
+1008 YADWGSHKAQPYL

-1026 KETADAEWK
+1026 KETADAEWR
-1035 ALLGHA
+1035 ALLDDA

-1074 HQQIAA
+1074 HRQIAG
-1080 DSRGYA
+1080 DTRGYA

-1093 FYPKAGDPYNQLY
+1093 FYPKAGDPYNQMY
-1106 SGFNT
+1106 SGFNS
-1111 GHYPTLASHSITM
+1111 GYYPTLASHSITM
-1124 EEDTPSNPTV
+1124 GEEPNVAAPTV

-1160 LIESE
+1160 LIVSE
-1165 STGTGSVEKE
+1165 STGTGFVEKE

-1200 VLAVVRGED
+1200 VLAVVED
-1209 GTYVGS
+1209 ANGDYVGS
-1215 PDNVVTFYYTKNIEN
+1215 PDNVVTFYYTKDDKN
-1230 AYYAIH
+1230 AFCAVH
-1236 YMLQNVDAATDVP
+1236 YMLQNIDAVSDEP
-1249 QSEGSGTYSNYTES
+1249 SLQPDGTYANYTES
-1263 TVYTEGIGQISA
+1263 TVYTEGIGEIGA
-1275 TISITPQKF
+1275 TLSITPQTF
-1284 SGFTM
+1284 GGFTM
-1289 RDTAVVRWGNSSNT
+1289 RDTASVRWGDSSGT
-1303 VPVNAGAFSL
+1303 VQVNAGAFSL

-1340 GSNPHTTRPEDEL
+1340 GSDPHSAQEGDVLHAPVNGT
-1353 AASKTSSGKY
+1353 GKY
-1363 GAVVSEKAAT
+1363 GAVVTAT
-1373 IEGYNCVSNLSQ
+1373 AESIDGYHCVSTVSQ
-1385 SIVLRPDNSQNEI
+1385 SIVLRPDDRQNEI

-1416 GGGTLNNTL
+1416 GGGTLDNTL
-1425 EVVEGKNS
+1425 EVVEGNNAFRGS
-1433 FKGATPAAKSGY
+1433 VPTAKSGY
-1445 TFDGWY
+1445 TFVGWY
-1451 QNAECTI
+1451 QDAECTI
-1458 PVREKGTMDDATGKL
+1458 PVGEKGTVDDATGKL
-1473 TPKRSELLPAP
+1473 TPERSELLPAP

-1500 TITREATEDESNGVG
+1500 TITREAREDESNGDG
-1515 TYVYRLTSED
+1515 TYVYRLTSKD
-1525 NPAYVVEVTVAKG
+1525 NPAYVVEVTVPKG

-1544 DLPCGSYKVEQVNSW
+1544 DLPCGSYTVEQVKSW
-1559 SWRYADGAQTVEI
+1559 SWRYADGAQTV
-1572 QQDKPKTVTF
+1572 TVKDSETQTVKF
-1582 DGAAVKEKWLTGSSD
+1582 DGAAVKKKWLTGSSD

>member
-108 LEGGSAAVR
+108 LEKGSAMVR

-124 ASDAVRVTVS
+124 ASDPVKVTVS
-134 YDVEADS
+134 YDVEAD
-141 ADLNR
+141 AAALNR
-146 QKDELAQGMSAA
+146 QRDELTQETSAA
-158 AAPRRTQRRSL
+158 AAPRRTPRRAS
-169 RSGAPEYI
+169 RSSAPEYI
-177 NITVNYLDA
+177 NVTVNYLDA
-186 VTGLPIYTGF
+186 VTKLPIYTGF
-196 SATINGGK
+196 SATIKGGE

-218 APYWNPGDPDTTD
+218 APYWSAEDPDTND
-231 PGAATESAQSL
+231 PDTATESAQSL
-242 TLSVGADYTGE
+242 ALSVGKDYTGE

-266 PYAVRYYFQNIH
+266 SYAVRYYFQNIH
-278 DDMYTENVDY
+278 DDMYSENVDY
-288 YRQSSDL
+288 YRRGSAL
-295 TGTIIANDDLKL
+295 TGTIIANEALGL
-307 DEDRARGFTK
+307 AEEQTRGFTK

-343 VKLDANGGYGSEHVY
+343 VKLDANGGYGSEHIY

-367 TTPTR
+367 TVPTR
-372 HGYRFAGWDKLG
+372 HGYRFVGWDKLDENG
-384 EDGKGDGKADNPLP
+384 AGDGKADALP
-398 TTVPAE
+398 STVPAE

-422 YWLKKPES
+422 YWLKNAAGTEYDYMGSQKRSAVAGEVVSGDASWLTADSYICGLTEDDGHTHNKGCKPELFRHS
-430 NSKLTAECTAE
+430 QYEKADEN
-441 DMTYITS
+441 
-448 VTVDAKAGDIVNP
+448 VTI
-461 RNDPDH
+461 
-467 MGIYSPKLEE
+467 E
-477 STYICDNRDHMADPN
+477 
-492 KHTDAC
+492 
-498 KLGSTLRHYVYD
+498 
-510 GTQMQVEVQGD
+510 GD
-521 GSTVINT
+521 GSTT
-528 VYSRREYTLRFYYGC
+528 VNIYYTRKSYTLRFYYGH
-543 ASNDSGTPHYYV
+543 AWNDSGTPRYYV

-568 KTHPCPD
+568 KGHPCPD
-575 VSDYNDMTLL
+575 ADSYNDMTLL
-585 ERVKSVWGEVQVPD
+585 EKVKGEWGEVQVPA

-613 AYKLGTLPED
+613 AYTLGTLPED
-623 GSYNSSQR
+623 GSYNSNQH

-645 ISDLWPSEVF
+645 ISNLWPSEVF
-655 DNVPLTDAEKV
+655 NKVPLTDAEKAT
-666 KHTSNGGSSHLDNDG
+666 HTSNGGSGHLDNDG

-694 FNIKYTQDHSNST
+694 FNIKYTQDNSNST

-725 ISTYGDHSQVS
+725 ISTYGDSDRVS

-768 EDAGVVPRTVDGVPR
+768 EDEGVAARTVDGVER
-783 YYMLYD
+783 HYMLYN
-789 TVFANDDNT
+789 TVFANDNNT
-798 TIGHQTDPP
+798 DIEHQTAPP

-813 MRDKTGGSEPETNE
+813 MRNKTGGSEREKNET
-827 PLADGRES
+827 LADGRES

-847 TLTAQNYDEII
+847 TLTAHNYDQII
-858 QYNDVLY
+858 PYNDVLY
-865 QADLD
+865 QDSLD
-870 RRMYDLLLMPYPK
+870 RRMYDLLLMPYPET
-883 PLEKYAYE
+883 LEKGAYTQ
-891 LGGWYTS
+891 GGWYTS

-910 STMPAHN
+910 STMPEHDIS
-917 VALYAGWKPVQ
+917 LYAKWEPKTYTVRLFKNREAMETYQTTGDEELVLWK
-928 RTVKMFLS
+928 RTVN
-936 LADMREYQAKG
+936 
-947 DDAQVHYYTQVVDH
+947 H
-961 GSTLGEIADPTDPSG
+961 GLVLDEIDDPTDDWSG
-976 HEYTFG
+976 HGYSFN
-982 GWFYEKSGKKVAL
+982 GWFYLKNGKKTAF
-995 TPTDTAVKEDLLV
+995 TPADTAVKDDLLV
-1008 YAEWSHLTAQPYL
+1008 YADWGSHKAQPYL

-1026 KETADAEWK
+1026 KEAADEEWK
-1035 ALLGHA
+1035 ALLDEA
-1041 SLFSPEDG
+1041 SLYSPEDG

-1074 HQQIAA
+1074 HRQIAA

-1154 YHDTGE
+1154 YHDTGK
-1160 LIESE
+1160 LIESDA
-1165 STGTGSVEKE
+1165 TGGTGVVEKE
-1175 TSKAVVTERFAVVKD
+1175 TPKAVVTERFAVVKD

-1200 VLAVVRGED
+1200 VLAVVED
-1209 GTYVGS
+1209 GNGGYVGS

-1230 AYYAIH
+1230 AYYAVH
-1236 YMLQNVDAATDVP
+1236 YMLQNVDAVTDEP
-1249 QSEGSGTYSNYTES
+1249 SLQPDGTYANYTES
-1263 TVYTEGIGQISA
+1263 TVYTEGIGVIGA
-1275 TISITPQKF
+1275 PLSITPQEF

-1289 RDTAVVRWGNSSNT
+1289 RSTASVRCGGSSGT
-1303 VPVNAGAFSL
+1303 VQVNAGAFSL
-1313 TVQKEGTELYVFY
+1313 TVQKEGTELFVFY

-1340 GSNPHTTRPEDEL
+1340 GSDPHSTQPGDVLHAPVNGT
-1353 AASKTSSGKY
+1353 GKY
-1363 GAVVSEKAAT
+1363 GAVVTAAAES
-1373 IEGYNCVSNLSQ
+1373 IDGYHCVSTVSQ
-1385 SIVLRPDNSQNEI
+1385 SIVLRPDDRQNEI

-1425 EVVEGKNS
+1425 EVVEGNNAFRGS
-1433 FKGATPAAKSGY
+1433 VPTAKSGY
-1445 TFDGWY
+1445 TFVGWY
-1451 QNAECTI
+1451 QDAECTI
-1458 PVREKGTMDDATGKL
+1458 PVGEKGAVDDTTGKL
-1473 TPKRSELLPAP
+1473 KPERSKLLPAP

-1515 TYVYRLTSED
+1515 TYVYRLTSKD
-1525 NPAYVVEVTVAKG
+1525 NPAYVVEVTVPKG

-1544 DLPCGSYKVEQVNSW
+1544 DLPCGSYTVEQVDSW
-1559 SWRYADGAQTVEI
+1559 SWRYADGAQTVTVE
-1572 QQDKPKTVTF
+1572 DGKTETVTF
-1582 DGAAVKEKWLTGSSD
+1582 AGAAVKEKWLTGSSD

>member
-108 LEGGSAAVR
+108 LEKGSAMVR

-124 ASDAVRVTVS
+124 VSDAVKVTVS

-146 QKDELAQGMSAA
+146 QRDELTQETSAAA
-158 AAPRRTQRRSL
+158 AAPRRTPRRVS
-169 RSGAPEYI
+169 RSSAPEYI
-177 NITVNYLDA
+177 NVTVNYLDA

-196 SATINGGK
+196 SATIKSGE
-204 PYSQTVLSPTYLGY
+204 PYSQKVLSPTYLGY
-218 APYWNPGDPDTTD
+218 APYWNPADPATAD

-242 TLSVGADYTGE
+242 ALSVGADYTGE

-278 DDMYTENVDY
+278 DDMYSENVDY
-288 YRQSSDL
+288 YRRDSAL
-295 TGTIIANDDLKL
+295 TGTIIANEALGL
-307 DEDRARGFTK
+307 GEEQTRGFTK

-384 EDGKGDGKADNPLP
+384 ENGEGDGKADALP
-398 TTVPAE
+398 SAVPAE

-430 NSKLTAECTAE
+430 NSKPTAECTAE
-441 DMTYITS
+441 DMTYITN
-448 VTVDAKAGDIVNP
+448 VTVAAKAGDIVNP
-461 RNDPDH
+461 RSDPDH
-467 MGIYSPKLEE
+467 TGIYSPKLEE
-477 STYICDNRDHMADPN
+477 STYICDNRDHMADPSQ
-492 KHTDAC
+492 HTDAC
-498 KLGSTLRHYVYD
+498 KLGSTLRHYVYES
-510 GTQMQVEVQGD
+510 TQMQVEVQGD

-528 VYSRREYTLRFYYGC
+528 VYSRRAYTLRFYYGH
-543 ASNDSGTPHYYV
+543 AWNDSGTPHYYV

-560 YNFGNKDE
+560 YNFGNIA
-568 KTHPCPD
+568 HQCPD

-585 ERVKSVWGEVQVPD
+585 ERVKGVWGEVQVLD

-623 GSYNSSQR
+623 GSYNSNQR

-655 DNVPLTDAEKV
+655 DRVPLTDAEKAT
-666 KHTSNGGSSHLDNDG
+666 HTLNGGSGHLDNDG

-752 RQWIYKLYVE
+752 IAWHYELYLPTLHNEYTEGSVLKNGVYYTRYKTVE
-762 VLPGHE
+762 
-768 EDAGVVPRTVDGVPR
+768 
-783 YYMLYD
+783 
-789 TVFANDDNT
+789 ANDNNYGIDQ
-798 TIGHQTDPP
+798 QTCPP
-807 LPGFTC
+807 LPGFTAPASKDGTKIEHAEG
-813 MRDKTGGSEPETNE
+813 MS
-827 PLADGRES
+827 DGRPS
-835 YTANFYYNRNSY
+835 I
-847 TLTAQNYDEII
+847 TAQYYYTRNEYKLTLQNHSQIDAETPP
-858 QYNDVLY
+858 YGD
-865 QADLD
+865 DLD
-870 RRMYDLLLMPYPK
+870 GWVDSTRVQYPDT
-883 PLEKYAYE
+883 LERDAYTFS
-891 LGGWYTS
+891 GWYTS
-898 PGCFPGSEYVPG
+898 SGHYEGSEYVPG

-928 RTVKMFLS
+928 RTVKMFRS
-936 LADMREYQAKG
+936 LADMREYQSTGNEAL
-947 DDAQVHYYTQVVDH
+947 VHYTQVVDH
-961 GSTLGEIADPTDPSG
+961 GSTLGEIADPTDPSEHG
-976 HEYTFG
+976 YTFG

-1026 KETADAEWK
+1026 KETADKEWK
-1035 ALLGHA
+1035 ALLDEA
-1041 SLFSPEDG
+1041 SLYSPEDG

-1074 HQQIAA
+1074 HRQIAA
-1080 DSRGYA
+1080 DTRGYA

-1093 FYPKAGDPYNQLY
+1093 FYPKAGDPYNQMY
-1106 SGFNT
+1106 SGFNS
-1111 GHYPTLASHSITM
+1111 GYYPTLASHSITM
-1124 EEDTPSNPTV
+1124 GEEPNVAAPTV

-1165 STGTGSVEKE
+1165 STGTGVVEKE
-1175 TSKAVVTERFAVVKD
+1175 TPKAVVTERFAVVKD

-1200 VLAVVRGED
+1200 VLAVVEGED
-1209 GTYVGS
+1209 GKYVGS
-1215 PDNVVTFYYTKNIEN
+1215 KDNLITFYYTKNTQN

-1236 YMLQNVDAATDVP
+1236 YMLQNVDATMDEP
-1249 QSEGSGTYSNYTES
+1249 QRLEDGTYSNYTES
-1263 TVYTEGIGQISA
+1263 NVHTEGIGEIGAVLSV
-1275 TISITPQKF
+1275 TPQQF

-1289 RDTAVVRWGNSSNT
+1289 RSTASVRWGDRSGDT
-1303 VPVNAGAFSL
+1303 VQVNAGAFSL
-1313 TVQKEGTELYVFY
+1313 TVRKEGTELYVFY
-1326 TRNTQN
+1326 TRNTQS

-1340 GSNPHTTRPEDEL
+1340 GSDPHSTQPVDVLHEPVNG
-1353 AASKTSSGKY
+1353 KGKY
-1363 GAVVSEKAAT
+1363 GAVVTETAEN
-1373 IEGYNCVSNLSQ
+1373 IEGHHCVSAVSQ

-1408 VEYRVWAY
+1408 VEYRVWSY
-1416 GGGTLNNTL
+1416 GGGTLNNTI
-1425 EVVEGKNS
+1425 EVVAGNDDFCGS
-1433 FKGATPAAKSGY
+1433 VPTARSGY
-1445 TFDGWY
+1445 TFNGWY
-1451 QNAECTI
+1451 LDAECTI
-1458 PVREKGTMDDATGKL
+1458 PVGEKGTVDADTKKLMPERGKL
-1473 TPKRSELLPAP
+1473 TPAP

-1500 TITREATEDESNGVG
+1500 TITREATADQSGG
-1515 TYVYRLTSED
+1515 SQTYVYRLTSKD
-1525 NPAYVVEVTVAKG
+1525 NPAYMVEVTVPKG

-1544 DLPCGSYKVEQVNSW
+1544 DLPCGDYTVEQVNSW
-1559 SWRYADGAQTVEI
+1559 SWRYSDGAQTVKIE
-1572 QQDKPKTVTF
+1572 QDQTKTVTF
-1582 DGAAVKEKWLTGSSD
+1582 AGASTKDKWLTGSSA
-1597 AVVNRRE
+1597 AVVNRKGD
-1604 A
+1604 

>member
-60 SGRVTL
+60 SGRITL

-124 ASDAVRVTVS
+124 VSDAVRVTVS
-134 YDVEADS
+134 YDVEVDA

-146 QKDELAQGMSAA
+146 QRDELTQGMSAA

-177 NITVNYLDA
+177 NVTVNYLDA
-186 VTGLPIYTGF
+186 VTSLPIYTGF
-196 SATINGGK
+196 SATIKGGEL
-204 PYSQTVLSPTYLGY
+204 YSQTVLSPTYLGY
-218 APYWNPGDPDTTD
+218 APYWNPKDPATTD
-231 PGAATESAQSL
+231 PGTATESAQSL
-242 TLSVGADYTGE
+242 ALSVGADYTGE

-288 YRQSSDL
+288 YRQDRAL

-307 DEDRARGFTK
+307 DEVRARGFTK

-372 HGYRFAGWDKLG
+372 HGYRFAGWDKLNEKG
-384 EDGKGDGKADNPLP
+384 EGDGKVDELP

-422 YWLKKPES
+422 YWLKNAAGTEYDYMGSQKRSAVAGEVVSGDASWLTADSYICGLTEDAGHTHNEGCKPELFRHS
-430 NSKLTAECTAE
+430 QYEKADEN
-441 DMTYITS
+441 
-448 VTVDAKAGDIVNP
+448 VTI
-461 RNDPDH
+461 
-467 MGIYSPKLEE
+467 E
-477 STYICDNRDHMADPN
+477 
-492 KHTDAC
+492 
-498 KLGSTLRHYVYD
+498 
-510 GTQMQVEVQGD
+510 GD
-521 GSTVINT
+521 GSTT
-528 VYSRREYTLRFYYGC
+528 VNIYYTRKSYTLRFYY
-543 ASNDSGTPHYYV
+543 AKEYVSANDTVNSPANSSDTPVYSV

-560 YNFGNKDE
+560 RPFGFYQETGVCARPKKDGKTVNDVESLLYN
-568 KTHPCPD
+568 
-575 VSDYNDMTLL
+575 
-585 ERVKSVWGEVQVPD
+585 VKSGDWGEVAELPTIQQPTGTAYTYTLGTYPD
-599 GEDMS
+599 G
-604 SLISEEHRA
+604 
-613 AYKLGTLPED
+613 G
-623 GSYNSSQR
+623 GYNAKGDR
-631 KYYYLEFTAPYGAD
+631 FHYLEFTVPYGTD
-645 ISDLWPSEVF
+645 LLHLWPTEEVF
-655 DNVPLTDAEKV
+655 GQIKTARSGYGQNNANE
-666 KHTSNGGSSHLDNDG
+666 HLG
-681 WGNYAYFA
+681 EGQWGNYAYFA

-694 FNIKYTQDHSNST
+694 YNVKYTQEKINST
-707 IKCYYPLL
+707 IKCLYPVLN
-715 DDTLLYDESR
+715 DDLLYAEKLIGQWGDA
-725 ISTYGDHSQVS
+725 STVN
-736 FLAFFDN
+736 FLGFFDN
-743 GANVKWSIP
+743 GANVSWSIP

-768 EDAGVVPRTVDGVPR
+768 EDEGVVARTVDGVPR

-813 MRDKTGGSEPETNE
+813 MRDKVGGSEPETNE

-847 TLTAQNYDEII
+847 TLTAHNYDEII

-898 PGCFPGSEYVPG
+898 PGCFPGSKYVPG
-910 STMPAHN
+910 STMPEHDIS
-917 VALYAGWKPVQ
+917 LYAKWEPVTY
-928 RTVKMFLS
+928 TVRMFKNRN
-936 LADMREYQAKG
+936 DMETYQSTGNEAL
-947 DDAQVHYYTQVVDH
+947 VYHTQVVDH

-1026 KETADAEWK
+1026 KETADKEWK
-1035 ALLGHA
+1035 ALLDYA
-1041 SLFSPEDG
+1041 SLYSPEDG

-1074 HQQIAA
+1074 HRQIAA

-1106 SGFNT
+1106 SGFNS
-1111 GHYPTLASHSITM
+1111 GYYPTLASHSITM

-1147 SYKVEYR
+1147 SYTVEYR
-1154 YHDTGE
+1154 YHDTGKR
-1160 LIESE
+1160 IES
-1165 STGTGSVEKE
+1165 TTADGTGFVKKE

-1190 CVPDAFYKRL
+1190 YVPDAFYKRL
-1200 VLAVVRGED
+1200 VLAVVED
-1209 GTYVGS
+1209 GKGGYVGS

-1236 YMLQNVDAATDVP
+1236 YMLQNVDAATDEP

-1263 TVYTEGIGQISA
+1263 TVYTEGIGQIGA

-1289 RDTAVVRWGNSSNT
+1289 RDTAVVRWGTDDANRREDTLENGT
-1303 VPVNAGAFSL
+1303 FTFKVRD
-1313 TVQKEGTELYVFY
+1313 EGTELYVFY

-1340 GSNPHTTRPEDEL
+1340 GSDPHTTRPEDEL
-1353 AASKTSSGKY
+1353 AASKTDSGKY
-1363 GAVVSEKAAT
+1363 GAVVTAT
-1373 IEGYNCVSNLSQ
+1373 AESIDGYHCVSNLSQ

-1425 EVVEGKNS
+1425 EVVEGKKS

-1445 TFDGWY
+1445 TFVGWY
-1451 QNAECTI
+1451 QDAECTI
-1458 PVREKGTMDDATGKL
+1458 PVGEKGKVDTDTKKL
-1473 TPKRSELLPAP
+1473 MPERSELLPAP

-1500 TITREATEDESNGVG
+1500 TITRKATEDESNGVG
-1515 TYVYRLTSED
+1515 TYVYRLTSKD
-1525 NPAYVVEVTVAKG
+1525 NPAYVVEVTVPAG
-1538 GSTTVY
+1538 GSTTVH
-1544 DLPCGSYKVEQVNSW
+1544 DLPCGDYTVEQVKSW
-1559 SWRYADGAQTVEI
+1559 SWRYSDREQTVEI
-1572 QQDKPKTVTF
+1572 EKDETKTVTF
-1582 DGAAVKEKWLTGSSD
+1582 DGAAVKKKWLTGSSD
-1597 AVVNRRE
+1597 AVVNRME

>member
-11 SFRRLLSL
+11 SFRRLLAL

-45 VTVDGAKTTQ
+45 VTVDGAKTAQ

-60 SGRVTL
+60 SGRVTM

-85 DWVNIY
+85 AWVSIY

-124 ASDAVRVTVS
+124 VSDAVRVTVS
-134 YDVEADS
+134 YDVEADA

-146 QKDELAQGMSAA
+146 QRDKLTQGMSAA
-158 AAPRRTQRRSL
+158 AAPRRTQRRAS
-169 RSGAPEYI
+169 RSSAPEYI

-186 VTGLPIYTGF
+186 VTSLPIYTGF

-204 PYSQTVLSPTYLGY
+204 PYSQKVLSPTYLGY
-218 APYWNPGDPDTTD
+218 APYWNPADPDTTD
-231 PGAATESAQSL
+231 PGAAKESAQSL
-242 TLSVGADYTGE
+242 TLSVGEDYTE
-253 TYTVNVY
+253 ATYTVNVY
-260 YKAIAV
+260 YKAVAV

-288 YRQSSDL
+288 YRQDRDL

-307 DEDRARGFTK
+307 DEEQSRGFTK

-384 EDGKGDGKADNPLP
+384 ENGEGDGEEDELP

-430 NSKLTAECTAE
+430 NSKPAAQCTAE
-441 DMTYITS
+441 DMTYITN

-461 RNDPDH
+461 RNDPDQT
-467 MGIYSPKLEE
+467 GNYSPKLEE
-477 STYICDNRDHMADPN
+477 STYICDNRDHMADPSQ
-492 KHTDAC
+492 HTDAC
-498 KLGSTLRHYVYD
+498 KLGSTLRHYVYES
-510 GTQMQVEVQGD
+510 TQMQVEVQGD

-528 VYSRREYTLRFYYGC
+528 VYSRRAYTLRFYYGH
-543 ASNDSGTPHYYV
+543 AWNNNGTPHYYV

-560 YNFGNKDE
+560 YNFGNIA
-568 KTHPCPD
+568 HQCPK
-575 VSDYNDMTLL
+575 VGDYNDMTLL
-585 ERVKSVWGEVQVPD
+585 ERVQGVWGEVKVPD

-604 SLISEEHRA
+604 SLISEEHKK
-613 AYKLGTLPED
+613 AYRLGTLPEN
-623 GSYNSSQR
+623 GSYNSNQH

-655 DNVPLTDAEKV
+655 DRVPLTEAEKAT
-666 KHTSNGGSSHLDNDG
+666 HTLNGGSSHLDNDG

-743 GANVKWSIP
+743 GANVSWSIP
-752 RQWIYKLYVE
+752 IAWHYELYLPTLDNKETEGSVLKNGVYYTLYKTVE
-762 VLPGHE
+762 
-768 EDAGVVPRTVDGVPR
+768 
-783 YYMLYD
+783 
-789 TVFANDDNT
+789 ANDNNYD
-798 TIGHQTDPP
+798 IGQQTCPP
-807 LPGFTC
+807 LPGFTAPASKDGTKIVHEAG
-813 MRDKTGGSEPETNE
+813 MS
-827 PLADGRES
+827 DGRPS
-835 YTANFYYNRNSY
+835 I
-847 TLTAQNYDEII
+847 TAQYYYTRNEYKLTLQNHNQIKTKTL
-858 QYNDVLY
+858 LY
-865 QADLD
+865 GDDLD
-870 RRMYDLLLMPYPK
+870 GWVDSTRVQYPDT
-883 PLEKYAYE
+883 LERDAYTFS
-891 LGGWYTS
+891 GWYTS
-898 PGCFPGSEYVPG
+898 SGHYEGSEYVRG

-936 LADMREYQAKG
+936 LADMREYQ
-947 DDAQVHYYTQVVDH
+947 DTRNEELVHYAQVVNH
-961 GSTLGEIADPTDPSG
+961 GSTLGEIADPTDPSEHG
-976 HEYTFG
+976 YTFG
-982 GWFYEKSGKKVAL
+982 GWFYEKSGKKTAF
-995 TPTDTAVKEDLLV
+995 TPTDTAVKDDLLV
-1008 YAEWSHLTAQPYL
+1008 YADWGSHKAQPYL

-1026 KETADAEWK
+1026 KETADKEWK
-1035 ALLGHA
+1035 ALLNDA

-1074 HQQIAA
+1074 HRQIAG
-1080 DSRGYA
+1080 DTRGYA

-1106 SGFNT
+1106 SGFNNS
-1111 GHYPTLASHSITM
+1111 GYYPTLASHSITM
-1124 EEDTPSNPTV
+1124 GEEPNVAAPTV

-1140 YVHAATV
+1140 YVHAAEV

-1154 YHDTGE
+1154 YHGTGE

-1165 STGTGSVEKE
+1165 STGTGSVAKS

-1200 VLAVVRGED
+1200 VLAVVED
-1209 GTYVGS
+1209 GSGGYVGS
-1215 PDNVVTFYYTKNIEN
+1215 LDNVVTFYYTKNTKN
-1230 AYYAIH
+1230 TCYAIH
-1236 YMLQNVDAATDVP
+1236 YMLQNVDAATDEP
-1249 QSEGSGTYSNYTES
+1249 QRVGPGTYSNYTES
-1263 TVYTEGIGQISA
+1263 TVYTEGISEIGAYINV
-1275 TISITPQKF
+1275 TPQKF

-1289 RDTAVVRWGNSSNT
+1289 RDTAVVRWGTDDANRREDTLENGT
-1303 VPVNAGAFSL
+1303 FTFKVRD
-1313 TVQKEGTELYVFY
+1313 EGTELFVFY

-1340 GSNPHTTRPEDEL
+1340 GSDPHSTQQGDVL
-1353 AASKTSSGKY
+1353 HADASGTGKY
-1363 GAVVSEKAAT
+1363 GAVVTAAAES
-1373 IEGYNCVSNLSQ
+1373 IDGYHCVSTVSQ
-1385 SIVLRPDNSQNEI
+1385 SIVLRPDDRQNEI

-1408 VEYRVWAY
+1408 VEYRVWSY

-1425 EVVEGKNS
+1425 EVVVVGDNAFRGS
-1433 FKGATPAAKSGY
+1433 VPTAKSGY
-1445 TFDGWY
+1445 TFVGWY
-1451 QNAECTI
+1451 QDAACTI
-1458 PVREKGTMDDATGKL
+1458 PVGEKGTVDDATGKL

-1500 TITREATEDESNGVG
+1500 TIERKATEDESNGVG
-1515 TYVYRLTSED
+1515 TYVYRLTSKD
-1525 NPAYVVEVTVAKG
+1525 NPAYVVEVTVPKG

-1544 DLPCGSYKVEQVNSW
+1544 DLPCGSYTVEQVNSW
-1559 SWRYADGAQTVEI
+1559 SWRYADGVQTVTVENS
-1572 QQDKPKTVTF
+1572 QTKTVTF
-1582 DGAAVKEKWLTGSSD
+1582 AGASTKDKWLTGSSD

>member
-108 LEGGSAAVR
+108 LEKGSAMVR

-124 ASDAVRVTVS
+124 VSDPVKVTVS

-146 QKDELAQGMSAA
+146 QKEALAQGMSAA
-158 AAPRRTQRRSL
+158 AAPRRTPRRAS
-169 RSGAPEYI
+169 RSSAPEYI

-186 VTGLPIYTGF
+186 VTSLPIYTGF
-196 SATINGGK
+196 SATIKSGE
-204 PYSQTVLSPTYLGY
+204 PYSQKVLSPTYLGY
-218 APYWNPGDPDTTD
+218 APYWNPADPATTA
-231 PGAATESAQSL
+231 PNTATVSAQSL
-242 TLSVGADYTGE
+242 ALSVGADYTGE

-266 PYAVRYYFQNIH
+266 PYAVRYYFQNIN
-278 DDMYTENVDY
+278 DDMYTENVGY
-288 YRQSSDL
+288 YRQDRAL
-295 TGTIIANDDLKL
+295 TGTIIANEALGL
-307 DEDRARGFTK
+307 GEEQTRGFTK

-372 HGYRFAGWDKLG
+372 HGYRFAGWDKLDENG
-384 EDGKGDGKADNPLP
+384 VGDGKADTPP
-398 TTVPAE
+398 STVPAE

-409 ALWESADTTYTVV
+409 ALWKSADTTYTVV
-422 YWLKKPES
+422 YWLKNAAGTEYDYMGSQKRSAVAGEVVSGDASWLTADSYICGLTEDGGHTHNEGCKPE
-430 NSKLTAECTAE
+430 LFRH
-441 DMTYITS
+441 S
-448 VTVDAKAGDIVNP
+448 VYEKA
-461 RNDPDH
+461 
-467 MGIYSPKLEE
+467 
-477 STYICDNRDHMADPN
+477 
-492 KHTDAC
+492 
-498 KLGSTLRHYVYD
+498 D
-510 GTQMQVEVQGD
+510 GNVTIEGD
-521 GSTVINT
+521 GSTT
-528 VYSRREYTLRFYYGC
+528 VNIYYTRKSYTLRFYYGH
-543 ASNDSGTPHYYV
+543 AWNDSGTPRYYV

-568 KTHPCPD
+568 KGHPCPD
-575 VSDYNDMTLL
+575 ADSYNDMTLL
-585 ERVKSVWGEVQVPD
+585 EKVKGEWGEVQVPD
-599 GEDMS
+599 GADMS
-604 SLISEEHRA
+604 SLISEEHKA
-613 AYKLGTLPED
+613 AYRLGTLPED
-623 GSYNSSQR
+623 GSYSNQH

-655 DNVPLTDAEKV
+655 NKVPLTDAEKE
-666 KHTSNGGSSHLDNDG
+666 KHTLNGGSGHLDNDG

-694 FNIKYTQDHSNST
+694 FNIKYTQDNSNST

-725 ISTYGDHSQVS
+725 ISTYGDHDRVS

-743 GANVKWSIP
+743 GANVRWSIP

-762 VLPGHE
+762 VLPGKE
-768 EDAGVVPRTVDGVPR
+768 NDEGVAARTVDGVTR

-789 TVFANDDNT
+789 TVFANDDNKD
-798 TIGHQTDPP
+798 IEHQTDPP

-813 MRDKTGGSEPETNE
+813 MRNKTGGSEPETNE

-835 YTANFYYNRNSY
+835 YTANFYYNRNRY

-910 STMPAHN
+910 STMPEHDIS
-917 VALYAGWKPVQ
+917 LYAKWEPVTYTVRLFKNRKDMETYQ
-928 RTVKMFLS
+928 TTGDETLVIEKRTVN
-936 LADMREYQAKG
+936 
-947 DDAQVHYYTQVVDH
+947 H
-961 GSTLGEIADPTDPSG
+961 GLVLDEIDDPTDDWSG
-976 HEYTFG
+976 HGYSFN
-982 GWFYEKSGKKVAL
+982 GWFYLKNGKKTAF
-995 TPTDTAVKEDLLV
+995 TPSDTAVKDDLLV

-1026 KETADAEWK
+1026 KETADKEWK
-1035 ALLGHA
+1035 ALLDDA

-1063 YIYYAGEGGGY
+1063 YIYYAGEDGGY
-1074 HQQIAA
+1074 HRQIAA

-1106 SGFNT
+1106 SDFNT

-1160 LIESE
+1160 LIESDA
-1165 STGTGSVEKE
+1165 TGTGSVEKE

-1190 CVPDAFYKRL
+1190 YVPDAFYKRL

-1215 PDNVVTFYYTKNIEN
+1215 PDNVVTFYYTKNTKN
-1230 AYYAIH
+1230 TYYAIH
-1236 YMLQNVDAATDVP
+1236 YMLQNVDAVTDVP
-1249 QSEGSGTYSNYTES
+1249 SLRTDGTYANYTES
-1263 TVYTEGIGQISA
+1263 TVYTEGIGQIGA
-1275 TISITPQKF
+1275 TISITPQEF

-1289 RDTAVVRWGNSSNT
+1289 RDTASVRWGDSSAT
-1303 VPVNAGAFSL
+1303 AQVNAGAFSL

-1326 TRNTQN
+1326 TRNTQS

-1340 GSNPHTTRPEDEL
+1340 GSDPHNPQPGDVLHAPVNGT
-1353 AASKTSSGKY
+1353 GKY
-1363 GAVVSEKAAT
+1363 GAVVTAAAES
-1373 IEGYNCVSNLSQ
+1373 IDGYHCVSTVSQ
-1385 SIVLRPDNSQNEI
+1385 SIVLRPDDKQNYI

-1416 GGGTLNNTL
+1416 NGGTLDNTL
-1425 EVVEGKNS
+1425 EVVEEKNP
-1433 FKGATPAAKSGY
+1433 FEGATPTAKSGY
-1445 TFDGWY
+1445 TFVGWY
-1451 QNAECTI
+1451 QDAACTI
-1458 PVREKGTMDDATGKL
+1458 PVGEKGTVDDATGKL
-1473 TPKRSELLPAP
+1473 TPERSKLLPAP

-1500 TITREATEDESNGVG
+1500 TITREATEDESNGNG
-1515 TYVYRLTSED
+1515 TYVYRLTSKD
-1525 NPAYVVEVTVAKG
+1525 NPAYVVEVTVPKG

-1544 DLPCGSYKVEQVNSW
+1544 DLPCGSYTVEQVNSW
-1559 SWRYADGAQTVEI
+1559 SWRYADGAQTVTVE
-1572 QQDKPKTVTF
+1572 DGKTETVTF
-1582 DGAAVKEKWLTGSSD
+1582 AGAAVKKKWLTGSSD

>member
-45 VTVDGAKTTQ
+45 VTVNGAKTAQ

-66 EAASET
+66 EATSET

-108 LEGGSAAVR
+108 LEKGSAMVR

-134 YDVEADS
+134 YDVEAD
-141 ADLNR
+141 AAALNR
-146 QKDELAQGMSAA
+146 QRDELTQETSAA
-158 AAPRRTQRRSL
+158 AAPRRTPRRAS
-169 RSGAPEYI
+169 RSSAPEYI
-177 NITVNYLDA
+177 NVTVNYLDA

-196 SATINGGK
+196 SATIKSGE
-204 PYSQTVLSPTYLGY
+204 PYSQKVLSPTYLGY
-218 APYWNPGDPDTTD
+218 APYWNPADPATAD

-242 TLSVGADYTGE
+242 VLSVGADYTGE

-266 PYAVRYYFQNIH
+266 SYAVRYYFQNIH

-288 YRQSSDL
+288 YRQDRAL
-295 TGTIIANDDLKL
+295 TGTIIANEALGL
-307 DEDRARGFTK
+307 GEEQTRGFTK

-384 EDGKGDGKADNPLP
+384 ENGEGDGKADTPP
-398 TTVPAE
+398 STVPAE

-409 ALWESADTTYTVV
+409 ALWKSADTTYTVV
-422 YWLKKPES
+422 YWLKNAEGTEYDYMGSQKRSAVAGEVVSGDASWLKADSYICGLTEDGGHTHNEGCKPE
-430 NSKLTAECTAE
+430 LFRH
-441 DMTYITS
+441 S
-448 VTVDAKAGDIVNP
+448 VYEKADENVTI
-461 RNDPDH
+461 
-467 MGIYSPKLEE
+467 E
-477 STYICDNRDHMADPN
+477 
-492 KHTDAC
+492 
-498 KLGSTLRHYVYD
+498 
-510 GTQMQVEVQGD
+510 GD
-521 GSTVINT
+521 GSTT
-528 VYSRREYTLRFYYGC
+528 VNIYYTRKSYTLRFYYAKEYVPAEDTVNPG
-543 ASNDSGTPHYYV
+543 DSDTPVYSV

-560 YNFGNKDE
+560 RPFGFYQETGSCARPKKDGNTVNDVESLLYN
-568 KTHPCPD
+568 
-575 VSDYNDMTLL
+575 
-585 ERVKSVWGEVQVPD
+585 VKSGDWGEVAELPTIQQPTGTAYTYTLGTYPD
-599 GEDMS
+599 G
-604 SLISEEHRA
+604 
-613 AYKLGTLPED
+613 G
-623 GSYNSSQR
+623 GYNAKGDR
-631 KYYYLEFTAPYGAD
+631 FHYLEFTVPYGTD
-645 ISDLWPSEVF
+645 LLHLWPTEEVF
-655 DNVPLTDAEKV
+655 GQIQTARSGYNANKANE
-666 KHTSNGGSSHLDNDG
+666 HRGDG
-681 WGNYAYFA
+681 QWGHYAYFA

-694 FNIKYTQDHSNST
+694 YNVKYTQKKINST
-707 IKCYYPLL
+707 IKCLYPVLN
-715 DDTLLYDESR
+715 DDLLYAEELIGQWGDA
-725 ISTYGDHSQVS
+725 STVN
-736 FLAFFDN
+736 FLGFFDN
-743 GANVKWSIP
+743 GANVHWSIP

-768 EDAGVVPRTVDGVPR
+768 EDEGVAAREVDGVTR

-789 TVFANDDNT
+789 TVFANDDND
-798 TIGHQTDPP
+798 TIKDQTAPP

-813 MRDKTGGSEPETNE
+813 MRDKAGGSEPGTNE

-847 TLTAQNYDEII
+847 TLTAHNYDEIYTYDNI
-858 QYNDVLY
+858 PY
-865 QADLD
+865 QGSLD
-870 RRMYDLLLMPYPK
+870 DWMNILLLMPYPK
-883 PLEKYAYE
+883 TLEEGAYKQ
-891 LGGWYTS
+891 GDWYTS
-898 PGCFPGSEYVPG
+898 PGCFPGSGYVSG
-910 STMPAHN
+910 STMPEHDIS
-917 VALYAGWKPVQ
+917 LYAKWEPVTYTVRLFKNREAMETYQ
-928 RTVKMFLS
+928 TTGDETLVIEKRTVNHGLV
-936 LADMREYQAKG
+936 LDEI
-947 DDAQVHYYTQVVDH
+947 DDPID
-961 GSTLGEIADPTDPSG
+961 DWSG
-976 HEYTFG
+976 HGYSFN
-982 GWFYEKSGKKVAL
+982 GWFYLKNGKKTAF
-995 TPTDTAVKEDLLV
+995 TPEDTAVKDDLLV
-1008 YAEWSHLTAQPYL
+1008 YADWGSHKAQPYL

-1035 ALLGHA
+1035 ALLDAA
-1041 SLFSPEDG
+1041 SLYSPQDG
-1049 KAYTVTNGSGESRT
+1049 KAYTATSTSGESRT
-1063 YIYYAGEGGGY
+1063 YIYSAGEGGGY
-1074 HQQIAA
+1074 HRQIAG
-1080 DSRGYA
+1080 DTRGYA
-1086 NQGSTRT
+1086 NQGTTRT
-1093 FYPKAGDPYNQLY
+1093 FYPKAGDPYNQMY
-1106 SGFNT
+1106 SGFNS
-1111 GHYPTLASHSITM
+1111 GYYPTLASHSITM
-1124 EEDTPSNPTV
+1124 GEEPNVAAPTV

-1160 LIESE
+1160 LIVSE
-1165 STGTGSVEKE
+1165 STGTGFVEKE

-1200 VLAVVRGED
+1200 VLAVVED
-1209 GTYVGS
+1209 GSGGYVSS
-1215 PDNVVTFYYTKNIEN
+1215 PDNLVTFYYTKDDKN
-1230 AYYAIH
+1230 AFCAVH
-1236 YMLQNVDAATDVP
+1236 YMLQNIDAATDEP
-1249 QSEGSGTYSNYTES
+1249 SLQPDGTYANYTES
-1263 TVYTEGIGQISA
+1263 TVHTEGIGEIGAVLSV
-1275 TISITPQKF
+1275 TPQTF
-1284 SGFTM
+1284 GGFTM
-1289 RDTAVVRWGNSSNT
+1289 RSTASVRWGDNSAT
-1303 VPVNAGAFSL
+1303 VQVNAGAFSL

-1326 TRNTQN
+1326 TRNTQS
-1332 YVVRYLRY
+1332 YTTYYLRY
-1340 GSNPHTTRPEDEL
+1340 GADINNLTAGDKLL
-1353 AASKTSSGKY
+1353 APKTGTGKY
-1363 GAVVSEKAAT
+1363 GAVVTAAAES
-1373 IEGYNCVSNLSQ
+1373 IDGYHCVSTVSQ
-1385 SIVLRPDNSQNEI
+1385 SIVLRPDDRQNEI

-1425 EVVEGKNS
+1425 EVVEEKNP
-1433 FKGATPAAKSGY
+1433 FEGATPTAKSGY

-1451 QNAECTI
+1451 QDAECTI
-1458 PVREKGTMDDATGKL
+1458 PVGEKGMVDATGKL
-1473 TPKRSELLPAP
+1473 TPERSELLPAP

-1500 TITREATEDESNGVG
+1500 TITREAREDESNGVG
-1515 TYVYRLTSED
+1515 TYVYRLTSKD
-1525 NPAYVVEVTVAKG
+1525 NPAYVVEVTVPAG
-1538 GSTTVY
+1538 RSTTVY
-1544 DLPCGSYKVEQVNSW
+1544 DLPCGSYTVEQVNSW
-1559 SWRYADGAQTVEI
+1559 SWRYSDREQTVEI
-1572 QQDKPKTVTF
+1572 EKDKTKTVTF
-1582 DGAAVKEKWLTGSSD
+1582 DGAAVKKKWLTGSSD